1 MANADVGKLTASIAL
16 DVSNLTKGVAKADQQ
31 LEQLS
36 TSFQKSQKKVNSSL
50 NSIDTKVAITAKN
63 VVASIRAQTNQINA
77 QMATQR
83 NLLTKS
89 LGAQT
94 KTLETAIQGQ
104 IKVTHKLYDATRSN
118 TYLVT
123 ESMHTMSNNFI
134 KAMSA
139 MSANAETSAKNITSA
154 LNKISTTLDRIAPKP
169 KKVSAEMKGSTAE
182 MITNLLA
189 LQKQAEAT
197 QAKVSR
203 VGSISSI
210 KMPKASTKS
219 TIDFDTG
226 AFNQVTKASSYTA
239 GLNAGLKQ
247 ATQQSD
253 TLFSSLSKGW
263 QMFSKLSFQVF
274 ILESGLQQ
282 IAGALASMVSPGWQ
296 FAQQMET
303 EQVGMSGILSS
314 MTQLNGKNLEWNQ
327 AMGISKSIIA
337 DLNVEAAKTAAT
349 SEELVTT
356 FRALL
361 GPGLGAGMNIDE
373 IKQFTV
379 TGVNAVKSMGLD
391 GRQLVQELRDLVQ
404 GGIQAASSTLA
415 TALGLT
421 DKDIKAAKQSSEG
434 LFKFLMKRLEGFK
447 QSSTEY
453 GNTLEGMFAQVREG
467 YTLAQAEG
475 LKSLREEAKNILS
488 SVREYLFTDD
498 FKIKPEFIEM
508 WKTVGDYALIFWE
521 QLKKIYEVVEPIGEL
536 FLNLLVPALKF
547 VIENFSQVVTIWATW
562 NLTKRILELTA
573 FSSSL
578 VGVAQGELKV
588 SNELKNVTSEYER
601 AKVAAMEYNKAA
613 IDRYNVK
620 VDTKNTQSRTSS
632 LIDQVE
638 SSGRKHLNPDTIL
651 WARELRTVEER
662 YKALGASAQEAAKMA
677 NAAAEL
683 AAKGQIQMSKEVVT
697 TTEKL
702 LAQKTQ
708 AEGNKIAFEKFAG
721 TTSKV
726 INGMGMLGD
735 GLTSVGLLIGMT
747 TNESD
752 GLVHELGDMAE
763 KAGIAL
769 TVLGNIGSLLEGTL
783 IPKIYDA
790 VKACSALG
798 TALTVLGGIA
808 GAIGIGLSVG
818 ELTTWIYQKVN
829 DISDAEMQRRKESA
843 WDGNVAK
850 REGDYLKDI
859 QAIKDKYAD
868 DEDTQKRMVER
879 YKKMF
884 GIHEGERAKN
894 LIAPSEEDWFNKV
907 AEEKNKQASTLKP
920 KNFGWGN
927 IEDTKAKN
935 AADRAARNQAKN
947 AYKVLESALKAE
959 KEAIKQ
965 QQTQLESAYK
975 FDLTSTQDYMQTKFK
990 YDSDIIEAE
999 IKNYEK
1005 RREIAKSLG
1014 QDSDVES
1021 FTNKIDELKESAI
1034 TKYIEY
1040 VNELKDKYKELYDR
1054 LDDIKGKYEDIV
1066 GVSEEAFKNNL
1077 VKEYAAD
1084 FSRVYAELTTA
1095 QKGLAK
1101 AQEEGNASDIKAW
1114 NTLIDKM
1121 STAKQQLEQ
1130 IVYLKKLE
1138 RDAQEAT
1145 AKAQNVG
1152 LQAQSENLDY
1162 QLSTGVHS
1170 DFQKESDLWIR
1181 SHSDM
1186 QSVIDQY
1193 RTAIANYTA
1202 ELKAANDE
1210 ETKSK
1215 MLQNIVDAKQAIK
1228 DLMDEVHPLESL
1240 IRDNL
1245 VSGLSDAFQ
1254 SIYWGEKSAK
1264 EALQDFANTFLQT
1277 FTKKMFDTAFDELF
1291 GNIFDSISGRNTLD
1305 TDVVTNVE
1313 SRVTVDMTKF
1323 QQDVTDAGL
1332 TLQQELNGQ
1341 IIPSFQALNSV
1352 IQEILAKAGVTGI
1365 GVGDVTGIS
1374 GVVGSVVGQ
1383 HSTEST
1389 SFGMGSSVLSGV
1401 AMPDLSSSVK
1411 SLERFD
1417 KGVISATGAI
1427 TADTAA
1433 TKISTN
1439 VTDDLSTVTKSTG
1452 NSAMPALMAAVTA
1465 VSGSLGKFGIV
1476 LQTVMMIMQIGK
1488 AAKLWAFADGGAV
1501 SGAGTGTSDSIPA
1514 RLSNGEYVIKASSAK
1529 ALGTNFLDRL
1539 NSVGDGRTIRSG
1551 RLPRFKYAGGG
1562 EVRTE
1567 DSQLENTTPMQQ
1579 ANELPSTVG
1588 VTMNM
1593 TFQSLDPET
1602 NMKLFNK
1609 QYENFKSKL
1618 INDIQKNTS
1627 MRTAI
1632 RGVT

>member
-50 NSIDTKVAITAKN
+50 NSIDTKVAMTAKN
-63 VVASIRAQTNQINA
+63 VVATIRAQTNQINA

-89 LGAQT
+89 LNAQT
-94 KTLETAIQGQ
+94 KTLESSMQQQIRATQKLSTAVGVNTSLVSASIMSMNKNVSEALSQL
-104 IKVTHKLYDATRSN
+104 TSAFERMSTRSGQSMTNARKTLSQQAVQMAGDLEKLKVKAEQTQVTLNNRQTQKLNYKATKTDTAKLDSKLSRMDTVSFTPTMN
-118 TYLVT
+118 TSGTVSQVNGL
-123 ESMHTMSNNFI
+123 E
-134 KAMSA
+134 
-139 MSANAETSAKNITSA
+139 SA
-154 LNKISTTLDRIAPKP
+154 LAKAN
-169 KKVSAEMKGSTAE
+169 
-182 MITNLLA
+182 
-189 LQKQAEAT
+189 T
-197 QAKVSR
+197 QA
-203 VGSISSI
+203 
-210 KMPKASTKS
+210 
-219 TIDFDTG
+219 
-226 AFNQVTKASSYTA
+226 VTLS
-239 GLNAGLKQ
+239 G
-247 ATQQSD
+247 
-253 TLFSSLSKGW
+253 SLSKAW
-263 QMFSKLSFQVF
+263 EIYETISFSAFKLVYGIDAIGQAVT
-274 ILESGLQQ
+274 
-282 IAGALASMVSPGWQ
+282 ALVSPGWQ
-296 FAQQMET
+296 LANLLET
-303 EQVGMSGILSS
+303 EQIGMAGILSS
-314 MTQLNGKNLEWNQ
+314 MTSLHGESLKWND
-327 AMGISKSIIA
+327 AMAMSKVIMK
-337 DLNVEAAKTAAT
+337 DLTIEAAKTAAT
-349 SEELVTT
+349 SEELITT

-361 GPGLGAGMNIDE
+361 GPGLGAGMSVEE
-373 IKQFTV
+373 IKQATV

-404 GGIQAASSTLA
+404 GGIQSASSTLA

-421 DKDIKAAKQSSEG
+421 DSDIKAAKQSSEG
-434 LFKFLMKRLEGFK
+434 LFKFLMKRLAGFK
-447 QSSTEY
+447 QASTEY
-453 GNTLEGMFAQVREG
+453 GETLSGMLAQVKEG
-467 YTLAQAEG
+467 YALAQAQAVEPLRDVAKGILKDIRDVLYTKDMQINPAFVEG
-475 LKSLREEAKNILS
+475 FKEVGNYVLKIWEALKEVGSSFMPAIEAALNIAVPLVKLIVDNLKELTIMFLTWNIAKKVNTLFQIKEATDSVTSSQIAQNKAIDEAEAKYKKAQNAA
-488 SVREYLFTDD
+488 
-498 FKIKPEFIEM
+498 M
-508 WKTVGDYALIFWE
+508 DYA
-521 QLKKIYEVVEPIGEL
+521 
-536 FLNLLVPALKF
+536 NSSALKF
-547 VIENFSQVVTIWATW
+547 NAHVEANNQRINTNAIAGQVKMLGSMSNDKSLQLWGEE
-562 NLTKRILELTA
+562 LTKLE
-573 FSSSL
+573 
-578 VGVAQGELKV
+578 GKYQK
-588 SNELKNVTSEYER
+588 
-601 AKVAAMEYNKAA
+601 
-613 IDRYNVK
+613 
-620 VDTKNTQSRTSS
+620 
-632 LIDQVE
+632 
-638 SSGRKHLNPDTIL
+638 
-651 WARELRTVEER
+651 
-662 YKALGASAQEAAKMA
+662 LGASANEAAKYA
-677 NAAAEL
+677 NLVAEITIKGSKESAKELDREIEKRLEVARAAEKEYQ
-683 AAKGQIQMSKEVVT
+683 AQIKLEGEKKKNLESTNKLMGKFSVFANVTGGVGDALMS
-697 TTEKL
+697 
-702 LAQKTQ
+702 
-708 AEGNKIAFEKFAG
+708 
-721 TTSKV
+721 
-726 INGMGMLGD
+726 LGLIL
-735 GLTSVGLLIGMT
+735 GLTADKNDESAKQTAANIEQFGFLMVMAGNLASTL
-747 TNESD
+747 TN
-752 GLVHELGDMAE
+752 
-763 KAGIAL
+763 
-769 TVLGNIGSLLEGTL
+769 TL
-783 IPKIYDA
+783 IPAIMSA
-790 VKACSALG
+790 VEWFAKLKLVAAMGGVGAALG
-798 TALTVLGGIA
+798 KGALVLSPALAAA
-808 GAIGIGLSVG
+808 GAANYFKKDDDPTKIKFDSFESVG
-818 ELTTWIYQKVN
+818 AGLWRNYIYNPK
-829 DISDAEMQRRKESA
+829 AEKEKLEA
-843 WDGNVAK
+843 AAK
-850 REGDYLKDI
+850 
-859 QAIKDKYAD
+859 AAADKKAAD
-868 DEDTQKRMVER
+868 EKEMKEQ
-879 YKKMF
+879 
-884 GIHEGERAKN
+884 
-894 LIAPSEEDWFNKV
+894 
-907 AEEKNKQASTLKP
+907 EEKIRQQLAGLEP
-920 KNFGWGN
+920 KFPKTPTGG
-927 IEDTKAKN
+927 TKGSAAAGR
-935 AADRAARNQAKN
+935 AADKAARNQAKN
-947 AYKVLESALKAE
+947 AYKVLETALKAE

-965 QQTQLESAYK
+965 QQLQLESAYK

-1021 FTNKIDELKESAI
+1021 FTNKIGELKESAI

-1040 VNELKDKYKELYDR
+1040 VNDLKDKYKELYDR

-1066 GVSEEAFKNNL
+1066 GVSEEAFKTNL

-1084 FSRVYAELTTA
+1084 FSRVYAELETA

-1101 AQEEGNASDIKAW
+1101 AQEEGNTSDIKAW
-1114 NTLIDKM
+1114 NTLISKM
-1121 STAKQQLEQ
+1121 QVAKQQLEQ
-1130 IVYLKKLE
+1130 IVYLRKLE
-1138 RDAQEAT
+1138 RDAQESIAR
-1145 AKAQNVG
+1145 AQNVG
-1152 LQAQSENLDY
+1152 LQAQSANLDY

-1215 MLQNIVDAKQAIK
+1215 MLQNIIDAKQAIK

-1240 IRDNL
+1240 IKDNL

-1305 TDVVTNVE
+1305 ADVVTNVE

-1341 IIPSFQALNSV
+1341 LIPSFQALNSV
-1352 IQEILAKAGVTGI
+1352 IQEILTKAGVTSV
-1365 GVGDVTGIS
+1365 GVSGATGIS
-1374 GVVGSVVGQ
+1374 GVVGSVAGSAVGQ
-1383 HSTEST
+1383 HNTEST
-1389 SFGMGSSVLSGV
+1389 TIGSGI

-1411 SLERFD
+1411 GLERFD

-1433 TKISTN
+1433 TKISTGA
-1439 VTDDLSTVTKSTG
+1439 TDDLSTVTKSTG

-1465 VSGSLGKFGIV
+1465 VSGSLGKFGTV
-1476 LQTVMMIMQIGK
+1476 LQTVMMILQIAQATHILG
-1488 AAKLWAFADGGAV
+1488 FAGGGAV

-1551 RLPRFKYAGGG
+1551 RLPRFKYADGG

-1567 DSQLENTTPMQQ
+1567 DSQLENTMPMQQ
-1579 ANELPSTVG
+1579 ANELPPTVG

-1593 TFQSLDPET
+1593 TFQSLDPEA

>member
-50 NSIDTKVAITAKN
+50 NSIDTKVAMTAKN
-63 VVASIRAQTNQINA
+63 VVATIRAQTNQINA

-89 LGAQT
+89 LNAQT
-94 KTLETAIQGQ
+94 KTLESSMQQQIRATQKLSTAVGVNTSLVSASIMSMNKNVSEALSQL
-104 IKVTHKLYDATRSN
+104 TSAFERMSTRSGQSMTNARKTLSQQAVQMAGDLEKLKVKAEQTQLNSGVQTLKMSYKPVKTDTSKIDKQLNKLSYTPTIN
-118 TYLVT
+118 TDV
-123 ESMHTMSNNFI
+123 
-134 KAMSA
+134 AMSQ
-139 MSANAETSAKNITSA
+139 
-154 LNKISTTLDRIAPKP
+154 
-169 KKVSAEMKGSTAE
+169 VKG
-182 MITNLLA
+182 
-189 LQKQAEAT
+189 
-197 QAKVSR
+197 
-203 VGSISSI
+203 
-210 KMPKASTKS
+210 
-219 TIDFDTG
+219 
-226 AFNQVTKASSYTA
+226 
-239 GLNAGLKQ
+239 
-247 ATQQSD
+247 
-253 TLFSSLSKGW
+253 
-263 QMFSKLSFQVF
+263 
-274 ILESGLQQ
+274 LESGL
-282 IAGALASMVSPGWQ
+282 AGATLQSNTLYGSLSKNWKMFSDISFKVFVLQSGIQGIVSLMQSIVSPGWQ

-314 MTQLNGKNLEWNQ
+314 MTKLNDKSLDWNT

-337 DLNVEAAKTAAT
+337 DLNIEAAKTSAT

-404 GGIQAASSTLA
+404 GGIQASSSTLA

-421 DKDIKAAKQSSEG
+421 DSDIKAAKQSSEG
-434 LFKFLMKRLEGFK
+434 LFKFLMNRIEGFK
-447 QSSTEY
+447 GASLET
-453 GNTLEGMFAQVREG
+453 GNTLKGMFDQVKEG
-467 YTLAQAEG
+467 YTLAQAAG
-475 LKSLREEAKNILS
+475 MDSLQNVAKSILMD
-488 SVREYLFTDD
+488 VRKVLFTDD
-498 FKIKPEFIEM
+498 FQLKPEIILAWEEF
-508 WKTVGDYALIFWE
+508 GDDVVKLWEGIKNVASALAP
-521 QLKKIYEVVEPIGEL
+521 VVEVIGGT
-536 FLNLLVPALKF
+536 LVKAFEYLAN
-547 VIENFSQVVTIWATW
+547 NFEQVVIMWATW
-562 NLTKRILELTA
+562 NIASKA
-573 FSSSL
+573 KDVWSL
-578 VGVAQGELKV
+578 K
-588 SNELKNVTSEYER
+588 
-601 AKVAAMEYNKAA
+601 
-613 IDRYNVK
+613 
-620 VDTKNTQSRTSS
+620 
-632 LIDQVE
+632 
-638 SSGRKHLNPDTIL
+638 SGT
-651 WARELRTVEER
+651 
-662 YKALGASAQEAAKMA
+662 
-677 NAAAEL
+677 
-683 AAKGQIQMSKEVVT
+683 
-697 TTEKL
+697 
-702 LAQKTQ
+702 
-708 AEGNKIAFEKFAG
+708 
-721 TTSKV
+721 
-726 INGMGMLGD
+726 D
-735 GLTSVGLLIGMT
+735 GLTTSQGLL
-747 TNESD
+747 NK
-752 GLVHELGDMAE
+752 ELE
-763 KAGIAL
+763 QSK
-769 TVLGNIGSLLEGTL
+769 
-783 IPKIYDA
+783 
-790 VKACSALG
+790 
-798 TALTVLGGIA
+798 
-808 GAIGIGLSVG
+808 LSY
-818 ELTTWIYQKVN
+818 E
-829 DISDAEMQRRKESA
+829 
-843 WDGNVAK
+843 
-850 REGDYLKDI
+850 
-859 QAIKDKYAD
+859 
-868 DEDTQKRMVER
+868 
-879 YKKMF
+879 
-884 GIHEGERAKN
+884 
-894 LIAPSEEDWFNKV
+894 
-907 AEEKNKQASTLKP
+907 
-920 KNFGWGN
+920 
-927 IEDTKAKN
+927 KAKN
-935 AADRAARNQAKN
+935 AATDYVNSVVKQHNEKAETSKLTKSTATYAGQSKMLGESSGNKELVEWSSKLTLLQKQYEKLGATAYEAATYANAVAELASQGLVKESKAVDNTVQDLIRKAQAEKQHYEQVSKNKENTDELTGKVDIATKALSGMGDVFTSVGLIIGLTTDDSDGFIHSLGQGIETAGVIMSSLASLATSFKDLVPNIMKAVQAMNLFNIAKAGGIIAAITLGVGAATYEANQLWGKNPVKDFDDLWGRYFDSAEDKAKKNYGAQIQLDAQKVLKGNDSIIPDFDLQNYKEAQKKLQLKNPKIPTDNGTGAKGKAAADKAARNQAKN
-947 AYKVLESALKAE
+947 AYKVLETALKAE

-965 QQTQLESAYK
+965 QQLQLESAYK

-1021 FTNKIDELKESAI
+1021 FTNKIGELKESAI

-1040 VNELKDKYKELYDR
+1040 VNDLKDKYKELYDR
-1054 LDDIKGKYEDIV
+1054 LDDVKGKYEDIV
-1066 GVSEEAFKNNL
+1066 GVSEEAFKTNL

-1084 FSRVYAELTTA
+1084 FSRVYAELATA

-1101 AQEEGNASDIKAW
+1101 AQEDGNTSDIKAW
-1114 NTLIDKM
+1114 STLISKM
-1121 STAKQQLEQ
+1121 QVAKQQLEQ
-1130 IVYLKKLE
+1130 IVYLRKLE
-1138 RDAQEAT
+1138 RDAQESIAR
-1145 AKAQNVG
+1145 AQNVG
-1152 LQAQSENLDY
+1152 LQAQSANLDY

-1202 ELKAANDE
+1202 QLSMANSE
-1210 ETKSK
+1210 ERKSQI
-1215 MLQNIVDAKQAIK
+1215 LQNIIDAKQAIK

-1240 IRDNL
+1240 IKDNL

-1264 EALQDFANTFLQT
+1264 DALQDFANTFLQT

-1341 IIPSFQALNSV
+1341 LIPSFQALNSV
-1352 IQEILAKAGVTGI
+1352 IQEILTKAGVTSV
-1365 GVGDVTGIS
+1365 GVSGATGIS
-1374 GVVGSVVGQ
+1374 GVVGSVAGSVAGQ
-1383 HSTEST
+1383 HNTEST
-1389 SFGMGSSVLSGV
+1389 TIGSGI

-1411 SLERFD
+1411 GLERFD

-1465 VSGSLGKFGIV
+1465 VSGSLGKFGTV

-1539 NSVGDGRTIRSG
+1539 NSVGDGKTIHSG
-1551 RLPRFKYAGGG
+1551 RLPRFKYADGG

-1567 DSQLENTTPMQQ
+1567 NSQLGNTMPTEQS
-1579 ANELPSTVG
+1579 NELPSTVG
-1588 VTMNM
+1588 VTLNM
-1593 TFQSLDPET
+1593 TFQSLDPEA
-1602 NMKLFNK
+1602 NMKLFSK

>member
-50 NSIDTKVAITAKN
+50 NSIDTKVAMTAKN
-63 VVASIRAQTNQINA
+63 VVATIRAQTNQINA

-89 LGAQT
+89 LNAQT
-94 KTLETAIQGQ
+94 KTLESSMQQQIRATQKLSTAVGVNTSLVSASIMSMNKNVSEALSQL
-104 IKVTHKLYDATRSN
+104 TSAFERMSTRSGQSMTNARKTLSQQAVQMAGDLEKLKVKAEQTQVTLNNRQTQKLNYKATKTDTAKLDSKLSRMDTVSFTPTMN
-118 TYLVT
+118 TSGAVSQVNGL
-123 ESMHTMSNNFI
+123 E
-134 KAMSA
+134 
-139 MSANAETSAKNITSA
+139 SA
-154 LNKISTTLDRIAPKP
+154 LAKAN
-169 KKVSAEMKGSTAE
+169 
-182 MITNLLA
+182 
-189 LQKQAEAT
+189 T
-197 QAKVSR
+197 QA
-203 VGSISSI
+203 
-210 KMPKASTKS
+210 
-219 TIDFDTG
+219 
-226 AFNQVTKASSYTA
+226 VTLS
-239 GLNAGLKQ
+239 G
-247 ATQQSD
+247 
-253 TLFSSLSKGW
+253 SLSKAW
-263 QMFSKLSFQVF
+263 EIYETISFSAFKLVYGIDAIGQAVT
-274 ILESGLQQ
+274 
-282 IAGALASMVSPGWQ
+282 ALVSPGWQ
-296 FAQQMET
+296 LANLLET
-303 EQVGMSGILSS
+303 EQIGMAGILSS
-314 MTQLNGKNLEWNQ
+314 MTSLHGESLKWND
-327 AMGISKSIIA
+327 AMSMSKSIMK
-337 DLNVEAAKTAAT
+337 DLTVEAAKTAAT
-349 SEELVTT
+349 SEELITT

-361 GPGLGAGMNIDE
+361 GPGLGAGMSVEE
-373 IKQFTV
+373 IKQATV

-404 GGIQAASSTLA
+404 GGIQASSSTLA

-453 GNTLEGMFAQVREG
+453 GNTLSGMLAQVKEG
-467 YTLAQAEG
+467 YALAQAQAVEPLRDAAKGILKDIRDVLYTKDMQINPAFVEG
-475 LKSLREEAKNILS
+475 FKEVGNYVLKIWEALKEVGSSFMPAIEAALNIAVPLVKLIVDNLKELTIMFLTWNIAKKVNTLFQIKEATDSVTSSQIAQNKAIDEAEAKYRKAQNAA
-488 SVREYLFTDD
+488 
-498 FKIKPEFIEM
+498 M
-508 WKTVGDYALIFWE
+508 DYA
-521 QLKKIYEVVEPIGEL
+521 
-536 FLNLLVPALKF
+536 NSSALKF
-547 VIENFSQVVTIWATW
+547 NAHVEANNQRINTNAIAGQVKMLGSMSNDKSLQLWGEE
-562 NLTKRILELTA
+562 LTKLE
-573 FSSSL
+573 
-578 VGVAQGELKV
+578 GKYQK
-588 SNELKNVTSEYER
+588 
-601 AKVAAMEYNKAA
+601 
-613 IDRYNVK
+613 
-620 VDTKNTQSRTSS
+620 
-632 LIDQVE
+632 
-638 SSGRKHLNPDTIL
+638 
-651 WARELRTVEER
+651 
-662 YKALGASAQEAAKMA
+662 LGASANEAAKYA
-677 NAAAEL
+677 NLVAEVTI
-683 AAKGQIQMSKEVVT
+683 KGS
-697 TTEKL
+697 
-702 LAQKTQ
+702 
-708 AEGNKIAFEKFAG
+708 
-721 TTSKV
+721 
-726 INGMGMLGD
+726 
-735 GLTSVGLLIGMT
+735 
-747 TNESD
+747 
-752 GLVHELGDMAE
+752 
-763 KAGIAL
+763 
-769 TVLGNIGSLLEGTL
+769 
-783 IPKIYDA
+783 
-790 VKACSALG
+790 
-798 TALTVLGGIA
+798 
-808 GAIGIGLSVG
+808 
-818 ELTTWIYQKVN
+818 
-829 DISDAEMQRRKESA
+829 KESA
-843 WDGNVAK
+843 KELDREIEKRLEVARAAEK
-850 REGDYLKDI
+850 EYQG
-859 QAIKDKYAD
+859 QIKL
-868 DEDTQKRMVER
+868 
-879 YKKMF
+879 
-884 GIHEGERAKN
+884 EGEKKKN
-894 LIAPSEEDWFNKV
+894 LESTNKLMGKFSAFASVTSGVGDALMSLGLILGLTADKNDESAKQTAANIEQFGFLMVMAGNLATTLTDTLVPAIMKAVEWFAKLKLVAAMGGVGAALGAGAKILSPALIAAGAANYFKKDDDPTKIKFDSFESVGAGLWRNYIYNPKAEKEKLEAAAKAAADKK
-907 AEEKNKQASTLKP
+907 AADEKEMKEQEEKIRQQLAGLELKFP
-920 KNFGWGN
+920 KSPTGGG
-927 IEDTKAKN
+927 TKGSAAAGR
-935 AADRAARNQAKN
+935 AADKAARNQAKN
-947 AYKVLESALKAE
+947 AYKVLETALKAE

-965 QQTQLESAYK
+965 QQLQLESAYK

-1021 FTNKIDELKESAI
+1021 FTNKIGELKESAI

-1040 VNELKDKYKELYDR
+1040 VNDLKDKYKELYDR

-1066 GVSEEAFKNNL
+1066 GVSEEAFKTNL

-1084 FSRVYAELTTA
+1084 FSRVYAELETA

-1101 AQEEGNASDIKAW
+1101 AQEEGNTSDIKAW
-1114 NTLIDKM
+1114 DTLISKM
-1121 STAKQQLEQ
+1121 QVAKQQLEQ
-1130 IVYLKKLE
+1130 IVYLRKLE
-1138 RDAQEAT
+1138 RDAQESIAR
-1145 AKAQNVG
+1145 AQNVG
-1152 LQAQSENLDY
+1152 LQAQSANLDY
-1162 QLSTGVHS
+1162 QLSTGVYS

-1240 IRDNL
+1240 IKDNL

-1291 GNIFDSISGRNTLD
+1291 GNLFDSITGRNTLD

-1341 IIPSFQALNSV
+1341 LIPSFQALNSV
-1352 IQEILAKAGVTGI
+1352 IQEILAKAGVTSV
-1365 GVGDVTGIS
+1365 GVSGTTGIS
-1374 GVVGSVVGQ
+1374 GAVGNVVGSAIGQ
-1383 HSTEST
+1383 HNTEST
-1389 SFGMGSSVLSGV
+1389 TIGSGI

-1411 SLERFD
+1411 GLERFD

-1433 TKISTN
+1433 TKMSTS
-1439 VTDDLSTVTKSTG
+1439 VTDDLSSVTKSTG

-1465 VSGSLGKFGIV
+1465 VSGSLGKFGTV

-1488 AAKLWAFADGGAV
+1488 AAKLWAFADGGVV

-1539 NSVGDGRTIRSG
+1539 NSVGDGKAVHSG
-1551 RLPRFKYAGGG
+1551 RLPRFKYADGG

-1567 DSQLENTTPMQQ
+1567 DSQLGNTMPMQQ

-1593 TFQSLDPET
+1593 TFQSLDPEA

>member
-50 NSIDTKVAITAKN
+50 NSIDTKVAMTAKN
-63 VVASIRAQTNQINA
+63 VIATIRAQTNQINA

-89 LGAQT
+89 LNAQT
-94 KTLETAIQGQ
+94 KTLESSMQQQIRATQKLSTAVGVNTSLVSASIMSMNKNVSEALSQL
-104 IKVTHKLYDATRSN
+104 TSAFERMSTRSGQSMTNARKTLSQQAVQMAGDLEKLKVKAEQTQVTLNNRQTQKLNYKATKTDTAKLDSKLSRMDTVSFTPTMN
-118 TYLVT
+118 TSGTVSQVNGL
-123 ESMHTMSNNFI
+123 E
-134 KAMSA
+134 
-139 MSANAETSAKNITSA
+139 SA
-154 LNKISTTLDRIAPKP
+154 LAKAN
-169 KKVSAEMKGSTAE
+169 
-182 MITNLLA
+182 
-189 LQKQAEAT
+189 T
-197 QAKVSR
+197 QA
-203 VGSISSI
+203 
-210 KMPKASTKS
+210 
-219 TIDFDTG
+219 
-226 AFNQVTKASSYTA
+226 VTLS
-239 GLNAGLKQ
+239 G
-247 ATQQSD
+247 
-253 TLFSSLSKGW
+253 SLSKAW
-263 QMFSKLSFQVF
+263 EIYETISFSAFKLVYGIDAIGQAVT
-274 ILESGLQQ
+274 
-282 IAGALASMVSPGWQ
+282 ALVSPGWQ
-296 FAQQMET
+296 LANLLET
-303 EQVGMSGILSS
+303 EQIGMAGILSS
-314 MTQLNGKNLEWNQ
+314 MTSLHGESLKWND
-327 AMGISKSIIA
+327 AMAMSKVIMK
-337 DLNVEAAKTAAT
+337 DLTIEAAKTAAT
-349 SEELVTT
+349 SEELITT

-361 GPGLGAGMNIDE
+361 GPGLGAGMSVEE
-373 IKQFTV
+373 IKQATV

-404 GGIQAASSTLA
+404 GGIQSASSTLA

-421 DKDIKAAKQSSEG
+421 DSDIKAAKQSSEG
-434 LFKFLMKRLEGFK
+434 LFKFLMKRLAGFK
-447 QSSTEY
+447 QASTEY
-453 GNTLEGMFAQVREG
+453 GETLSGMLAQVKEG
-467 YTLAQAEG
+467 YALAQAQAVEPLRDVAKGILKDIRDVLYTKDMQINPAFVEG
-475 LKSLREEAKNILS
+475 FKEVGNYVLKIWEALKEVGSSFMPAIEAALNIAVPLVKLIVDNLKELTIMFLTWNIAKKVNTLFQIKEATDSVTSSQIAQNKAIDEAEAKYKKAQNAA
-488 SVREYLFTDD
+488 
-498 FKIKPEFIEM
+498 M
-508 WKTVGDYALIFWE
+508 DYA
-521 QLKKIYEVVEPIGEL
+521 
-536 FLNLLVPALKF
+536 NSSALKF
-547 VIENFSQVVTIWATW
+547 NAHVEANNQRINTNAIAGQVKMLGSMSNDKSLQLWGEE
-562 NLTKRILELTA
+562 LTKLE
-573 FSSSL
+573 
-578 VGVAQGELKV
+578 GKYQK
-588 SNELKNVTSEYER
+588 
-601 AKVAAMEYNKAA
+601 
-613 IDRYNVK
+613 
-620 VDTKNTQSRTSS
+620 
-632 LIDQVE
+632 
-638 SSGRKHLNPDTIL
+638 
-651 WARELRTVEER
+651 
-662 YKALGASAQEAAKMA
+662 LGASANEAAKYA
-677 NAAAEL
+677 NLVAEITIKGSKESAKELDREIEKRLEVARAAEKEYQ
-683 AAKGQIQMSKEVVT
+683 AQIKLEGEKKKNLESTNKLMGKFSVFANVTGGVGDALMS
-697 TTEKL
+697 
-702 LAQKTQ
+702 
-708 AEGNKIAFEKFAG
+708 
-721 TTSKV
+721 
-726 INGMGMLGD
+726 LGLIL
-735 GLTSVGLLIGMT
+735 GLTADKNDESAKQTAANIEQFGFLMVMAGNLASTL
-747 TNESD
+747 TN
-752 GLVHELGDMAE
+752 
-763 KAGIAL
+763 
-769 TVLGNIGSLLEGTL
+769 TL
-783 IPKIYDA
+783 IPAIMSA
-790 VKACSALG
+790 VEWFAKLKLVAAMGGVGAALG
-798 TALTVLGGIA
+798 KGALVLSPALAAA
-808 GAIGIGLSVG
+808 GAANYFKKDDDPTKIKFDSFESVG
-818 ELTTWIYQKVN
+818 AGLWRNYIYNPK
-829 DISDAEMQRRKESA
+829 AEKEKLEA
-843 WDGNVAK
+843 AAK
-850 REGDYLKDI
+850 
-859 QAIKDKYAD
+859 AAADKKAAD
-868 DEDTQKRMVER
+868 EKEMKEQ
-879 YKKMF
+879 
-884 GIHEGERAKN
+884 
-894 LIAPSEEDWFNKV
+894 
-907 AEEKNKQASTLKP
+907 EEKIRQQLAGLEP
-920 KNFGWGN
+920 KFPKTPTGG
-927 IEDTKAKN
+927 TKGSAAAGR
-935 AADRAARNQAKN
+935 AADKAARNQAKN
-947 AYKVLESALKAE
+947 AYKVLETALKAE

-965 QQTQLESAYK
+965 QQLQLESAYK

-1021 FTNKIDELKESAI
+1021 FTNKIGELKESAI

-1040 VNELKDKYKELYDR
+1040 VNDLKDKYKELYDR

-1066 GVSEEAFKNNL
+1066 GVSEEAFKTNL

-1084 FSRVYAELTTA
+1084 FSRVYAELATA

-1101 AQEEGNASDIKAW
+1101 AQEEGNTSDIKAW
-1114 NTLIDKM
+1114 NTLISKM
-1121 STAKQQLEQ
+1121 QVAKQQLEQ
-1130 IVYLKKLE
+1130 IVYLRKLE
-1138 RDAQEAT
+1138 RDAQESIAR
-1145 AKAQNVG
+1145 AQNVG
-1152 LQAQSENLDY
+1152 LQAQSANLDY

-1215 MLQNIVDAKQAIK
+1215 MLQNIIDAKQAIK

-1240 IRDNL
+1240 IKDNL

-1305 TDVVTNVE
+1305 ADVVTNVE

-1341 IIPSFQALNSV
+1341 LIPSFQALNSV
-1352 IQEILAKAGVTGI
+1352 IQEILTKAGVTSV
-1365 GVGDVTGIS
+1365 GVSGATGIS
-1374 GVVGSVVGQ
+1374 GVVGSVAGSAVGQ
-1383 HSTEST
+1383 HNTEST
-1389 SFGMGSSVLSGV
+1389 TIGSGI

-1411 SLERFD
+1411 GLERFD

-1433 TKISTN
+1433 TKISTGA
-1439 VTDDLSTVTKSTG
+1439 TDDLSTVTKSTG

-1465 VSGSLGKFGIV
+1465 VSGSLGKFGTV
-1476 LQTVMMIMQIGK
+1476 LQTVMMILQIAQATHILG
-1488 AAKLWAFADGGAV
+1488 FAGGGAV

-1551 RLPRFKYAGGG
+1551 RLPRFKYADGG

-1567 DSQLENTTPMQQ
+1567 DSQLENTMPMQQ
-1579 ANELPSTVG
+1579 ANELPPTVG

-1593 TFQSLDPET
+1593 TFQSLDPEA

>member
-50 NSIDTKVAITAKN
+50 NSIDTKVAMTAKN
-63 VVASIRAQTNQINA
+63 VIATIRAQTNQINA

-89 LGAQT
+89 LNAQT
-94 KTLETAIQGQ
+94 KTLESSMQQQIRATQKLSTAVGVNTSLVSASIMSMNKNVSEALSQL
-104 IKVTHKLYDATRSN
+104 TSAFERMSTRSGQSMTNARKTLSQQAVQMAGDLEKLKVKAEQTQVTLNNRQTQKLNYKATKTDTAKLDSKLSRMDTVSFTPTMN
-118 TYLVT
+118 TSGTVSQVNGL
-123 ESMHTMSNNFI
+123 E
-134 KAMSA
+134 
-139 MSANAETSAKNITSA
+139 SA
-154 LNKISTTLDRIAPKP
+154 LAKAN
-169 KKVSAEMKGSTAE
+169 
-182 MITNLLA
+182 
-189 LQKQAEAT
+189 T
-197 QAKVSR
+197 QA
-203 VGSISSI
+203 
-210 KMPKASTKS
+210 
-219 TIDFDTG
+219 
-226 AFNQVTKASSYTA
+226 VTLS
-239 GLNAGLKQ
+239 G
-247 ATQQSD
+247 
-253 TLFSSLSKGW
+253 SLSKAW
-263 QMFSKLSFQVF
+263 EIYETISFSAFKLVYGIDAIGQAVT
-274 ILESGLQQ
+274 
-282 IAGALASMVSPGWQ
+282 ALVSPGWQ
-296 FAQQMET
+296 LANLLET
-303 EQVGMSGILSS
+303 EQIGMAGILSS
-314 MTQLNGKNLEWNQ
+314 MTSLHGESLKWND
-327 AMGISKSIIA
+327 AMAMSKVIMK
-337 DLNVEAAKTAAT
+337 DLTIEAAKTAAT
-349 SEELVTT
+349 SEELITT

-361 GPGLGAGMNIDE
+361 GPGLGAGMSVEE
-373 IKQFTV
+373 IKQATV

-404 GGIQAASSTLA
+404 GGIQSASSTLA

-421 DKDIKAAKQSSEG
+421 DSDIKAAKQSSEG
-434 LFKFLMKRLEGFK
+434 LFKFLMKRLAGFK
-447 QSSTEY
+447 QASTEY
-453 GNTLEGMFAQVREG
+453 GETLSGMLAQVKEG
-467 YTLAQAEG
+467 YALAQAQAVEPLRDVAKGILKDIRDVLYTKDMQINPAFVEG
-475 LKSLREEAKNILS
+475 FKEVGNYVLKIWEALKEVGSSFMPAIEAALNIAVPLVKLIVDNLKELTIMFLTWNIAKKVNTLFQIKEATDSVTSSQIAQNKAIDEAEAKYKKAQNAA
-488 SVREYLFTDD
+488 
-498 FKIKPEFIEM
+498 M
-508 WKTVGDYALIFWE
+508 DYA
-521 QLKKIYEVVEPIGEL
+521 
-536 FLNLLVPALKF
+536 NSSALKF
-547 VIENFSQVVTIWATW
+547 NAHVEANNQRINTNAIAGQVKMLGSMSNDKSLQLWGEE
-562 NLTKRILELTA
+562 LTKLE
-573 FSSSL
+573 
-578 VGVAQGELKV
+578 GKYQK
-588 SNELKNVTSEYER
+588 
-601 AKVAAMEYNKAA
+601 
-613 IDRYNVK
+613 
-620 VDTKNTQSRTSS
+620 
-632 LIDQVE
+632 
-638 SSGRKHLNPDTIL
+638 
-651 WARELRTVEER
+651 
-662 YKALGASAQEAAKMA
+662 LGASANEAAKYA
-677 NAAAEL
+677 NLVAEITIKGSKESAKELDREIEKRLEVARAAEKEYQ
-683 AAKGQIQMSKEVVT
+683 AQIKLEGEKKKNLESTNKLMGKFSVFANVTGGVGDALMS
-697 TTEKL
+697 
-702 LAQKTQ
+702 
-708 AEGNKIAFEKFAG
+708 
-721 TTSKV
+721 
-726 INGMGMLGD
+726 LGLIL
-735 GLTSVGLLIGMT
+735 GLTADKNDESAKQTAANIEQFGFLMVMAGNLASTL
-747 TNESD
+747 TN
-752 GLVHELGDMAE
+752 
-763 KAGIAL
+763 
-769 TVLGNIGSLLEGTL
+769 TL
-783 IPKIYDA
+783 IPAIMSA
-790 VKACSALG
+790 VEWFAKLKLVAAMGGVGAALG
-798 TALTVLGGIA
+798 KGALVLSPALAAA
-808 GAIGIGLSVG
+808 GAANYFKKDDDPTKIKFDSLESVG
-818 ELTTWIYQKVN
+818 AGLWRNYIYNPK
-829 DISDAEMQRRKESA
+829 AEKEKLEA
-843 WDGNVAK
+843 AAK
-850 REGDYLKDI
+850 
-859 QAIKDKYAD
+859 AAADKKAAD
-868 DEDTQKRMVER
+868 EKEMKEQ
-879 YKKMF
+879 
-884 GIHEGERAKN
+884 
-894 LIAPSEEDWFNKV
+894 
-907 AEEKNKQASTLKP
+907 EEKIRQQLAGLELKFP
-920 KNFGWGN
+920 KTPTGG
-927 IEDTKAKN
+927 TKGSAAAGR
-935 AADRAARNQAKN
+935 AADKAARNQAKN
-947 AYKVLESALKAE
+947 AYKVLETALKAE

-965 QQTQLESAYK
+965 QQLQLESAYK

-1021 FTNKIDELKESAI
+1021 FTNKIGELKESAI

-1040 VNELKDKYKELYDR
+1040 VNDLKDKYKELYDR

-1066 GVSEEAFKNNL
+1066 GVSEEAFKTNL

-1084 FSRVYAELTTA
+1084 FSRVYAELATA

-1101 AQEEGNASDIKAW
+1101 AQEEGNTSDIKAW
-1114 NTLIDKM
+1114 NTLISKM
-1121 STAKQQLEQ
+1121 QVAKQQLEQ
-1130 IVYLKKLE
+1130 IVYLRKLE
-1138 RDAQEAT
+1138 RDAQESIAR
-1145 AKAQNVG
+1145 AQNVG
-1152 LQAQSENLDY
+1152 LQAQSANLDY

-1215 MLQNIVDAKQAIK
+1215 MLQNIIDAKQAIK

-1240 IRDNL
+1240 IKDNL

-1305 TDVVTNVE
+1305 ADVVTNVE

-1341 IIPSFQALNSV
+1341 LIPSFQALNSV
-1352 IQEILAKAGVTGI
+1352 IQEILTKAGVTSV
-1365 GVGDVTGIS
+1365 GVSGATGIS
-1374 GVVGSVVGQ
+1374 GVVGSVAGSAVGQ
-1383 HSTEST
+1383 HNTEST
-1389 SFGMGSSVLSGV
+1389 TIGSGI

-1411 SLERFD
+1411 GLERFD

-1433 TKISTN
+1433 TKISTGA
-1439 VTDDLSTVTKSTG
+1439 TDDLSTVTKSTG

-1465 VSGSLGKFGIV
+1465 VSGSLGKFGTV
-1476 LQTVMMIMQIGK
+1476 LQTVMMILQIAQATHILG
-1488 AAKLWAFADGGAV
+1488 FAGGGAV

-1551 RLPRFKYAGGG
+1551 RLPRFKYADGG

-1567 DSQLENTTPMQQ
+1567 DSQLENTMPMQQ
-1579 ANELPSTVG
+1579 ANELPPTVG

-1593 TFQSLDPET
+1593 TFQSLDPEA

>member
-50 NSIDTKVAITAKN
+50 NSIDTKVAMTAKN
-63 VVASIRAQTNQINA
+63 VIATIRAQTNQINA

-83 NLLTKS
+83 SLLTKS
-89 LGAQT
+89 LNAQT
-94 KTLETAIQGQ
+94 KTLESSMQQQIRATQKLSTAVGVNTSLVSASIMSMNKNVSEALSQL
-104 IKVTHKLYDATRSN
+104 TSAFERMSTRSGQSMTNARKTLSQQAVQMAGDLEKLKVKAEQTQVTLNNRQTQKLNYKATKTDTAKLDSKLSRMDTVSFTPTMN
-118 TYLVT
+118 TSGAVSQVNGL
-123 ESMHTMSNNFI
+123 ENALA
-134 KAMSA
+134 KA
-139 MSANAETSAKNITSA
+139 N
-154 LNKISTTLDRIAPKP
+154 
-169 KKVSAEMKGSTAE
+169 
-182 MITNLLA
+182 
-189 LQKQAEAT
+189 T
-197 QAKVSR
+197 QA
-203 VGSISSI
+203 
-210 KMPKASTKS
+210 
-219 TIDFDTG
+219 
-226 AFNQVTKASSYTA
+226 VTLS
-239 GLNAGLKQ
+239 G
-247 ATQQSD
+247 
-253 TLFSSLSKGW
+253 SLSKAW
-263 QMFSKLSFQVF
+263 EIYETISFSAFKLVYGIDAIGQAVT
-274 ILESGLQQ
+274 
-282 IAGALASMVSPGWQ
+282 ALVSPGWQ
-296 FAQQMET
+296 LANLLET
-303 EQVGMSGILSS
+303 EQIGMAGILSS
-314 MTQLNGKNLEWNQ
+314 MTSLHGESLKWND
-327 AMGISKSIIA
+327 AMAMSKVIMK
-337 DLNVEAAKTAAT
+337 DLTVEAAKTAAT
-349 SEELVTT
+349 SEELITT

-361 GPGLGAGMNIDE
+361 GPGLGAGMSVEE
-373 IKQFTV
+373 IKQATV
-379 TGVNAVKSMGLD
+379 VGVNAVKSMGLD

-404 GGIQAASSTLA
+404 GGIQASSSTLA
-415 TALGLT
+415 TSLGLT

-434 LFKFLMKRLEGFK
+434 LFKFLMERLAGFK
-447 QSSTEY
+447 QSSKEY
-453 GNTLEGMFAQVREG
+453 GETLSGMLAQVKEG
-467 YTLAQAEG
+467 YALAQVQAV
-475 LKSLREEAKNILS
+475 KSLRDTAKGILKDIRDVLYTKDMQINPAFVEGFKEVGNYVLKIWEALKEVGSSFMPAIEAALNIAVPLVKLIVDNLKELTIMFLTWNIAKKVTTLFQIKEATDSVTSSQIAQNKAIEEAEAKYKKAQNAA
-488 SVREYLFTDD
+488 
-498 FKIKPEFIEM
+498 M
-508 WKTVGDYALIFWE
+508 DYANSYASKFNAHVEANNQRINTNAIAGQVKMLGSMSNDKSL
-521 QLKKIYEVVEPIGEL
+521 QLWGE
-536 FLNLLVPALKF
+536 
-547 VIENFSQVVTIWATW
+547 E
-562 NLTKRILELTA
+562 LTKLE
-573 FSSSL
+573 
-578 VGVAQGELKV
+578 GK
-588 SNELKNVTSEYER
+588 
-601 AKVAAMEYNKAA
+601 
-613 IDRYNVK
+613 
-620 VDTKNTQSRTSS
+620 
-632 LIDQVE
+632 
-638 SSGRKHLNPDTIL
+638 
-651 WARELRTVEER
+651 
-662 YKALGASAQEAAKMA
+662 YKELGASANEAAKYA
-677 NAAAEL
+677 NLVAEVTI
-683 AAKGQIQMSKEVVT
+683 KGS
-697 TTEKL
+697 
-702 LAQKTQ
+702 
-708 AEGNKIAFEKFAG
+708 
-721 TTSKV
+721 
-726 INGMGMLGD
+726 
-735 GLTSVGLLIGMT
+735 
-747 TNESD
+747 
-752 GLVHELGDMAE
+752 
-763 KAGIAL
+763 
-769 TVLGNIGSLLEGTL
+769 
-783 IPKIYDA
+783 
-790 VKACSALG
+790 
-798 TALTVLGGIA
+798 
-808 GAIGIGLSVG
+808 
-818 ELTTWIYQKVN
+818 
-829 DISDAEMQRRKESA
+829 KESA
-843 WDGNVAK
+843 KELD
-850 REGDYLKDI
+850 REI
-859 QAIKDKYAD
+859 
-868 DEDTQKRMVER
+868 QKRLEAARAAEKGYQTQLKKTLESIDKLRGKFSVFGTVTSGVGDALMSLGLILGLTADKNDESARQTAANIEQFGFLMV
-879 YKKMF
+879 MA
-884 GIHEGERAKN
+884 GN
-894 LIAPSEEDWFNKV
+894 L
-907 AEEKNKQASTLKP
+907 ASTLTNTLVPAIMKAVEWFAKLKLVAAMGGVGAALGAGAKILSPALIAVGAANYFKKDDDPTKIKFDSFESVGAGLWRNYIYNP
-920 KNFGWGN
+920 KA
-927 IEDTKAKN
+927 EKEKLEAAAKA
-935 AADRAARNQAKN
+935 AADKKAADEKEMKEQEEKIRQQLAGLELKFPKPPTGGTKGSAAAGRAADKAARNQAKN
-947 AYKVLESALKAE
+947 AYKVLETALKAE

-965 QQTQLESAYK
+965 QQLQLESAYK

-1021 FTNKIDELKESAI
+1021 FTNKIGELKESAI

-1084 FSRVYAELTTA
+1084 FSRVYAELETA

-1101 AQEEGNASDIKAW
+1101 AQEEGSASDIKAW
-1114 NTLIDKM
+1114 DTLISKM
-1121 STAKQQLEQ
+1121 QVAKQQLEQ
-1130 IVYLKKLE
+1130 IVYLRKLE
-1138 RDAQEAT
+1138 RDAQESIAR
-1145 AKAQNVG
+1145 AQNVG
-1152 LQAQSENLDY
+1152 LQAQSANLDY
-1162 QLSTGVHS
+1162 QLSTGIHS

-1215 MLQNIVDAKQAIK
+1215 MLQNIIDAKQAIK

-1240 IRDNL
+1240 IKDNL

-1341 IIPSFQALNSV
+1341 LIPSFQALNSV
-1352 IQEILAKAGVTGI
+1352 IQEILAKAGVTSV
-1365 GVGDVTGIS
+1365 GVSGATGIS
-1374 GVVGSVVGQ
+1374 GVVGSVAGSVAGQ
-1383 HSTEST
+1383 HNTEST
-1389 SFGMGSSVLSGV
+1389 TIGSGI

-1411 SLERFD
+1411 GLERFD

-1433 TKISTN
+1433 TKMSTGA
-1439 VTDDLSTVTKSTG
+1439 TDDLSTVTKSTG

-1465 VSGSLGKFGIV
+1465 VSGSLGKFGTV

-1488 AAKLWAFADGGAV
+1488 AAKLWQFADGGAV

-1551 RLPRFKYAGGG
+1551 RLPRFKYADGG

-1567 DSQLENTTPMQQ
+1567 NSQLENTMPMQQ

-1593 TFQSLDPET
+1593 TFQSLDPEA

>member
-36 TSFQKSQKKVNSSL
+36 TSFQKSQKKINSSL
-50 NSIDTKVAITAKN
+50 NSIDTKVAMTAKN
-63 VVASIRAQTNQINA
+63 VVATIRAQTNQINA
-77 QMATQR
+77 QMAPQR

-89 LGAQT
+89 LNAQT
-94 KTLETAIQGQ
+94 KTLESSMQQQIRATQKLSTAVGVNTSLVSASIMSMNKNVSEALSQL
-104 IKVTHKLYDATRSN
+104 TSAFERMSTRSGQSMTNARKTLSQQAVQMAGDLEKLKVKAEQTQLNSGVQTLKMSYKPVKTDTSKIDKQLNKLSYTPTIN
-118 TYLVT
+118 TDV
-123 ESMHTMSNNFI
+123 
-134 KAMSA
+134 AMSQ
-139 MSANAETSAKNITSA
+139 
-154 LNKISTTLDRIAPKP
+154 
-169 KKVSAEMKGSTAE
+169 VKG
-182 MITNLLA
+182 
-189 LQKQAEAT
+189 
-197 QAKVSR
+197 
-203 VGSISSI
+203 
-210 KMPKASTKS
+210 
-219 TIDFDTG
+219 
-226 AFNQVTKASSYTA
+226 
-239 GLNAGLKQ
+239 
-247 ATQQSD
+247 
-253 TLFSSLSKGW
+253 
-263 QMFSKLSFQVF
+263 
-274 ILESGLQQ
+274 LESGL
-282 IAGALASMVSPGWQ
+282 AGATLQSNTLYGSLSKNWKMFSDISFKVFVLQSGIQGIVSLMQSIVSPGWQ

-314 MTQLNGKNLEWNQ
+314 MTKLNDKSLDWNT

-337 DLNVEAAKTAAT
+337 DLNIEAAKTSAT

-379 TGVNAVKSMGLD
+379 TGVNAVKSIGLD

-404 GGIQAASSTLA
+404 GGIQASSSTLA

-421 DKDIKAAKQSSEG
+421 DSDIKAAKQSSEG
-434 LFKFLMKRLEGFK
+434 LFKFLMNRIEGFK
-447 QSSTEY
+447 DASLET
-453 GNTLEGMFAQVREG
+453 GNTLKGMFDQVKEG
-467 YTLAQAEG
+467 YTLAQAAG
-475 LKSLREEAKNILS
+475 MDSLQNVAKSILMDMRK
-488 SVREYLFTDD
+488 VLFTDD
-498 FKIKPEFIEM
+498 FQLKPEIILAWEEF
-508 WKTVGDYALIFWE
+508 GDDVVKLWEGIKNVASALAP
-521 QLKKIYEVVEPIGEL
+521 VVEVIGGT
-536 FLNLLVPALKF
+536 LVKAFEYLAN
-547 VIENFSQVVTIWATW
+547 NFEQVVIMWATW
-562 NLTKRILELTA
+562 NIASKAKDVWSLKSGTDGLTTSQGLLNKELEQSRLSYEKAKNAATDYVNSIIKQHNEKAETSKLTKSTA
-573 FSSSL
+573 TYA
-578 VGVAQGELKV
+578 G
-588 SNELKNVTSEYER
+588 
-601 AKVAAMEYNKAA
+601 
-613 IDRYNVK
+613 
-620 VDTKNTQSRTSS
+620 QSKM
-632 LIDQVE
+632 LGE
-638 SSGRKHLNPDTIL
+638 SSGNK
-651 WARELRTVEER
+651 ELVEWSSKLTLLQKQYE
-662 YKALGASAQEAAKMA
+662 KLGATAYEAATYA

-683 AAKGQIQMSKEVVT
+683 ASQGLVKESKAVDNTVQGLIR
-697 TTEKL
+697 K
-702 LAQKTQ
+702 AQ
-708 AEGNKIAFEKFAG
+708 AEKQHYEQVSKNKENTDELTGKVDIATKAL
-721 TTSKV
+721 S
-726 INGMGMLGD
+726 GMGDVFTSIGLII
-735 GLTSVGLLIGMT
+735 GLTT
-747 TNESD
+747 DESD
-752 GLVHELGDMAE
+752 GFIHSLGQGIETAGVIMSSLASLATSFKDLVPNIMKAVQAMNLFNIA
-763 KAGIAL
+763 KAGGIIAAI
-769 TVLGNIGSLLEGTL
+769 TLGVGAATYEANQLWGKN
-783 IPKIYDA
+783 P
-790 VKACSALG
+790 VKDFDDLWGRYFDSAEDK
-798 TALTVLGGIA
+798 AKKNY
-808 GAIGIGLSVG
+808 GA
-818 ELTTWIYQKVN
+818 Q
-829 DISDAEMQRRKESA
+829 
-843 WDGNVAK
+843 
-850 REGDYLKDI
+850 I
-859 QAIKDKYAD
+859 QL
-868 DEDTQKRMVER
+868 DTQKVLKGNDSIIPDFDLQN
-879 YKKMF
+879 YKEAQKKLQLKNPKF
-884 GIHEGERAKN
+884 PTDNGTGAKG
-894 LIAPSEEDWFNKV
+894 K
-907 AEEKNKQASTLKP
+907 AS
-920 KNFGWGN
+920 
-927 IEDTKAKN
+927 
-935 AADRAARNQAKN
+935 ADRAARNKAKN
-947 AYKVLESALKAE
+947 AYKVLETALKAE

-965 QQTQLESAYK
+965 QQLQLESAYK

-1040 VNELKDKYKELYDR
+1040 VNDLKDKYKELYDR

-1084 FSRVYAELTTA
+1084 FSRVYAELATA

-1101 AQEEGNASDIKAW
+1101 AQEEGSASDIKAW
-1114 NTLIDKM
+1114 STLISKM
-1121 STAKQQLEQ
+1121 QVAKQQLEQ
-1130 IVYLKKLE
+1130 IVYLRKLE
-1138 RDAQEAT
+1138 RDAQESIAR
-1145 AKAQNVG
+1145 AQNVG
-1152 LQAQSENLDY
+1152 LQAQSANLDY

-1240 IRDNL
+1240 IKDNL

-1264 EALQDFANTFLQT
+1264 DALQDFANTFLQT

-1305 TDVVTNVE
+1305 ADVVTNVE

-1341 IIPSFQALNSV
+1341 LIPSFQALNSV
-1352 IQEILAKAGVTGI
+1352 IQEILTKAGVTSV
-1365 GVGDVTGIS
+1365 GVGDTSSIS
-1374 GVVGSVVGQ
+1374 GVVGSVAGSAIGQ
-1383 HSTEST
+1383 HNTEST
-1389 SFGMGSSVLSGV
+1389 TIGSGI
-1401 AMPDLSSSVK
+1401 AIPDLSSSVK
-1411 SLERFD
+1411 GLERFD

-1433 TKISTN
+1433 TKISTGA
-1439 VTDDLSTVTKSTG
+1439 TDDLSSVTKSTG

-1551 RLPRFKYAGGG
+1551 RLPRFKYADGG

-1567 DSQLENTTPMQQ
+1567 NSQLGNTMPTEQS
-1579 ANELPSTVG
+1579 NELPSTVG
-1588 VTMNM
+1588 VTLNM
-1593 TFQSLDPET
+1593 TFQSLDPEA

>member
-50 NSIDTKVAITAKN
+50 NSIDTKVAMTAKN
-63 VVASIRAQTNQINA
+63 VVATIRAQTNQINA

-89 LGAQT
+89 LNAQT
-94 KTLETAIQGQ
+94 KTLESSMQQQIRATQKLSTAVGVNTSLVSASIMSMNKNVSEALSQL
-104 IKVTHKLYDATRSN
+104 TSAFERMSTRSGQSMTN
-118 TYLVT
+118 ARKTLSQQAVQMAGDLEKLKVKAEQTQVT
-123 ESMHTMSNNFI
+123 LNNRQTQKLNYKATKTDTAKLDSKLSRMDTVSFTPTMSTSGAVSQVNGLENALA
-134 KAMSA
+134 KA
-139 MSANAETSAKNITSA
+139 N
-154 LNKISTTLDRIAPKP
+154 
-169 KKVSAEMKGSTAE
+169 
-182 MITNLLA
+182 
-189 LQKQAEAT
+189 T
-197 QAKVSR
+197 QA
-203 VGSISSI
+203 
-210 KMPKASTKS
+210 
-219 TIDFDTG
+219 
-226 AFNQVTKASSYTA
+226 VTLS
-239 GLNAGLKQ
+239 G
-247 ATQQSD
+247 
-253 TLFSSLSKGW
+253 SLSKAW
-263 QMFSKLSFQVF
+263 EIYETISFSAFKLVYGIDAIGQAVT
-274 ILESGLQQ
+274 
-282 IAGALASMVSPGWQ
+282 ALVSPGWQ
-296 FAQQMET
+296 LANLLET
-303 EQVGMSGILSS
+303 EQIGMAGILSS
-314 MTQLNGKNLEWNQ
+314 MTSLHGESLKWND
-327 AMGISKSIIA
+327 AMAMSKVIMK
-337 DLNVEAAKTAAT
+337 DLTIEAAKTAAT
-349 SEELVTT
+349 SEELITT

-361 GPGLGAGMNIDE
+361 GPGLGAGMSVEE
-373 IKQFTV
+373 IKQATV

-404 GGIQAASSTLA
+404 GGIQSASSTLA

-421 DKDIKAAKQSSEG
+421 DSDIKAAKQSSEG
-434 LFKFLMKRLEGFK
+434 LFKFLMKRLAGFK
-447 QSSTEY
+447 QASTEY
-453 GNTLEGMFAQVREG
+453 GETLSGMLAQVKEG
-467 YTLAQAEG
+467 YALAQAQAVEPLRDVAKGILKDIRDVLYTKDMQINPAFVEG
-475 LKSLREEAKNILS
+475 FKEVGNYVLKIWEALKEVGSSFMPAIEAALNIAVPLVKLIVDNLKELTIMFLTWNIAKKVNTLFQIKEATDSVTSSQIAQNKAIDEAEAKYKKAQNAA
-488 SVREYLFTDD
+488 
-498 FKIKPEFIEM
+498 M
-508 WKTVGDYALIFWE
+508 DYA
-521 QLKKIYEVVEPIGEL
+521 
-536 FLNLLVPALKF
+536 NSSALKF
-547 VIENFSQVVTIWATW
+547 NAHVEANNQRINTNAIAGQVKMLGSMSNDKSLQLWGEE
-562 NLTKRILELTA
+562 LTKLE
-573 FSSSL
+573 
-578 VGVAQGELKV
+578 GKYQK
-588 SNELKNVTSEYER
+588 
-601 AKVAAMEYNKAA
+601 
-613 IDRYNVK
+613 
-620 VDTKNTQSRTSS
+620 
-632 LIDQVE
+632 
-638 SSGRKHLNPDTIL
+638 
-651 WARELRTVEER
+651 
-662 YKALGASAQEAAKMA
+662 LGASANEAAKYA
-677 NAAAEL
+677 NLVAEITIKGSKESAKELDREIEKRLEVARAAEKEYQ
-683 AAKGQIQMSKEVVT
+683 AQIKLEGEKKKNLESTNKLMGKFSVFANVTGGVGDALMS
-697 TTEKL
+697 
-702 LAQKTQ
+702 
-708 AEGNKIAFEKFAG
+708 
-721 TTSKV
+721 
-726 INGMGMLGD
+726 LGLIL
-735 GLTSVGLLIGMT
+735 GLTADKNDESAKQTAANIEQFGFLMVMAGNLASTL
-747 TNESD
+747 TN
-752 GLVHELGDMAE
+752 
-763 KAGIAL
+763 
-769 TVLGNIGSLLEGTL
+769 TL
-783 IPKIYDA
+783 IPAIMSA
-790 VKACSALG
+790 VEWFAKLKLVAAMGGVGAALG
-798 TALTVLGGIA
+798 KGALVLSPALAAA
-808 GAIGIGLSVG
+808 GAANYFKKDDDPTKIKFDSFESVG
-818 ELTTWIYQKVN
+818 AGLWRNYIYNPK
-829 DISDAEMQRRKESA
+829 AEKEKLEA
-843 WDGNVAK
+843 AAK
-850 REGDYLKDI
+850 
-859 QAIKDKYAD
+859 AAADKKAAD
-868 DEDTQKRMVER
+868 EKEMKEQ
-879 YKKMF
+879 
-884 GIHEGERAKN
+884 
-894 LIAPSEEDWFNKV
+894 
-907 AEEKNKQASTLKP
+907 EEKIRQQLAGLEP
-920 KNFGWGN
+920 KFPKTPTGG
-927 IEDTKAKN
+927 TKGSAAAGR
-935 AADRAARNQAKN
+935 AADKAARNQAKN
-947 AYKVLESALKAE
+947 AYKVLETALKAE

-965 QQTQLESAYK
+965 QQLQLESAYK

-1021 FTNKIDELKESAI
+1021 FTNKIGELKESAI

-1040 VNELKDKYKELYDR
+1040 VNDLKDKYKELYDR

-1066 GVSEEAFKNNL
+1066 GVSEEAFKTNL

-1084 FSRVYAELTTA
+1084 FSRVYAELETA

-1101 AQEEGNASDIKAW
+1101 AQEEGNTSDIKAW
-1114 NTLIDKM
+1114 NTLISKM
-1121 STAKQQLEQ
+1121 QVAKQQLEQ
-1130 IVYLKKLE
+1130 IVYLRKLE
-1138 RDAQEAT
+1138 RDAQESIAR
-1145 AKAQNVG
+1145 AQNVG
-1152 LQAQSENLDY
+1152 LQAQSANLDY

-1215 MLQNIVDAKQAIK
+1215 MLQNIIDAKQAIK

-1240 IRDNL
+1240 IKDNL

-1305 TDVVTNVE
+1305 ADVVTNVE

-1341 IIPSFQALNSV
+1341 LIPSFQALNSV
-1352 IQEILAKAGVTGI
+1352 IQEILTKAGVTSV
-1365 GVGDVTGIS
+1365 GVSGATGIS
-1374 GVVGSVVGQ
+1374 GVAGSAVGQ
-1383 HSTEST
+1383 HNTEST
-1389 SFGMGSSVLSGV
+1389 TIGSGI

-1411 SLERFD
+1411 GLERFD

-1433 TKISTN
+1433 TKISTGA
-1439 VTDDLSTVTKSTG
+1439 TDDLSTVTKSTG

-1465 VSGSLGKFGIV
+1465 VSGSLGKFGTV
-1476 LQTVMMIMQIGK
+1476 LQTVMMILQIAQATHILG
-1488 AAKLWAFADGGAV
+1488 FAGGGAV

-1551 RLPRFKYAGGG
+1551 RLPRFKYADGG

-1567 DSQLENTTPMQQ
+1567 DSQLENTMPMQQ
-1579 ANELPSTVG
+1579 ANELPPTVG

-1593 TFQSLDPET
+1593 TFQSLDPEA

>member
-50 NSIDTKVAITAKN
+50 NSIDTKVAMTAKN
-63 VVASIRAQTNQINA
+63 VVATIRAQTNQINA

-89 LGAQT
+89 LNAQT
-94 KTLETAIQGQ
+94 KTLESSMQQQIRATQKLSTAVGVNTSLVSASIMSMNKNVSEALSQL
-104 IKVTHKLYDATRSN
+104 TSAFERMSTRSGQSMTNARKTLSQQAVQMAGDLEKLKVKAEQTQVTLNNRQTQKLNYKATKTDTAKLDSKLSRMDTVSFTPTMN
-118 TYLVT
+118 TSGAVSQVNGL
-123 ESMHTMSNNFI
+123 E
-134 KAMSA
+134 
-139 MSANAETSAKNITSA
+139 SA
-154 LNKISTTLDRIAPKP
+154 LAKAN
-169 KKVSAEMKGSTAE
+169 
-182 MITNLLA
+182 
-189 LQKQAEAT
+189 T
-197 QAKVSR
+197 QA
-203 VGSISSI
+203 
-210 KMPKASTKS
+210 
-219 TIDFDTG
+219 
-226 AFNQVTKASSYTA
+226 VTLS
-239 GLNAGLKQ
+239 G
-247 ATQQSD
+247 
-253 TLFSSLSKGW
+253 SLSKAW
-263 QMFSKLSFQVF
+263 EIYETISFSAFKLVYGIDAIGQAVT
-274 ILESGLQQ
+274 
-282 IAGALASMVSPGWQ
+282 ALVSPGWQ
-296 FAQQMET
+296 LANLLET
-303 EQVGMSGILSS
+303 EQIGMAGILSS
-314 MTQLNGKNLEWNQ
+314 MTSLHGESLKWND
-327 AMGISKSIIA
+327 AMAMSKVIMK
-337 DLNVEAAKTAAT
+337 DLTIEAAKTAAT
-349 SEELVTT
+349 SEELITT

-361 GPGLGAGMNIDE
+361 GPGLGAGMSVEE
-373 IKQFTV
+373 IKQATV

-404 GGIQAASSTLA
+404 GGIQASSSTLA

-453 GNTLEGMFAQVREG
+453 GNTLSGMLAQVKEG
-467 YTLAQAEG
+467 YALAQAQAVEPLRDAAKGILKDIRDVLYTKDMQINPAFVEG
-475 LKSLREEAKNILS
+475 FKEVGNYVLKIWEALKEVGSSFMPAIEAALNIAVPLVKLIVDNLKELTIMFLTWNIAKKVNTLFQIKEATDSVTSSQIAQNKAIEEAEAKYKRAQNAA
-488 SVREYLFTDD
+488 
-498 FKIKPEFIEM
+498 M
-508 WKTVGDYALIFWE
+508 DYA
-521 QLKKIYEVVEPIGEL
+521 
-536 FLNLLVPALKF
+536 NSSALKF
-547 VIENFSQVVTIWATW
+547 NAHVEANNQRINTNAIAGQVKMLGSMSNDKSLQLWGEE
-562 NLTKRILELTA
+562 LTKLE
-573 FSSSL
+573 
-578 VGVAQGELKV
+578 GKYQK
-588 SNELKNVTSEYER
+588 
-601 AKVAAMEYNKAA
+601 
-613 IDRYNVK
+613 
-620 VDTKNTQSRTSS
+620 
-632 LIDQVE
+632 
-638 SSGRKHLNPDTIL
+638 
-651 WARELRTVEER
+651 
-662 YKALGASAQEAAKMA
+662 LGASANEAAKYA
-677 NAAAEL
+677 NLVAEVTIKGSKESAKELDREIEKRLEVARAAE
-683 AAKGQIQMSKEVVT
+683 KEYQGQIKLEGEKKKNLESTNKLMGKFSAFASVTSGVGDALMS
-697 TTEKL
+697 
-702 LAQKTQ
+702 
-708 AEGNKIAFEKFAG
+708 
-721 TTSKV
+721 
-726 INGMGMLGD
+726 LGLIL
-735 GLTSVGLLIGMT
+735 GLTADKNDESAKQTAANIEQFGFLMVMAGNLASTL
-747 TNESD
+747 TN
-752 GLVHELGDMAE
+752 
-763 KAGIAL
+763 
-769 TVLGNIGSLLEGTL
+769 TL
-783 IPKIYDA
+783 IPAIISA
-790 VKACSALG
+790 VEWFAKLKLVAAMGGVGAALG
-798 TALTVLGGIA
+798 A
-808 GAIGIGLSVG
+808 GAKILSPALIAAGAANYFKKDDDPTKIKFDSFESVG
-818 ELTTWIYQKVN
+818 AGLWRNYIYNPK
-829 DISDAEMQRRKESA
+829 AEKEKLEA
-843 WDGNVAK
+843 AAK
-850 REGDYLKDI
+850 
-859 QAIKDKYAD
+859 A
-868 DEDTQKRMVER
+868 
-879 YKKMF
+879 
-884 GIHEGERAKN
+884 
-894 LIAPSEEDWFNKV
+894 
-907 AEEKNKQASTLKP
+907 
-920 KNFGWGN
+920 
-927 IEDTKAKN
+927 
-935 AADRAARNQAKN
+935 AADKKAADEKEVQEQAEKIRQQLAGLELKFPKSPTGGGTKGSAAAGRAADKAARNQAKN
-947 AYKVLESALKAE
+947 AYKVLETALKAE

-965 QQTQLESAYK
+965 QQLQLESAYK

-1021 FTNKIDELKESAI
+1021 FTNKIGELKESAI

-1066 GVSEEAFKNNL
+1066 GVSEEAFKTNL

-1084 FSRVYAELTTA
+1084 FSRVYAELETA

-1101 AQEEGNASDIKAW
+1101 AQEEGSASDIKAW
-1114 NTLIDKM
+1114 STLISKM
-1121 STAKQQLEQ
+1121 QVAKQQLEQ
-1130 IVYLKKLE
+1130 IVYLRKLE
-1138 RDAQEAT
+1138 RDAQESIAR
-1145 AKAQNVG
+1145 AQNVG
-1152 LQAQSENLDY
+1152 LQAQSANLDY

-1215 MLQNIVDAKQAIK
+1215 MLQNIIDAKQAIK

-1240 IRDNL
+1240 IKDNL

-1264 EALQDFANTFLQT
+1264 DALQDFANTFLQT

-1341 IIPSFQALNSV
+1341 LIPSFQALNSV
-1352 IQEILAKAGVTGI
+1352 IQEILTKAGVTSV
-1365 GVGDVTGIS
+1365 GVSGATGIS
-1374 GVVGSVVGQ
+1374 GVVGSVAGSAVGQ
-1383 HSTEST
+1383 HNTEST
-1389 SFGMGSSVLSGV
+1389 TIGSGI

-1411 SLERFD
+1411 GLERFD

-1439 VTDDLSTVTKSTG
+1439 ATDDLSNVTKSTG
-1452 NSAMPALMAAVTA
+1452 NSAMPALMAAITA
-1465 VSGSLGKFGIV
+1465 VSGSLGKFGTV

-1488 AAKLWAFADGGAV
+1488 AAKLWQYADGGAV

-1539 NSVGDGRTIRSG
+1539 NSVGDGRAIHSG
-1551 RLPRFKYAGGG
+1551 RLPRFKYADGG

-1567 DSQLENTTPMQQ
+1567 GSQLENTMPMQQ

-1593 TFQSLDPET
+1593 TFQSLDPEA

>member
-50 NSIDTKVAITAKN
+50 NSIDTKVAMTAKN
-63 VVASIRAQTNQINA
+63 VIATIRAQTNQINA

-94 KTLETAIQGQ
+94 KTLESSMQQQIRATQKLSTAVGVNTSLVSASIMSMNKNVSEALSQL
-104 IKVTHKLYDATRSN
+104 TSAFERMSTRSGQSMTNARKTLSQQAVQMAGDLEKLKVKAEQTQVTLNNRQTQKLNYKATKTDTAKLDSKLSRMDTVSFTPTMN
-118 TYLVT
+118 TSGAVSQVNGL
-123 ESMHTMSNNFI
+123 ENALA
-134 KAMSA
+134 K
-139 MSANAETSAKNITSA
+139 ANAQAITLS
-154 LNKISTTLDRIAPKP
+154 
-169 KKVSAEMKGSTAE
+169 G
-182 MITNLLA
+182 
-189 LQKQAEAT
+189 
-197 QAKVSR
+197 
-203 VGSISSI
+203 
-210 KMPKASTKS
+210 
-219 TIDFDTG
+219 
-226 AFNQVTKASSYTA
+226 
-239 GLNAGLKQ
+239 
-247 ATQQSD
+247 
-253 TLFSSLSKGW
+253 SLSKAW
-263 QMFSKLSFQVF
+263 EIYETISFSAFKLVYGIDAIGQAVT
-274 ILESGLQQ
+274 
-282 IAGALASMVSPGWQ
+282 ALVSPGWQ
-296 FAQQMET
+296 LANLLET
-303 EQVGMSGILSS
+303 EQIGMAGILSS
-314 MTQLNGKNLEWNQ
+314 MTSLNGESLKWND
-327 AMGISKSIIA
+327 AMAMSKVIMK
-337 DLNVEAAKTAAT
+337 DLTIEAAKTAAT
-349 SEELVTT
+349 SEELITT

-361 GPGLGAGMNIDE
+361 GPGLGAGMSVEE
-373 IKQFTV
+373 IKQATV

-404 GGIQAASSTLA
+404 GGIQTASSTLA

-434 LFKFLMKRLEGFK
+434 LFKFLMKRLAGFK
-447 QSSTEY
+447 QASTEY
-453 GNTLEGMFAQVREG
+453 GETLSGMLAQVKEG
-467 YTLAQAEG
+467 FALAQVQAV
-475 LKSLREEAKNILS
+475 KSLRDTAKGILKDIRDVLYTKDMQINPAFVEGFKEVGNYVLKIWEALKEVGSSFMPAIEAALNIAVPLVKLIVDNLKELTIMFLTWNIAKKVNTLFQIKEATDSVTSSQIAQNKAIEEAEAKYKKAQNAA
-488 SVREYLFTDD
+488 
-498 FKIKPEFIEM
+498 M
-508 WKTVGDYALIFWE
+508 DYA
-521 QLKKIYEVVEPIGEL
+521 
-536 FLNLLVPALKF
+536 NSSALKF
-547 VIENFSQVVTIWATW
+547 NAHVEANNQRINTNAMAGQVKMLGSMSNDKSLQLWGEE
-562 NLTKRILELTA
+562 LTKLE
-573 FSSSL
+573 
-578 VGVAQGELKV
+578 GKYQK
-588 SNELKNVTSEYER
+588 
-601 AKVAAMEYNKAA
+601 
-613 IDRYNVK
+613 
-620 VDTKNTQSRTSS
+620 
-632 LIDQVE
+632 
-638 SSGRKHLNPDTIL
+638 
-651 WARELRTVEER
+651 
-662 YKALGASAQEAAKMA
+662 LGASANEAAKYA
-677 NAAAEL
+677 NLVAEVTI
-683 AAKGQIQMSKEVVT
+683 KGSKESAKELDREIEKRLEVARVAEKEYQAQIKLEGEKKKNLESTNKLMGKFSAFASVT
-697 TTEKL
+697 SGVGDAL
-702 LAQKTQ
+702 M
-708 AEGNKIAFEKFAG
+708 
-721 TTSKV
+721 S
-726 INGMGMLGD
+726 LGLIL
-735 GLTSVGLLIGMT
+735 GLTADKNDESARQTAANIEQFGFLMVMAGNLASTLTDTLVPAIMKAVEWFAKLKLVAAMGGVGAALGAGAKILSPALIAAGAANYFKKDDDPTKIKFDSFESVGA
-747 TNESD
+747 
-752 GLVHELGDMAE
+752 GLWRNYIYNPKAE
-763 KAGIAL
+763 KAK
-769 TVLGNIGSLLEGTL
+769 LE
-783 IPKIYDA
+783 A
-790 VKACSALG
+790 AAKAA
-798 TALTVLGGIA
+798 ADKKA
-808 GAIGIGLSVG
+808 AD
-818 ELTTWIYQKVN
+818 EK
-829 DISDAEMQRRKESA
+829 EMKE
-843 WDGNVAK
+843 
-850 REGDYLKDI
+850 
-859 QAIKDKYAD
+859 Q
-868 DEDTQKRMVER
+868 
-879 YKKMF
+879 
-884 GIHEGERAKN
+884 
-894 LIAPSEEDWFNKV
+894 
-907 AEEKNKQASTLKP
+907 EEKIRQQLAALELKFP
-920 KNFGWGN
+920 KSPTGGG
-927 IEDTKAKN
+927 TKGSAATGR
-935 AADRAARNQAKN
+935 AADKAARNQAKN
-947 AYKVLESALKAE
+947 AYKVLETALKAE

-965 QQTQLESAYK
+965 QQLQLESAYK

-1021 FTNKIDELKESAI
+1021 FTNKIGELKESAI

-1040 VNELKDKYKELYDR
+1040 VNDLKDKYKELYDR

-1066 GVSEEAFKNNL
+1066 GVSEEAFKTNL

-1084 FSRVYAELTTA
+1084 FSRVYAELATA

-1101 AQEEGNASDIKAW
+1101 AQKDGSANDIKAW
-1114 NTLIDKM
+1114 STLISKM
-1121 STAKQQLEQ
+1121 QVAKQQLEQ
-1130 IVYLKKLE
+1130 IVYLRKLE
-1138 RDAQEAT
+1138 RDAQESIAR
-1145 AKAQNVG
+1145 AQNVG
-1152 LQAQSENLDY
+1152 LQAQSANLDY

-1210 ETKSK
+1210 EAKSK
-1215 MLQNIVDAKQAIK
+1215 MLQNIIDAKQAIK

-1240 IRDNL
+1240 IKDNL

-1264 EALQDFANTFLQT
+1264 DALQDFANTFLQT

-1341 IIPSFQALNSV
+1341 LIPSFQALNSV
-1352 IQEILAKAGVTGI
+1352 IQEILAKAGVTSV
-1365 GVGDVTGIS
+1365 GVSGATGIS
-1374 GVVGSVVGQ
+1374 GVVGSVAGQ
-1383 HSTEST
+1383 YNTEST
-1389 SFGMGSSVLSGV
+1389 TIGSGI

-1411 SLERFD
+1411 GLERFD

-1433 TKISTN
+1433 TKMSTSA
-1439 VTDDLSTVTKSTG
+1439 TDDLSTVTKSTG

-1465 VSGSLGKFGIV
+1465 VSGSLGKFGTV
-1476 LQTVMMIMQIGK
+1476 LQTVMMILQIAQATHILG
-1488 AAKLWAFADGGAV
+1488 FADGGAV

-1551 RLPRFKYAGGG
+1551 RLPRFKYADGG

-1567 DSQLENTTPMQQ
+1567 NSQLENTMPMQQ

-1593 TFQSLDPET
+1593 TFQSLDPEA

>member
-50 NSIDTKVAITAKN
+50 NSIDTKVAMTAKN
-63 VVASIRAQTNQINA
+63 VVATIRAQTNQINA

-89 LGAQT
+89 LNAQT
-94 KTLETAIQGQ
+94 KALESSMQQQIRATQKLSTAVGVNTSLVSASIMSMNKNVSEALSQL
-104 IKVTHKLYDATRSN
+104 TSAFERMSTRSGQSMTNARKTLSQQAVQMAGDLEKLKVKAEQTQVTLNNRQTQKLNYKATKTDTAKLDSKLSRMDTVSFTPTMN
-118 TYLVT
+118 TSGAVSQVNGL
-123 ESMHTMSNNFI
+123 ENALA
-134 KAMSA
+134 KA
-139 MSANAETSAKNITSA
+139 N
-154 LNKISTTLDRIAPKP
+154 
-169 KKVSAEMKGSTAE
+169 
-182 MITNLLA
+182 
-189 LQKQAEAT
+189 T
-197 QAKVSR
+197 QA
-203 VGSISSI
+203 
-210 KMPKASTKS
+210 
-219 TIDFDTG
+219 
-226 AFNQVTKASSYTA
+226 VTLS
-239 GLNAGLKQ
+239 G
-247 ATQQSD
+247 
-253 TLFSSLSKGW
+253 SLSKAW
-263 QMFSKLSFQVF
+263 EIYETISFSAFKLVYGIDAIGQAVT
-274 ILESGLQQ
+274 
-282 IAGALASMVSPGWQ
+282 ALVSPGWQ
-296 FAQQMET
+296 LANLLET
-303 EQVGMSGILSS
+303 EQIGMAGILSS
-314 MTQLNGKNLEWNQ
+314 MTSLHGESLKWND
-327 AMGISKSIIA
+327 AMAMSKVIMK
-337 DLNVEAAKTAAT
+337 DLTIEAAKTAAT
-349 SEELVTT
+349 SEELITT

-361 GPGLGAGMNIDE
+361 GPGLGAGMSVEE
-373 IKQFTV
+373 IKQATV

-404 GGIQAASSTLA
+404 GGIQPASSTLA

-421 DKDIKAAKQSSEG
+421 DSDIKAAKQSSEG
-434 LFKFLMKRLEGFK
+434 LFKFLMERLAGFK

-453 GNTLEGMFAQVREG
+453 GNTLSGMLAQVKEG
-467 YTLAQAEG
+467 YALAQVQAVESLRDTAKGILKDIRDVLYTKDMQINPAFVEGFKEVGNYVLKIWEALKEVGSSFMPAIEAALNIAVPLVKLIVDNLKELTIMFLTWNIAKKVTTLFQIKEATDSVTSSQIAQNKAIEEAEAKYKKAQNAAMDYANSYASKFNAHVEANNQRINTNAMAG
-475 LKSLREEAKNILS
+475 QVKMLGSMSNDKSLQLWGEE
-488 SVREYLFTDD
+488 
-498 FKIKPEFIEM
+498 
-508 WKTVGDYALIFWE
+508 
-521 QLKKIYEVVEPIGEL
+521 
-536 FLNLLVPALKF
+536 
-547 VIENFSQVVTIWATW
+547 
-562 NLTKRILELTA
+562 LTKLE
-573 FSSSL
+573 
-578 VGVAQGELKV
+578 GKYQK
-588 SNELKNVTSEYER
+588 
-601 AKVAAMEYNKAA
+601 
-613 IDRYNVK
+613 
-620 VDTKNTQSRTSS
+620 
-632 LIDQVE
+632 
-638 SSGRKHLNPDTIL
+638 
-651 WARELRTVEER
+651 
-662 YKALGASAQEAAKMA
+662 LGASANEAAKYA
-677 NAAAEL
+677 NLVAEVTI
-683 AAKGQIQMSKEVVT
+683 KGS
-697 TTEKL
+697 
-702 LAQKTQ
+702 
-708 AEGNKIAFEKFAG
+708 
-721 TTSKV
+721 
-726 INGMGMLGD
+726 
-735 GLTSVGLLIGMT
+735 
-747 TNESD
+747 
-752 GLVHELGDMAE
+752 
-763 KAGIAL
+763 
-769 TVLGNIGSLLEGTL
+769 
-783 IPKIYDA
+783 
-790 VKACSALG
+790 
-798 TALTVLGGIA
+798 
-808 GAIGIGLSVG
+808 
-818 ELTTWIYQKVN
+818 
-829 DISDAEMQRRKESA
+829 KESA
-843 WDGNVAK
+843 KELDREIEKRLEVARAAEK
-850 REGDYLKDI
+850 EYQAQLK
-859 QAIKDKYAD
+859 
-868 DEDTQKRMVER
+868 
-879 YKKMF
+879 
-884 GIHEGERAKN
+884 KN
-894 LIAPSEEDWFNKV
+894 LESIDKLRGKFSVFGTVTSGVGDALMSLGLILGLTADKNDESAKQTAANIEQFGFLMVMAGNLATTLTNTLVPAIMKAVEWFAKLKLV
-907 AEEKNKQASTLKP
+907 AAMGGVGAALGAGAKILSPALVAAGAANYFKKDDDPTKIKFDSLESVGAGLWRNYIYNPKAEKEKLEAAAKAAADKKAADEKEMKEQEEKIRQQLAGLELKFP
-920 KNFGWGN
+920 KPPTGGTNGSAAAGR
-927 IEDTKAKN
+927 
-935 AADRAARNQAKN
+935 AADKAARNQAKN
-947 AYKVLESALKAE
+947 AYKVLETALKAE

-965 QQTQLESAYK
+965 QQLQLESAYK

-1021 FTNKIDELKESAI
+1021 FTNKIGELKESAI

-1040 VNELKDKYKELYDR
+1040 VNDLKDKYKELYDR

-1084 FSRVYAELTTA
+1084 FSRVYAELETA

-1101 AQEEGNASDIKAW
+1101 AQKEGSASDIKAW
-1114 NTLIDKM
+1114 STLISKM
-1121 STAKQQLEQ
+1121 QVAKQQLEQ
-1130 IVYLKKLE
+1130 IVYLRKLE
-1138 RDAQEAT
+1138 RDAQESIAR
-1145 AKAQNVG
+1145 AQNVG
-1152 LQAQSENLDY
+1152 LQAQSANLDY

-1202 ELKAANDE
+1202 QLSMANSE
-1210 ETKSK
+1210 ERKSQI
-1215 MLQNIVDAKQAIK
+1215 LQNIVDAKQAIK

-1240 IRDNL
+1240 IKDNL

-1264 EALQDFANTFLQT
+1264 DALQDFANTFLQT

-1305 TDVVTNVE
+1305 ADVVTNVE

-1332 TLQQELNGQ
+1332 TLQRELNGQ
-1341 IIPSFQALNSV
+1341 LIPSFQALNSV
-1352 IQEILAKAGVTGI
+1352 IQEILAKAGVTSI
-1365 GVGDVTGIS
+1365 GVGDTSSIS
-1374 GVVGSVVGQ
+1374 GVVGSVAASAVGQ
-1383 HSTEST
+1383 HNTEST
-1389 SFGMGSSVLSGV
+1389 SIGSGI

-1411 SLERFD
+1411 GLERFD

-1433 TKISTN
+1433 TKISTGA
-1439 VTDDLSTVTKSTG
+1439 TDDLSSVTKSTG

-1551 RLPRFKYAGGG
+1551 RLPRFKYADGG

-1588 VTMNM
+1588 VTLNM
-1593 TFQSLDPET
+1593 TFQSLDPEA

>member
-50 NSIDTKVAITAKN
+50 NSIDTKVAMTAKN
-63 VVASIRAQTNQINA
+63 VVATIRAQTNQINA

-89 LGAQT
+89 LNAQT
-94 KTLETAIQGQ
+94 KTLESSMQQQIRATQKLSTAVGVNTSLVSASIMTMN
-104 IKVTHKLYDATRSN
+104 KNVTEALSQMTSAFERMSTRSSQSMTNARKTLSQQAVQMAGDLEKLKVKAEQTQVTLNNRQTQKLDYKATKTDTAKLDSKLSKMN
-118 TYLVT
+118 TVSFTPTMNTSGAAAQVNGL
-123 ESMHTMSNNFI
+123 ESALA
-134 KAMSA
+134 K
-139 MSANAETSAKNITSA
+139 ANAQAV
-154 LNKISTTLDRIAPKP
+154 TL
-169 KKVSAEMKGSTAE
+169 SG
-182 MITNLLA
+182 
-189 LQKQAEAT
+189 
-197 QAKVSR
+197 
-203 VGSISSI
+203 
-210 KMPKASTKS
+210 
-219 TIDFDTG
+219 
-226 AFNQVTKASSYTA
+226 
-239 GLNAGLKQ
+239 
-247 ATQQSD
+247 
-253 TLFSSLSKGW
+253 SLSKAW
-263 QMFSKLSFQVF
+263 EIYETISFSAFKLVYGIDAIGQAVT
-274 ILESGLQQ
+274 
-282 IAGALASMVSPGWQ
+282 ALVSPGWQ
-296 FAQQMET
+296 LANLLET
-303 EQVGMSGILSS
+303 EQIGMAGILSS
-314 MTQLNGKNLEWNQ
+314 MTTLHGESLKWND
-327 AMGISKSIIA
+327 AMAMSKSIMK
-337 DLNVEAAKTAAT
+337 DLTIEAAKTAAT
-349 SEELVTT
+349 SEELIST

-379 TGVNAVKSMGLD
+379 TGVNAVKSMGLE

-421 DKDIKAAKQSSEG
+421 DSDIKAAKQSSEG

-453 GNTLEGMFAQVREG
+453 GNTLSGMLAQVKEG
-467 YTLAQAEG
+467 YALAQVQAVE
-475 LKSLREEAKNILS
+475 SLRDTAKGILKDIRD
-488 SVREYLFTDD
+488 VLYTKDMQINPAFVEGF
-498 FKIKPEFIEM
+498 
-508 WKTVGDYALIFWE
+508 KTVGDYTLKIWEALKEVGSSFMPAIE
-521 QLKKIYEVVEPIGEL
+521 TALNIAVPLVKLIVDNLKEL
-536 FLNLLVPALKF
+536 TIMFLTWNIAKKVNTLFQIKEATDSVTSSQIAQNKAIEEAEAKYRKAQNAAMDYANSSALKF
-547 VIENFSQVVTIWATW
+547 NAHVEANNQRINTNAIAGQVKMLGSMSNDKSLQLWGEEI
-562 NLTKRILELTA
+562 TKLE
-573 FSSSL
+573 
-578 VGVAQGELKV
+578 GKYQK
-588 SNELKNVTSEYER
+588 
-601 AKVAAMEYNKAA
+601 
-613 IDRYNVK
+613 
-620 VDTKNTQSRTSS
+620 
-632 LIDQVE
+632 
-638 SSGRKHLNPDTIL
+638 
-651 WARELRTVEER
+651 
-662 YKALGASAQEAAKMA
+662 LGASANEAAKYA
-677 NAAAEL
+677 NLVAEVTIKGSEESAKKLDREIEKRLELARAAEKEYQEQVKLEGKKKENSESTNKLLGKFSALASVTSGVGDALMSLGLILGLTADKNDESAKQVAANLEQFGFLMVIAGNLASTLTNTLIPAIISAVEWFAKLKLVAAMGGVGAALGAGAKILSPALIAAGAANYFKKDDDPTKIKFDSLESVGAGLWRNYLYNPEAERKKAEAAAKAAAEKK
-683 AAKGQIQMSKEVVT
+683 AAAEREKQEQEARIRQM
-697 TTEKL
+697 
-702 LAQKTQ
+702 
-708 AEGNKIAFEKFAG
+708 
-721 TTSKV
+721 
-726 INGMGMLGD
+726 
-735 GLTSVGLLIGMT
+735 
-747 TNESD
+747 
-752 GLVHELGDMAE
+752 
-763 KAGIAL
+763 
-769 TVLGNIGSLLEGTL
+769 LEGL
-783 IPKIYDA
+783 MPKFPKSPPGGGSGGGTKG
-790 VKACSALG
+790 KAS
-798 TALTVLGGIA
+798 
-808 GAIGIGLSVG
+808 
-818 ELTTWIYQKVN
+818 
-829 DISDAEMQRRKESA
+829 
-843 WDGNVAK
+843 
-850 REGDYLKDI
+850 
-859 QAIKDKYAD
+859 
-868 DEDTQKRMVER
+868 
-879 YKKMF
+879 
-884 GIHEGERAKN
+884 
-894 LIAPSEEDWFNKV
+894 
-907 AEEKNKQASTLKP
+907 
-920 KNFGWGN
+920 
-927 IEDTKAKN
+927 
-935 AADRAARNQAKN
+935 ADRAARNQAKN
-947 AYKVLESALKAE
+947 AYKVLETALKAE

-965 QQTQLESAYK
+965 QQLQLESAYK

-1040 VNELKDKYKELYDR
+1040 VNDLKDKYKELYDR

-1084 FSRVYAELTTA
+1084 FSRVYAELETA

-1101 AQEEGNASDIKAW
+1101 AQKDGSASDIKAW
-1114 NTLIDKM
+1114 STLISKM
-1121 STAKQQLEQ
+1121 QVAKQQLEQ
-1130 IVYLKKLE
+1130 IVYLRKLE
-1138 RDAQEAT
+1138 RDAQESIAR
-1145 AKAQNVG
+1145 AQNVG
-1152 LQAQSENLDY
+1152 LQAQSANLDY

-1240 IRDNL
+1240 IKDNL

-1264 EALQDFANTFLQT
+1264 DALQDFANTFLQT

-1341 IIPSFQALNSV
+1341 LIPSFQALNSV
-1352 IQEILAKAGVTGI
+1352 IQEILTKAGVTSV
-1365 GVGDVTGIS
+1365 GVSGATGIS
-1374 GVVGSVVGQ
+1374 GVVGNVVGSAIGQ
-1383 HSTEST
+1383 HNTEST
-1389 SFGMGSSVLSGV
+1389 TIGSGI

-1411 SLERFD
+1411 GLERFD

-1427 TADTAA
+1427 TEDTAA
-1433 TKISTN
+1433 TRISTGA
-1439 VTDDLSTVTKSTG
+1439 TDDLSSVTKSTG

-1465 VSGSLGKFGIV
+1465 VSGSLGKFGTV

-1551 RLPRFKYAGGG
+1551 RLPRFKYADGG

-1579 ANELPSTVG
+1579 ADELPPTVG
-1588 VTMNM
+1588 VNMYM

>member
-50 NSIDTKVAITAKN
+50 NSIDTKVAMTAKN
-63 VVASIRAQTNQINA
+63 VVATIRAQTNQINA

-89 LGAQT
+89 LNAQT
-94 KTLETAIQGQ
+94 KTLESSMQQQIRATQKLSTAVGVNTSLVSASIMSMNKNVSEALSQL
-104 IKVTHKLYDATRSN
+104 TSAFERMSTRSGQSMTN
-118 TYLVT
+118 ARKTLSQQAVQMAGDLEKLKVKAEQTQVT
-123 ESMHTMSNNFI
+123 LNNRQTQKLNYKATKTDTAKLDSKLSRMDTVSFTPTMSTSGAVSQVNGLENALA
-134 KAMSA
+134 KA
-139 MSANAETSAKNITSA
+139 N
-154 LNKISTTLDRIAPKP
+154 
-169 KKVSAEMKGSTAE
+169 
-182 MITNLLA
+182 
-189 LQKQAEAT
+189 T
-197 QAKVSR
+197 QA
-203 VGSISSI
+203 
-210 KMPKASTKS
+210 
-219 TIDFDTG
+219 
-226 AFNQVTKASSYTA
+226 VTLS
-239 GLNAGLKQ
+239 G
-247 ATQQSD
+247 
-253 TLFSSLSKGW
+253 SLSKAW
-263 QMFSKLSFQVF
+263 EIYETISFSAFKLVYGIDAIGQAVT
-274 ILESGLQQ
+274 
-282 IAGALASMVSPGWQ
+282 ALVSPGWQ
-296 FAQQMET
+296 LANLLET
-303 EQVGMSGILSS
+303 EQIGMAGILSS
-314 MTQLNGKNLEWNQ
+314 MTSLHGESLKWND
-327 AMGISKSIIA
+327 AMAMSKVIMK
-337 DLNVEAAKTAAT
+337 DLTIEAAKTAAT
-349 SEELVTT
+349 SEELITT

-361 GPGLGAGMNIDE
+361 GPGLGAGMSVEE
-373 IKQFTV
+373 IKQATV

-404 GGIQAASSTLA
+404 GGIQSASSTLA

-421 DKDIKAAKQSSEG
+421 DSDIKAAKQSSEG
-434 LFKFLMKRLEGFK
+434 LFKFLMKRLAGFK
-447 QSSTEY
+447 QASTEY
-453 GNTLEGMFAQVREG
+453 GETLSGMLAQVKEG
-467 YTLAQAEG
+467 YALAQAQAVEPLRDVAKGILKDIRDVLYTKDMQINPAFVEG
-475 LKSLREEAKNILS
+475 FKEVGNYVLKIWEALKEVGSSFMPAIEAALNIAVPLVKLIVDNLKELTIMFLTWNIAKKVNTLFQIKEATDSVTSSQIAQNKAIDEAEAKYKKAQNAA
-488 SVREYLFTDD
+488 
-498 FKIKPEFIEM
+498 M
-508 WKTVGDYALIFWE
+508 DYA
-521 QLKKIYEVVEPIGEL
+521 
-536 FLNLLVPALKF
+536 NSSALKF
-547 VIENFSQVVTIWATW
+547 NAHVEANNQRINTNAIAGQVKMLGSMSNDKSLQLWGEE
-562 NLTKRILELTA
+562 LTKLE
-573 FSSSL
+573 
-578 VGVAQGELKV
+578 GKYQK
-588 SNELKNVTSEYER
+588 
-601 AKVAAMEYNKAA
+601 
-613 IDRYNVK
+613 
-620 VDTKNTQSRTSS
+620 
-632 LIDQVE
+632 
-638 SSGRKHLNPDTIL
+638 
-651 WARELRTVEER
+651 
-662 YKALGASAQEAAKMA
+662 LGASANEAAKYA
-677 NAAAEL
+677 NLVAEITIKGSKESAKELDREIEKRLEVARAAEKEYQ
-683 AAKGQIQMSKEVVT
+683 AQIKLEGEKKKNLESTNKLMGKFSVFANVTGGVGDALMS
-697 TTEKL
+697 
-702 LAQKTQ
+702 
-708 AEGNKIAFEKFAG
+708 
-721 TTSKV
+721 
-726 INGMGMLGD
+726 LGLIL
-735 GLTSVGLLIGMT
+735 GLTADKNDESAKQTAANIEQFGFLMVMAGNLASTL
-747 TNESD
+747 TN
-752 GLVHELGDMAE
+752 
-763 KAGIAL
+763 
-769 TVLGNIGSLLEGTL
+769 TL
-783 IPKIYDA
+783 IPAIMSA
-790 VKACSALG
+790 VEWFAKLKLVAAMGGVGAALG
-798 TALTVLGGIA
+798 KGALVLSPALAAA
-808 GAIGIGLSVG
+808 GAANYFKKDDDPTKIKFDSLESVG
-818 ELTTWIYQKVN
+818 AGLWRNYIYNPK
-829 DISDAEMQRRKESA
+829 AEKEKLEA
-843 WDGNVAK
+843 AAK
-850 REGDYLKDI
+850 
-859 QAIKDKYAD
+859 AAADKKAAD
-868 DEDTQKRMVER
+868 EKEMKEQ
-879 YKKMF
+879 
-884 GIHEGERAKN
+884 
-894 LIAPSEEDWFNKV
+894 
-907 AEEKNKQASTLKP
+907 EEKIRQQLAGLELKFP
-920 KNFGWGN
+920 KTPTGG
-927 IEDTKAKN
+927 TKGSAAAGR
-935 AADRAARNQAKN
+935 AADKAARNQAKN
-947 AYKVLESALKAE
+947 AYKVLETALKAE

-965 QQTQLESAYK
+965 QQLQLESAYK

-1021 FTNKIDELKESAI
+1021 FTNKIGELKESAI

-1040 VNELKDKYKELYDR
+1040 VNDLKDKYKELYDR

-1066 GVSEEAFKNNL
+1066 GVSEEAFKTNL

-1084 FSRVYAELTTA
+1084 FSRVYAELETA

-1101 AQEEGNASDIKAW
+1101 AQEEGNTSDIKAW
-1114 NTLIDKM
+1114 NTLISKM
-1121 STAKQQLEQ
+1121 QVAKQQLEQ
-1130 IVYLKKLE
+1130 IVYLRKLE
-1138 RDAQEAT
+1138 RDAQESIAR
-1145 AKAQNVG
+1145 AQNVG
-1152 LQAQSENLDY
+1152 LQAQSANLDY

-1215 MLQNIVDAKQAIK
+1215 MLQNIIDAKQAIK

-1305 TDVVTNVE
+1305 ADVVTNVE

-1341 IIPSFQALNSV
+1341 LIPSFQALNSV
-1352 IQEILAKAGVTGI
+1352 IQEILTKAGVTSV
-1365 GVGDVTGIS
+1365 GVSGATGIS
-1374 GVVGSVVGQ
+1374 GVAGSAVGQ
-1383 HSTEST
+1383 HNTEST
-1389 SFGMGSSVLSGV
+1389 TIGSGI

-1411 SLERFD
+1411 GLERFD

-1433 TKISTN
+1433 TKISTGA
-1439 VTDDLSTVTKSTG
+1439 TDDLSTVTKSTG

-1465 VSGSLGKFGIV
+1465 VSGSLGKFGTV
-1476 LQTVMMIMQIGK
+1476 LQTVMMILQIAQATHILG
-1488 AAKLWAFADGGAV
+1488 FAGGGAV

-1551 RLPRFKYAGGG
+1551 RLPRFKYADGG

-1567 DSQLENTTPMQQ
+1567 DSQLENTMPMQQ
-1579 ANELPSTVG
+1579 ANELPPTVG

-1593 TFQSLDPET
+1593 TFQSLDPEA

>member
-50 NSIDTKVAITAKN
+50 NSIDTKVAMTAKN
-63 VVASIRAQTNQINA
+63 VVATIRAQTNQINA

-89 LGAQT
+89 LNAQT
-94 KTLETAIQGQ
+94 KTLESSMQQQIRATQKLSTAVGVNTSLVSASIMSMNKNVSEALSQL
-104 IKVTHKLYDATRSN
+104 TSAFERMSTRSRQSMTNARKTLSQQAVQMAGDLEKLKVKAEQTQVTLNNRQTQKLNYKATKTDTAKLDSKLSRMDTVSFTPTMN
-118 TYLVT
+118 TSGAVSQVNGL
-123 ESMHTMSNNFI
+123 E
-134 KAMSA
+134 
-139 MSANAETSAKNITSA
+139 SA
-154 LNKISTTLDRIAPKP
+154 LAKAN
-169 KKVSAEMKGSTAE
+169 
-182 MITNLLA
+182 
-189 LQKQAEAT
+189 T
-197 QAKVSR
+197 QA
-203 VGSISSI
+203 
-210 KMPKASTKS
+210 
-219 TIDFDTG
+219 
-226 AFNQVTKASSYTA
+226 VTLS
-239 GLNAGLKQ
+239 G
-247 ATQQSD
+247 
-253 TLFSSLSKGW
+253 SLSKAW
-263 QMFSKLSFQVF
+263 EIYETISFSAFKLVYGIDAIGQAVT
-274 ILESGLQQ
+274 
-282 IAGALASMVSPGWQ
+282 ALVSPGWQ
-296 FAQQMET
+296 LANLLET
-303 EQVGMSGILSS
+303 EQIGMAGILSS
-314 MTQLNGKNLEWNQ
+314 MTSLHGESLKWND
-327 AMGISKSIIA
+327 AMAMSKVIMK
-337 DLNVEAAKTAAT
+337 DLTIEAAKTAAT
-349 SEELVTT
+349 SEELITT

-361 GPGLGAGMNIDE
+361 GPGLGAGMSVEE
-373 IKQFTV
+373 IKQATV

-404 GGIQAASSTLA
+404 GGIQPASSTLA

-421 DKDIKAAKQSSEG
+421 DSDIKAAKQSSEG
-434 LFKFLMKRLEGFK
+434 LFKFLMERLAGFK

-453 GNTLEGMFAQVREG
+453 GNTLSGMLAQVKEG
-467 YTLAQAEG
+467 YALAQVQAVESLRDTAKGILKDIRDVLYTKDMQINPAFVEGFKEVGNYVLKIWEALKEVGSSFMPAIEAALNIAVPLVKLIVDNLKELTIMFLTWNIAKKVTTLFQIKEATDSVTSSQIAQNKAIEEAEAKYKKAQNAAMDYANSYASKFNAHVEANNQRINTNAMAG
-475 LKSLREEAKNILS
+475 QVKMLGSMSNDKSLQLWGEE
-488 SVREYLFTDD
+488 
-498 FKIKPEFIEM
+498 
-508 WKTVGDYALIFWE
+508 
-521 QLKKIYEVVEPIGEL
+521 
-536 FLNLLVPALKF
+536 
-547 VIENFSQVVTIWATW
+547 
-562 NLTKRILELTA
+562 LTKLE
-573 FSSSL
+573 
-578 VGVAQGELKV
+578 GKYQK
-588 SNELKNVTSEYER
+588 
-601 AKVAAMEYNKAA
+601 
-613 IDRYNVK
+613 
-620 VDTKNTQSRTSS
+620 
-632 LIDQVE
+632 
-638 SSGRKHLNPDTIL
+638 
-651 WARELRTVEER
+651 
-662 YKALGASAQEAAKMA
+662 LGASANEAAKYANLVAEVTIKGSKESAKELDREIQKRLEAARAAEKEYQTQLKKNLESIDKLRGKFSVFGTVTSGVGDALMSLGLILGLTADKNDESAKQTAANIEQFGFLMVMA
-677 NAAAEL
+677 GNLATTLTDTLVPAIMKAVEWFAKLKLVAAMGGVGAALGAGAKILSPALIAAGAANYFKKDDDPTKIKFDSLESVGAGLWRNYLYNPEAERKKAEAAAKAAAEKK
-683 AAKGQIQMSKEVVT
+683 AADEREKQEQEARIRQMLE
-697 TTEKL
+697 
-702 LAQKTQ
+702 
-708 AEGNKIAFEKFAG
+708 
-721 TTSKV
+721 
-726 INGMGMLGD
+726 
-735 GLTSVGLLIGMT
+735 GLTPKFPKTPTGG
-747 TNESD
+747 TNGS
-752 GLVHELGDMAE
+752 AA
-763 KAGIAL
+763 AG
-769 TVLGNIGSLLEGTL
+769 
-783 IPKIYDA
+783 
-790 VKACSALG
+790 
-798 TALTVLGGIA
+798 
-808 GAIGIGLSVG
+808 
-818 ELTTWIYQKVN
+818 
-829 DISDAEMQRRKESA
+829 R
-843 WDGNVAK
+843 
-850 REGDYLKDI
+850 
-859 QAIKDKYAD
+859 
-868 DEDTQKRMVER
+868 
-879 YKKMF
+879 
-884 GIHEGERAKN
+884 
-894 LIAPSEEDWFNKV
+894 
-907 AEEKNKQASTLKP
+907 
-920 KNFGWGN
+920 
-927 IEDTKAKN
+927 
-935 AADRAARNQAKN
+935 AADKAARNQAKN
-947 AYKVLESALKAE
+947 AYKVLETALKAE

-965 QQTQLESAYK
+965 QQLQLESAYK

-1021 FTNKIDELKESAI
+1021 FTNKIGELKESAI

-1066 GVSEEAFKNNL
+1066 GVSEGAFKNNL

-1084 FSRVYAELTTA
+1084 FSRVYAELETA

-1101 AQEEGNASDIKAW
+1101 AQKDGNTSDIKAW
-1114 NTLIDKM
+1114 STLISKM
-1121 STAKQQLEQ
+1121 QVGKQQLEQ
-1130 IVYLKKLE
+1130 IVYLRKLE
-1138 RDAQEAT
+1138 RDAQESIAR
-1145 AKAQNVG
+1145 AQNVG
-1152 LQAQSENLDY
+1152 LQAQSANLDY

-1264 EALQDFANTFLQT
+1264 DALQDFANTFLQT

-1291 GNIFDSISGRNTLD
+1291 GNIFDSISGRNTLGA
-1305 TDVVTNVE
+1305 DVVTNVE

-1341 IIPSFQALNSV
+1341 LIPSFQALNSV
-1352 IQEILAKAGVTGI
+1352 IQEILAKAGVTSV
-1365 GVGDVTGIS
+1365 GVGDTAGIG
-1374 GVVGSVVGQ
+1374 GVVGSVAGSAIGQ
-1383 HSTEST
+1383 HNTEST
-1389 SFGMGSSVLSGV
+1389 TIGSGI

-1411 SLERFD
+1411 GLERFD

-1433 TKISTN
+1433 TKISTS

-1465 VSGSLGKFGIV
+1465 VSGSLGKFGTV

-1539 NSVGDGRTIRSG
+1539 NSVGDGKTIHSG
-1551 RLPRFKYAGGG
+1551 RLPRFKYADGG

-1567 DSQLENTTPMQQ
+1567 NSQLGNTMPTEQS
-1579 ANELPSTVG
+1579 NELPSTVG

-1593 TFQSLDPET
+1593 TFQSLDPEA

>member
-50 NSIDTKVAITAKN
+50 NSIDTKVAMTAKN

-94 KTLETAIQGQ
+94 KTLETSMQQQ
-104 IKVTHKLYDATRSN
+104 IRATQKLSTAVGVN
-118 TYLVT
+118 TSLVSASIMAMNKNVT
-123 ESMHTMSNNFI
+123 E
-134 KAMSA
+134 
-139 MSANAETSAKNITSA
+139 A
-154 LNKISTTLDRIAPKP
+154 LNQ
-169 KKVSAEMKGSTAE
+169 M
-182 MITNLLA
+182 
-189 LQKQAEAT
+189 
-197 QAKVSR
+197 
-203 VGSISSI
+203 
-210 KMPKASTKS
+210 
-219 TIDFDTG
+219 TG
-226 AFNQVTKASSYTA
+226 AFERMSASSGRSMVSARKTLSQQAVQMA
-239 GLNAGLKQ
+239 GDLERLKVQAEQTQ
-247 ATQQSD
+247 ATLNNRPTQKLNYKATKTD
-253 TLFSSLSKGW
+253 TAKLDSKFSKMNTVSFTPIMNTSGTVAQVNGLEDALAKANAQAVTLSGSLSKAWGIYETIS
-263 QMFSKLSFQVF
+263 FNAFKLVYGIDAIGQAVT
-274 ILESGLQQ
+274 
-282 IAGALASMVSPGWQ
+282 ALVSPGWQ
-296 FAQQMET
+296 LANLLET
-303 EQVGMSGILSS
+303 EQIGMAGILSS
-314 MTQLNGKNLEWNQ
+314 MTTLHGESLKWND
-327 AMGISKSIIA
+327 AMAMSKVIMK
-337 DLNVEAAKTAAT
+337 DLTIEAAKTAAT
-349 SEELVTT
+349 SEELIST

-379 TGVNAVKSMGLD
+379 TGVNAVKSMGLE

-421 DKDIKAAKQSSEG
+421 DSDIKAAKQSSEG
-434 LFKFLMKRLEGFK
+434 LFKFLMKRLDGFK

-453 GNTLEGMFAQVREG
+453 GETLDGMFAQVKEG
-467 YTLAQAEG
+467 YALAQVQAVE
-475 LKSLREEAKNILS
+475 SLRDTAKSILKDIRD
-488 SVREYLFTDD
+488 VLYTKDMQINPAFVEGF
-498 FKIKPEFIEM
+498 
-508 WKTVGDYALIFWE
+508 KTVGDYALKIWE
-521 QLKKIYEVVEPIGEL
+521 ALKDVGSSFMPAIEAALNIAVPLVKLIVDNLKEL
-536 FLNLLVPALKF
+536 TIMFLTWNIAKKVNTLFQIKEATDSVTTSQIEQNKAIDEAEAKYKKAQNAAMDYANSSALKF
-547 VIENFSQVVTIWATW
+547 NAHVEANNQRVNTNAIAGQVKMLGSMSNDKSLQLWGEEI
-562 NLTKRILELTA
+562 TKLE
-573 FSSSL
+573 
-578 VGVAQGELKV
+578 GKYQK
-588 SNELKNVTSEYER
+588 
-601 AKVAAMEYNKAA
+601 
-613 IDRYNVK
+613 
-620 VDTKNTQSRTSS
+620 
-632 LIDQVE
+632 
-638 SSGRKHLNPDTIL
+638 
-651 WARELRTVEER
+651 
-662 YKALGASAQEAAKMA
+662 LGASANEAAKYANLVAEVTIKGSKESAKELDIEIEKRLELARAAEKEYQEQVKLEGKKKENSESTNKLMGKFSALASVTSGVGDALMSLGLILGLTADKNDESAKQTAANIEQFGFLMVMA
-677 NAAAEL
+677 GNLATTLTDTLVPAIMKAVEWFGKLKLVAAMGGVGAALGAGAKILSPALIAAGAANYFKKDDDPTKIKFDSLESVGAGLWRNYIYNPEAERKKAEAAAKAAAEKK
-683 AAKGQIQMSKEVVT
+683 AADEREKQEQEARIRQMLE
-697 TTEKL
+697 
-702 LAQKTQ
+702 
-708 AEGNKIAFEKFAG
+708 
-721 TTSKV
+721 
-726 INGMGMLGD
+726 
-735 GLTSVGLLIGMT
+735 GLTPKFPKTPTGGGSGGT
-747 TNESD
+747 K
-752 GLVHELGDMAE
+752 G
-763 KAGIAL
+763 KA
-769 TVLGNIGSLLEGTL
+769 
-783 IPKIYDA
+783 
-790 VKACSALG
+790 SA
-798 TALTVLGGIA
+798 
-808 GAIGIGLSVG
+808 
-818 ELTTWIYQKVN
+818 
-829 DISDAEMQRRKESA
+829 
-843 WDGNVAK
+843 
-850 REGDYLKDI
+850 
-859 QAIKDKYAD
+859 DK
-868 DEDTQKRMVER
+868 
-879 YKKMF
+879 
-884 GIHEGERAKN
+884 
-894 LIAPSEEDWFNKV
+894 
-907 AEEKNKQASTLKP
+907 
-920 KNFGWGN
+920 
-927 IEDTKAKN
+927 
-935 AADRAARNQAKN
+935 AARNQAKN
-947 AYKVLESALKAE
+947 AYKVLETALKAE

-965 QQTQLESAYK
+965 QQVQLESAYK

-1021 FTNKIDELKESAI
+1021 FTNKISELKESAI

-1084 FSRVYAELTTA
+1084 FSRVYAELATA

-1101 AQEEGNASDIKAW
+1101 AQEDGSASDIKAW
-1114 NTLIDKM
+1114 STLISKM
-1121 STAKQQLEQ
+1121 QVAKQQLEQ
-1130 IVYLKKLE
+1130 IVYLRKLE
-1138 RDAQEAT
+1138 QDAQESIAR
-1145 AKAQNVG
+1145 AQNVG
-1152 LQAQSENLDY
+1152 LQAQSANLDY

-1202 ELKAANDE
+1202 ALKSANDE

-1240 IRDNL
+1240 IKDNL

-1264 EALQDFANTFLQT
+1264 DALQDFANTFLQT

-1341 IIPSFQALNSV
+1341 LIPSFQALNSV
-1352 IQEILAKAGVTGI
+1352 IQEILTKAGVTSV
-1365 GVGDVTGIS
+1365 GVSGATGIS
-1374 GVVGSVVGQ
+1374 GVVGNVVGSAIGQ
-1383 HSTEST
+1383 HNTEST
-1389 SFGMGSSVLSGV
+1389 TIGSGI

-1411 SLERFD
+1411 GLERFD

-1433 TKISTN
+1433 TKISTGA
-1439 VTDDLSTVTKSTG
+1439 TDDLSTVTKSTG

-1465 VSGSLGKFGIV
+1465 VSGSLGKFGTV

-1551 RLPRFKYAGGG
+1551 RLPRFKYADGG

-1579 ANELPSTVG
+1579 ANELPLTVG
-1588 VTMNM
+1588 VTLNM
-1593 TFQSLDPET
+1593 TFQSLDPEA

-1618 INDIQKNTS
+1618 INDIQKSTS

>member
-16 DVSNLTKGVAKADQQ
+16 DVSNLTKGVTKADQQ

-94 KTLETAIQGQ
+94 KTLEASMQQQIRATQKLSTAVGVNTSLVSASIMAMN
-104 IKVTHKLYDATRSN
+104 KNVTEALSQMTSAFERMSTRSSQ
-118 TYLVT
+118 
-123 ESMHTMSNNFI
+123 SMTNARKTLSQQAVQMAGDLEKLKVKAEQTQLNSGVQTLKMSY
-134 KAMSA
+134 KPVKTD
-139 MSANAETSAKNITSA
+139 TS
-154 LNKISTTLDRIAPKP
+154 KID
-169 KKVSAEMKGSTAE
+169 
-182 MITNLLA
+182 
-189 LQKQAEAT
+189 KQLS
-197 QAKVSR
+197 KL
-203 VGSISSI
+203 
-210 KMPKASTKS
+210 
-219 TIDFDTG
+219 
-226 AFNQVTKASSYTA
+226 SYTPIINTDSVMTQVKGIENGLA
-239 GLNAGLKQ
+239 G
-247 ATQQSD
+247 ATLQSN
-253 TLFSSLSKGW
+253 TLYGSLSKNW
-263 QMFSKLSFQVF
+263 KMFSDISFKVF
-274 ILESGLQQ
+274 VLQSGIQGIVSLMQS
-282 IAGALASMVSPGWQ
+282 IVSPGWQ

-314 MTQLNGKNLEWNQ
+314 MTKLNDKSLDWNT

-337 DLNVEAAKTAAT
+337 DLNVEAAKTSAT

-404 GGIQAASSTLA
+404 GGIQASSSTLA

-421 DKDIKAAKQSSEG
+421 DSDIKAAKQSSEG
-434 LFKFLMKRLEGFK
+434 LFKFLMNRIEGFK
-447 QSSTEY
+447 NASLET
-453 GNTLEGMFAQVREG
+453 GNTLKGMFDQVKEG
-467 YTLAQAEG
+467 YTLAQAAG
-475 LKSLREEAKNILS
+475 MDSLQNVAKSILMD
-488 SVREYLFTDD
+488 VRKVLFTDD
-498 FKIKPEFIEM
+498 FQLKPEIILAWEEF
-508 WKTVGDYALIFWE
+508 GDDVVKLWEGIKNVASALAP
-521 QLKKIYEVVEPIGEL
+521 VVEVIGGT
-536 FLNLLVPALKF
+536 LVKAFEYLAN
-547 VIENFSQVVTIWATW
+547 NFEQVVIMWATW
-562 NLTKRILELTA
+562 NIASKAKDVWSLKSGTDGLTTSQGLLNKELEQSRLSYEKAKNAATDYVNSVVKQHNEKAETSKLTKSTA
-573 FSSSL
+573 TYA
-578 VGVAQGELKV
+578 G
-588 SNELKNVTSEYER
+588 
-601 AKVAAMEYNKAA
+601 
-613 IDRYNVK
+613 
-620 VDTKNTQSRTSS
+620 QSKM
-632 LIDQVE
+632 LGE
-638 SSGRKHLNPDTIL
+638 SSGNK
-651 WARELRTVEER
+651 ELVEWSSKLTLLQKQYE
-662 YKALGASAQEAAKMA
+662 KLGATAFEAASYA

-683 AAKGQIQMSKEVVT
+683 ASQGLVKESKAVDNTVQDLIR
-697 TTEKL
+697 K
-702 LAQKTQ
+702 AQ
-708 AEGNKIAFEKFAG
+708 AEKQHYEQVSKNKENTDELTGKVDIATKAL
-721 TTSKV
+721 S
-726 INGMGMLGD
+726 GMGDVFTSIGLII
-735 GLTSVGLLIGMT
+735 GLTT
-747 TNESD
+747 DESD
-752 GLVHELGDMAE
+752 GFIHSLGQGIETAGVIMSSLASLATSFKDLVPNIM
-763 KAGIAL
+763 KAVQALNLFNIVKGGGIVATGIL
-769 TVLGNIGSLLEGTL
+769 AVLGATYEANQAFGKNPVKDFDDLWGRYFDSAEDKAKKNYGAQIRL
-783 IPKIYDA
+783 DA
-790 VKACSALG
+790 
-798 TALTVLGGIA
+798 
-808 GAIGIGLSVG
+808 
-818 ELTTWIYQKVN
+818 QKVLKGNSSIIPDFDLQNYN
-829 DISDAEMQRRKESA
+829 DAQKKLE
-843 WDGNVAK
+843 
-850 REGDYLKDI
+850 LKNPRVPND
-859 QAIKDKYAD
+859 
-868 DEDTQKRMVER
+868 
-879 YKKMF
+879 
-884 GIHEGERAKN
+884 
-894 LIAPSEEDWFNKV
+894 NK
-907 AEEKNKQASTLKP
+907 
-920 KNFGWGN
+920 G
-927 IEDTKAKN
+927 TKGTS
-935 AADRAARNQAKN
+935 AADKAARNQAKN
-947 AYKVLESALKAE
+947 AYKVLETALKAE

-965 QQTQLESAYK
+965 QQLQLESAYK

-1021 FTNKIDELKESAI
+1021 FTNKISELKESAI

-1084 FSRVYAELTTA
+1084 FSRVYAELATA

-1101 AQEEGNASDIKAW
+1101 AQEEGNTSDIKAW
-1114 NTLIDKM
+1114 STLIDKM
-1121 STAKQQLEQ
+1121 QVAKQQLEQ

-1291 GNIFDSISGRNTLD
+1291 SNIFDGISGRNTLD

-1341 IIPSFQALNSV
+1341 LIPSFQALNSV
-1352 IQEILAKAGVTGI
+1352 IQEILAKAGVTSV
-1365 GVGDVTGIS
+1365 GVGDTAGIG
-1374 GVVGSVVGQ
+1374 GVVGSVAGSVVGQ
-1383 HSTEST
+1383 HNTEST
-1389 SFGMGSSVLSGV
+1389 TIGSGI
-1401 AMPDLSSSVK
+1401 AMPDFSSSVK
-1411 SLERFD
+1411 GLERFD

-1465 VSGSLGKFGIV
+1465 VSGSLGKFGTV

-1539 NSVGDGRTIRSG
+1539 NSVGDGKTIRSG
-1551 RLPRFKYAGGG
+1551 RLPRFKYADGG

-1579 ANELPSTVG
+1579 ANELPSAVG
-1588 VTMNM
+1588 VTLNM
-1593 TFQSLDPET
+1593 TFQSLDPEA

-1618 INDIQKNTS
+1618 INDIQKSTS

>member
-50 NSIDTKVAITAKN
+50 NSIDTKVAMTAKN
-63 VVASIRAQTNQINA
+63 VVATIRAQTNQINA

-89 LGAQT
+89 LNAQT
-94 KTLETAIQGQ
+94 KTLESSMQQQIRATQKLSTAVGVNTSLVSASIMSMNKNVSEALSQL
-104 IKVTHKLYDATRSN
+104 TSAFERMSTRSGQSMTN
-118 TYLVT
+118 ARKTLSQQAVQMAGDLEKLKVKAEQTQVT
-123 ESMHTMSNNFI
+123 LNNRQTQKLNYKATKTDTAKLDSKLSRMDTVSFTPTMSTSGAVSQVNGLENALA
-134 KAMSA
+134 KA
-139 MSANAETSAKNITSA
+139 N
-154 LNKISTTLDRIAPKP
+154 
-169 KKVSAEMKGSTAE
+169 
-182 MITNLLA
+182 
-189 LQKQAEAT
+189 T
-197 QAKVSR
+197 QA
-203 VGSISSI
+203 
-210 KMPKASTKS
+210 
-219 TIDFDTG
+219 
-226 AFNQVTKASSYTA
+226 VTLS
-239 GLNAGLKQ
+239 G
-247 ATQQSD
+247 
-253 TLFSSLSKGW
+253 SLSKAW
-263 QMFSKLSFQVF
+263 EIYETISFSAFKLVYGIDAIGQAVT
-274 ILESGLQQ
+274 
-282 IAGALASMVSPGWQ
+282 ALVSPGWQ
-296 FAQQMET
+296 LANLLET
-303 EQVGMSGILSS
+303 EQIGMAGILSS
-314 MTQLNGKNLEWNQ
+314 MTSLHGESLKWND
-327 AMGISKSIIA
+327 AMAMSKVIMK
-337 DLNVEAAKTAAT
+337 DLTIEAAKTAAT
-349 SEELVTT
+349 SEELITT

-361 GPGLGAGMNIDE
+361 GPGLGAGMSVEE
-373 IKQFTV
+373 IKQATV

-404 GGIQAASSTLA
+404 GGIQSASSTLA

-421 DKDIKAAKQSSEG
+421 DSDIKAAKQSSEG
-434 LFKFLMKRLEGFK
+434 LFKFLMKRLAGFK
-447 QSSTEY
+447 QASTEY
-453 GNTLEGMFAQVREG
+453 GETLSGMLAQVKEG
-467 YTLAQAEG
+467 YALAQAQAVEPLRDVAKGILKDIRDVLYTKDMQINPAFVEG
-475 LKSLREEAKNILS
+475 FKEVGNYVLKIWEALKEVGSSFMPAIEAALNIAVPLVKLIVDNLKELTIMFLTWNIAKKVNTLFQIKEATDSVTSSQIAQNKAIDEAEAKYKKAQNAA
-488 SVREYLFTDD
+488 
-498 FKIKPEFIEM
+498 M
-508 WKTVGDYALIFWE
+508 DYA
-521 QLKKIYEVVEPIGEL
+521 
-536 FLNLLVPALKF
+536 NSSALKF
-547 VIENFSQVVTIWATW
+547 NAHVEANNQRINTNAIAGQVKMLGSMSNDKSLQLWGEE
-562 NLTKRILELTA
+562 LTKLE
-573 FSSSL
+573 
-578 VGVAQGELKV
+578 GKYQK
-588 SNELKNVTSEYER
+588 
-601 AKVAAMEYNKAA
+601 
-613 IDRYNVK
+613 
-620 VDTKNTQSRTSS
+620 
-632 LIDQVE
+632 
-638 SSGRKHLNPDTIL
+638 
-651 WARELRTVEER
+651 
-662 YKALGASAQEAAKMA
+662 LGASANEAAKYA
-677 NAAAEL
+677 NLVAEITIKGSKESAKELDREIEKRLEVARAAEKEYQ
-683 AAKGQIQMSKEVVT
+683 AQIKLEGEKKKNLESTNKLMGKFSVFANVTGGVGDALMS
-697 TTEKL
+697 
-702 LAQKTQ
+702 
-708 AEGNKIAFEKFAG
+708 
-721 TTSKV
+721 
-726 INGMGMLGD
+726 LGLIL
-735 GLTSVGLLIGMT
+735 GLTADKNDESAKQTAANIEQFGFLMVMAGNLASTL
-747 TNESD
+747 TN
-752 GLVHELGDMAE
+752 
-763 KAGIAL
+763 
-769 TVLGNIGSLLEGTL
+769 TL
-783 IPKIYDA
+783 IPAIMSA
-790 VKACSALG
+790 VEWFAKLKLVAAMGGVGAALG
-798 TALTVLGGIA
+798 KGALVLSPALAAA
-808 GAIGIGLSVG
+808 GAANYFKKDDDPTKIKFDSFESVG
-818 ELTTWIYQKVN
+818 AGLWRNYIYNPK
-829 DISDAEMQRRKESA
+829 AEKEKLEA
-843 WDGNVAK
+843 AAK
-850 REGDYLKDI
+850 
-859 QAIKDKYAD
+859 AAADKKAAD
-868 DEDTQKRMVER
+868 EKEMKEQ
-879 YKKMF
+879 
-884 GIHEGERAKN
+884 
-894 LIAPSEEDWFNKV
+894 
-907 AEEKNKQASTLKP
+907 EEKIRQQLAGLELKFP
-920 KNFGWGN
+920 KTPTGG
-927 IEDTKAKN
+927 TKGSAAAGR
-935 AADRAARNQAKN
+935 AADKAARNQAKN
-947 AYKVLESALKAE
+947 AYKVLETALKAE

-965 QQTQLESAYK
+965 QQLQLESAYK

-1021 FTNKIDELKESAI
+1021 FTNKIGELKESAI

-1040 VNELKDKYKELYDR
+1040 VNDLKDKYKELYDR

-1084 FSRVYAELTTA
+1084 FSRVYAELATA

-1101 AQEEGNASDIKAW
+1101 AQEEGNTSDIKAW
-1114 NTLIDKM
+1114 DTLISKM
-1121 STAKQQLEQ
+1121 QVAKQQLEQ
-1130 IVYLKKLE
+1130 IVYLRKLE
-1138 RDAQEAT
+1138 RDAQESIAR
-1145 AKAQNVG
+1145 AQNVG
-1152 LQAQSENLDY
+1152 LQAQSANLDY

-1215 MLQNIVDAKQAIK
+1215 MLQNIIDAKQAIK

-1305 TDVVTNVE
+1305 ADVVTNVE

-1341 IIPSFQALNSV
+1341 LIPSFQALNSV
-1352 IQEILAKAGVTGI
+1352 IQEILTKAGVTSV
-1365 GVGDVTGIS
+1365 GVSGATGIS
-1374 GVVGSVVGQ
+1374 GVAGSAVGQ
-1383 HSTEST
+1383 HNTEST
-1389 SFGMGSSVLSGV
+1389 TIGSGI

-1411 SLERFD
+1411 GLERFD

-1433 TKISTN
+1433 TKISTGA
-1439 VTDDLSTVTKSTG
+1439 TDDLSTVTKSTG

-1465 VSGSLGKFGIV
+1465 VSGSLGKFGTV
-1476 LQTVMMIMQIGK
+1476 LQTVMMILQIAQATHILG
-1488 AAKLWAFADGGAV
+1488 FAGGGAV

-1551 RLPRFKYAGGG
+1551 RLPRFKYADGG

-1567 DSQLENTTPMQQ
+1567 DSQLENTMPMQQ
-1579 ANELPSTVG
+1579 VNELPPTVG

-1593 TFQSLDPET
+1593 TFQSLDPEV

>member
-50 NSIDTKVAITAKN
+50 NSIDTKVAMTAKN
-63 VVASIRAQTNQINA
+63 VVASIRAQTSQINA

-94 KTLETAIQGQ
+94 KTLETSMQQQ
-104 IKVTHKLYDATRSN
+104 IRATQKLSTAVGVN
-118 TYLVT
+118 TSLVSASIMAMNKNVT
-123 ESMHTMSNNFI
+123 E
-134 KAMSA
+134 
-139 MSANAETSAKNITSA
+139 A
-154 LNKISTTLDRIAPKP
+154 LNQ
-169 KKVSAEMKGSTAE
+169 M
-182 MITNLLA
+182 
-189 LQKQAEAT
+189 
-197 QAKVSR
+197 
-203 VGSISSI
+203 
-210 KMPKASTKS
+210 
-219 TIDFDTG
+219 TG
-226 AFNQVTKASSYTA
+226 AFERMSASSGRSMVNARKTLSQQAVQMAGDLEKLKVKAEQTQLNSGVQTLKMSYKPVKTDTSKIDKQLSKLSYTPIINTDSVMTQVKGIENGLA
-239 GLNAGLKQ
+239 G
-247 ATQQSD
+247 ATLQSN
-253 TLFSSLSKGW
+253 TLYGSLSKNW
-263 QMFSKLSFQVF
+263 KMFSDISFKVF
-274 ILESGLQQ
+274 VLQSGIQGIVSLMQS
-282 IAGALASMVSPGWQ
+282 IVSPGWQ

-314 MTQLNGKNLEWNQ
+314 MTKLNDKSLDWNT

-337 DLNVEAAKTAAT
+337 DLNVEAAKTSAT

-373 IKQFTV
+373 IKKFTV
-379 TGVNAVKSMGLD
+379 VGVNAVKSMGLD

-434 LFKFLMKRLEGFK
+434 LFKFLMKRIEGFK
-447 QSSTEY
+447 DASLET
-453 GNTLEGMFAQVREG
+453 GNTLKGMFDQVKEG
-467 YTLAQAEG
+467 YTLAQAAG
-475 LKSLREEAKNILS
+475 MDSLQNVAKSILMD
-488 SVREYLFTDD
+488 VRKVLFTDD
-498 FKIKPEFIEM
+498 FQLKPEIILAWDEFGNDVVKLWEGI
-508 WKTVGDYALIFWE
+508 KNVASALAP
-521 QLKKIYEVVEPIGEL
+521 VVEIIGGT
-536 FLNLLVPALKF
+536 LVKAF
-547 VIENFSQVVTIWATW
+547 EYFANNFEQVVIMWATW
-562 NLTKRILELTA
+562 NIA
-573 FSSSL
+573 
-578 VGVAQGELKV
+578 
-588 SNELKNVTSEYER
+588 
-601 AKVAAMEYNKAA
+601 NKAKD
-613 IDRYNVK
+613 IWSLKSGTDGLTTSQGLLNK
-620 VDTKNTQSRTSS
+620 ELEQSRLSYEKAKNAATDYVNSVVKQHNEKAETSKITKS
-632 LIDQVE
+632 TATYAGQSKMLGE
-638 SSGRKHLNPDTIL
+638 SSGNK
-651 WARELRTVEER
+651 ELVEWSSKLTLLQKQYE
-662 YKALGASAQEAAKMA
+662 KLGATAYEAATYA

-683 AAKGQIQMSKEVVT
+683 ASQGLVKESKAVDNTVQDLIR
-697 TTEKL
+697 K
-702 LAQKTQ
+702 AQ
-708 AEGNKIAFEKFAG
+708 AEKQHYEQVSKNKENTDELTGKVDIATKAL
-721 TTSKV
+721 S
-726 INGMGMLGD
+726 GMGD
-735 GLTSVGLLIGMT
+735 VFTSVGLIIGLT
-747 TNESD
+747 TDESD
-752 GLVHELGDMAE
+752 GFIHSLGQGIETAGVIMSALASLATSFKDLVP
-763 KAGIAL
+763 
-769 TVLGNIGSLLEGTL
+769 NIMN
-783 IPKIYDA
+783 A
-790 VKACSALG
+790 VKALNLFNIAKK
-798 TALTVLGGIA
+798 GGIVA
-808 GAIGIGLSVG
+808 TGILAIGAATYEANQLWGKNPVKDFDDLWGRYFDSAEDKAKKNYGAQIQLDA
-818 ELTTWIYQKVN
+818 QKVLKGN
-829 DISDAEMQRRKESA
+829 DSIIPDFDLQNYKDAQKKLE
-843 WDGNVAK
+843 
-850 REGDYLKDI
+850 LKNP
-859 QAIKDKYAD
+859 KDPND
-868 DEDTQKRMVER
+868 
-879 YKKMF
+879 
-884 GIHEGERAKN
+884 
-894 LIAPSEEDWFNKV
+894 NK
-907 AEEKNKQASTLKP
+907 KNKGK
-920 KNFGWGN
+920 G
-927 IEDTKAKN
+927 
-935 AADRAARNQAKN
+935 AADKAARNQAKN
-947 AYKVLESALKAE
+947 AYKVLETALKAE

-965 QQTQLESAYK
+965 QQVQLESAYK

-1021 FTNKIDELKESAI
+1021 FTNKISELKESAI

-1084 FSRVYAELTTA
+1084 FSRVYAELATA

-1101 AQEEGNASDIKAW
+1101 AQEEGSASDIKAW
-1114 NTLIDKM
+1114 STLISKM
-1121 STAKQQLEQ
+1121 QVAKQQLEQ
-1130 IVYLKKLE
+1130 IVYLRKLE
-1138 RDAQEAT
+1138 QDAQESIAR
-1145 AKAQNVG
+1145 AQNVG
-1152 LQAQSENLDY
+1152 LQAQSANLDY

-1264 EALQDFANTFLQT
+1264 DALQDFANTFLQT

-1341 IIPSFQALNSV
+1341 LIPSFQALNSV
-1352 IQEILAKAGVTGI
+1352 IQEILAKAGVTNV
-1365 GVGDVTGIS
+1365 GVGDVTSIS
-1374 GVVGSVVGQ
+1374 GVVGNVVGQ

-1433 TKISTN
+1433 TKISTGA
-1439 VTDDLSTVTKSTG
+1439 TDDLSSVTKSTG

-1551 RLPRFKYAGGG
+1551 RLPRFKYADGG

-1579 ANELPSTVG
+1579 ANELPPTVG

>member
-50 NSIDTKVAITAKN
+50 NSIDTKVAMTAKN
-63 VVASIRAQTNQINA
+63 VIATIRAQTNQINA

-94 KTLETAIQGQ
+94 KTLESSMQQQIRATQKLSTAVG
-104 IKVTHKLYDATRSN
+104 VN
-118 TYLVT
+118 TSLVSASIM
-123 ESMHTMSNNFI
+123 SMNKNVSEALSQLTSAFER
-134 KAMSA
+134 MSA
-139 MSANAETSAKNITSA
+139 RSGQSMTNARKTLSQQAVQMAGDLEKLKVKAEQTQVTLNNRQTQKLNYKATKTDTAKLDSKLSRMNTVSFTPTMNTSGAVSQVNGLENALAKAN
-154 LNKISTTLDRIAPKP
+154 
-169 KKVSAEMKGSTAE
+169 
-182 MITNLLA
+182 
-189 LQKQAEAT
+189 T
-197 QAKVSR
+197 QA
-203 VGSISSI
+203 
-210 KMPKASTKS
+210 
-219 TIDFDTG
+219 
-226 AFNQVTKASSYTA
+226 VTLS
-239 GLNAGLKQ
+239 G
-247 ATQQSD
+247 
-253 TLFSSLSKGW
+253 SLSKAW
-263 QMFSKLSFQVF
+263 EIYETISFSAFKLVYGIDAIGQAVT
-274 ILESGLQQ
+274 
-282 IAGALASMVSPGWQ
+282 ALVSPGWQ
-296 FAQQMET
+296 LANLLET
-303 EQVGMSGILSS
+303 EQIGMAGILSS
-314 MTQLNGKNLEWNQ
+314 MTSLHGENLKWND
-327 AMGISKSIIA
+327 AMSMSKSIMK
-337 DLNVEAAKTAAT
+337 DLTVEAAKTAAT
-349 SEELVTT
+349 SEELITT

-373 IKQFTV
+373 IKQLTV

-404 GGIQAASSTLA
+404 GGIQASSSTLA

-421 DKDIKAAKQSSEG
+421 DSDIKAAKQSSEG
-434 LFKFLMKRLEGFK
+434 LFKFLMKRLAGFK
-447 QSSTEY
+447 QASTEY
-453 GNTLEGMFAQVREG
+453 GETLSGMLAQVKEG
-467 YTLAQAEG
+467 YALAQAQAVEPLRDVAKSILKDIRDVLYTKDMQINPAFVEG
-475 LKSLREEAKNILS
+475 FKEVGNYVLKIWEALKEVGSSFMPAIEAALNIAVPLVKLIVDNLKELTIMFLTWNIAKKVNTLFQIKDATDSVTSSQIAQNKAIEEAEAKYKKAQNAA
-488 SVREYLFTDD
+488 
-498 FKIKPEFIEM
+498 M
-508 WKTVGDYALIFWE
+508 DYA
-521 QLKKIYEVVEPIGEL
+521 
-536 FLNLLVPALKF
+536 NSSALKF
-547 VIENFSQVVTIWATW
+547 NAHVEANNQRINTNAIAGQVKMLGSMSNDKSLQLWGEE
-562 NLTKRILELTA
+562 LTKLE
-573 FSSSL
+573 
-578 VGVAQGELKV
+578 GKYQK
-588 SNELKNVTSEYER
+588 
-601 AKVAAMEYNKAA
+601 
-613 IDRYNVK
+613 
-620 VDTKNTQSRTSS
+620 
-632 LIDQVE
+632 
-638 SSGRKHLNPDTIL
+638 
-651 WARELRTVEER
+651 
-662 YKALGASAQEAAKMA
+662 LGASANEAAKYA
-677 NAAAEL
+677 NLVAEVTI
-683 AAKGQIQMSKEVVT
+683 KGS
-697 TTEKL
+697 
-702 LAQKTQ
+702 
-708 AEGNKIAFEKFAG
+708 
-721 TTSKV
+721 
-726 INGMGMLGD
+726 
-735 GLTSVGLLIGMT
+735 
-747 TNESD
+747 
-752 GLVHELGDMAE
+752 
-763 KAGIAL
+763 
-769 TVLGNIGSLLEGTL
+769 
-783 IPKIYDA
+783 
-790 VKACSALG
+790 
-798 TALTVLGGIA
+798 
-808 GAIGIGLSVG
+808 
-818 ELTTWIYQKVN
+818 
-829 DISDAEMQRRKESA
+829 KESA
-843 WDGNVAK
+843 KELDREIEKRLEVARAAEK
-850 REGDYLKDI
+850 EY
-859 QAIKDKYAD
+859 QAQIKL
-868 DEDTQKRMVER
+868 
-879 YKKMF
+879 
-884 GIHEGERAKN
+884 EGEKKKN
-894 LIAPSEEDWFNKV
+894 LESTNKLMGKFSAFASV
-907 AEEKNKQASTLKP
+907 TGGVGDALMSLGLILGLTADKNDESARQTAANIEQFGFLMVMAGNLASTLTNTLVPAIMKAVEWFAKLKLVAAMGGVGAALGKGALVLSPALIAAGAANYFKKDDDPTKIKFDSFESVGAGLWRNYIYNP
-920 KNFGWGN
+920 KA
-927 IEDTKAKN
+927 EKEKLEAAAKA
-935 AADRAARNQAKN
+935 AADKKAADEKEMKEQEEKIRQQLAGLELKFPKTPTGGTKGSAATGRAADKAARNQAKN
-947 AYKVLESALKAE
+947 AYKVLETALKAE

-965 QQTQLESAYK
+965 QRLQLESAYK

-1021 FTNKIDELKESAI
+1021 FTNKIGELKESAI

-1040 VNELKDKYKELYDR
+1040 VNDLKDKYKELYDR

-1066 GVSEEAFKNNL
+1066 GVSEEAFKTNL

-1084 FSRVYAELTTA
+1084 FSRVYAELATA
-1095 QKGLAK
+1095 QRGLAK
-1101 AQEEGNASDIKAW
+1101 AQEDGNTSDIKAW
-1114 NTLIDKM
+1114 DTLISKM
-1121 STAKQQLEQ
+1121 QVAKQQLEQ
-1130 IVYLKKLE
+1130 IVYLRKLE
-1138 RDAQEAT
+1138 RDAQESIAR
-1145 AKAQNVG
+1145 AQNVG
-1152 LQAQSENLDY
+1152 LQAQSANLDY
-1162 QLSTGVHS
+1162 QLSTGIHS

-1215 MLQNIVDAKQAIK
+1215 MLQNIIDAKQAIK

-1240 IRDNL
+1240 IKDNL

-1341 IIPSFQALNSV
+1341 LIPSFQALNSV
-1352 IQEILAKAGVTGI
+1352 IQEILAKAGVTSV
-1365 GVGDVTGIS
+1365 GVSGATGIS
-1374 GVVGSVVGQ
+1374 GVVGSVAGSAVGQ
-1383 HSTEST
+1383 HNTEST
-1389 SFGMGSSVLSGV
+1389 TIGSGI

-1411 SLERFD
+1411 GLERFD

-1433 TKISTN
+1433 TKISTGA
-1439 VTDDLSTVTKSTG
+1439 TDDLSTVTKSTG

-1465 VSGSLGKFGIV
+1465 VSGSLGKFGTV
-1476 LQTVMMIMQIGK
+1476 LQTVMMILQIAQATHILG
-1488 AAKLWAFADGGAV
+1488 LADGGAV

-1539 NSVGDGRTIRSG
+1539 NSVGDGRAIRSG
-1551 RLPRFKYAGGG
+1551 RLPRFKYADGG

-1567 DSQLENTTPMQQ
+1567 DSQLGNTMPMRQ

-1593 TFQSLDPET
+1593 TFQSLDPEA

>member
-50 NSIDTKVAITAKN
+50 NSIDTKVAMTAKN

-94 KTLETAIQGQ
+94 KTLEASMQQQIRATQKLSTAVGVNTSLVSASIMAMNKNVSEALSQLTSAFERMSTRSGQSMTNARKTLSQQAIQMAGDLEKL
-104 IKVTHKLYDATRSN
+104 KVKAEQTQVTLNNRQTQKLNYKATKTDTAKLDSKLSRMDTVSFTPTMN
-118 TYLVT
+118 TSGAVSQVNGL
-123 ESMHTMSNNFI
+123 E
-134 KAMSA
+134 
-139 MSANAETSAKNITSA
+139 SA
-154 LNKISTTLDRIAPKP
+154 LAKAN
-169 KKVSAEMKGSTAE
+169 
-182 MITNLLA
+182 
-189 LQKQAEAT
+189 T
-197 QAKVSR
+197 QA
-203 VGSISSI
+203 
-210 KMPKASTKS
+210 
-219 TIDFDTG
+219 
-226 AFNQVTKASSYTA
+226 VTLS
-239 GLNAGLKQ
+239 G
-247 ATQQSD
+247 
-253 TLFSSLSKGW
+253 SLSKAW
-263 QMFSKLSFQVF
+263 EIYETISFSAFKLVYGIDAIGQAVT
-274 ILESGLQQ
+274 
-282 IAGALASMVSPGWQ
+282 ALVSPGWQ
-296 FAQQMET
+296 LANLLET
-303 EQVGMSGILSS
+303 EQIGMAGILSS
-314 MTQLNGKNLEWNQ
+314 MTSLHGESLKWND
-327 AMGISKSIIA
+327 AMAMSKVIMK
-337 DLNVEAAKTAAT
+337 DLTIEAAKTAAT
-349 SEELVTT
+349 SEELITT

-361 GPGLGAGMNIDE
+361 GPGLGAGMSVEE
-373 IKQFTV
+373 IKQATV

-404 GGIQAASSTLA
+404 GGIQPASSALA

-421 DKDIKAAKQSSEG
+421 DSDIKAAKQSSEG
-434 LFKFLMKRLEGFK
+434 LFKFLMERLAGFK

-453 GNTLEGMFAQVREG
+453 GNTLSGILAQVKEG
-467 YTLAQAEG
+467 YALAQVQAVESLRDTAKGILKDVRDVLYTKDMQINPAFVEGFKEVGNYVLKIWEALKEVGSSFMPAIEAALNIAVPLVKLIVDNLKELTIMFLTWNIAKKVTTLFQIKEATDSVTSSQIAQNKAIEEAEAKYKKAQNAAMDYANSYASKFNAHVEANNQRINTSAMAG
-475 LKSLREEAKNILS
+475 QVKMLGSMSNDKSLQLWGEE
-488 SVREYLFTDD
+488 
-498 FKIKPEFIEM
+498 
-508 WKTVGDYALIFWE
+508 
-521 QLKKIYEVVEPIGEL
+521 
-536 FLNLLVPALKF
+536 
-547 VIENFSQVVTIWATW
+547 
-562 NLTKRILELTA
+562 LTKLE
-573 FSSSL
+573 
-578 VGVAQGELKV
+578 GK
-588 SNELKNVTSEYER
+588 
-601 AKVAAMEYNKAA
+601 
-613 IDRYNVK
+613 
-620 VDTKNTQSRTSS
+620 
-632 LIDQVE
+632 
-638 SSGRKHLNPDTIL
+638 
-651 WARELRTVEER
+651 
-662 YKALGASAQEAAKMA
+662 YKELGASANEAAKYA
-677 NAAAEL
+677 NLVAEVTI
-683 AAKGQIQMSKEVVT
+683 KGS
-697 TTEKL
+697 
-702 LAQKTQ
+702 
-708 AEGNKIAFEKFAG
+708 
-721 TTSKV
+721 
-726 INGMGMLGD
+726 
-735 GLTSVGLLIGMT
+735 
-747 TNESD
+747 
-752 GLVHELGDMAE
+752 
-763 KAGIAL
+763 
-769 TVLGNIGSLLEGTL
+769 
-783 IPKIYDA
+783 
-790 VKACSALG
+790 
-798 TALTVLGGIA
+798 
-808 GAIGIGLSVG
+808 
-818 ELTTWIYQKVN
+818 
-829 DISDAEMQRRKESA
+829 KESA
-843 WDGNVAK
+843 KELD
-850 REGDYLKDI
+850 REI
-859 QAIKDKYAD
+859 
-868 DEDTQKRMVER
+868 QKRLEAA
-879 YKKMF
+879 
-884 GIHEGERAKN
+884 RAAEKEYQTQLKKN
-894 LIAPSEEDWFNKV
+894 LESIDKLRGKFSVFGTVTSGVGDALMSLGLILGLTAD
-907 AEEKNKQASTLKP
+907 KNDESAKQTAA
-920 KNFGWGN
+920 N
-927 IEDTKAKN
+927 IEQFGFLMVMAGNLATTLTDTLVPAIMKAVKWFAKLKLVAAMGGVGAALGAGAKILSPALIAAGAAN
-935 AADRAARNQAKN
+935 YFKKDDDPTKIKFDSLESVGAGLWRNYIYNPKAEKEKLEAAAKAAADKKAADEKEKQEQEARIRQMLEGLMPKFPKTPTGGTNGSAAAGRAADKAARNQAKN
-947 AYKVLESALKAE
+947 AYKVLETALKAE

-965 QQTQLESAYK
+965 QQLQLESAYK

-1021 FTNKIDELKESAI
+1021 FTNKIGELKESAI

-1040 VNELKDKYKELYDR
+1040 VNDLKDKYKELYDR
-1054 LDDIKGKYEDIV
+1054 LDDVKGKYEDIV
-1066 GVSEEAFKNNL
+1066 GVSEEAFKTNL

-1084 FSRVYAELTTA
+1084 FSRVYAELATA

-1101 AQEEGNASDIKAW
+1101 AQEDGNTSDIKAW
-1114 NTLIDKM
+1114 STLISKM
-1121 STAKQQLEQ
+1121 QVAKQQLEQ
-1130 IVYLKKLE
+1130 IVYLRKLE
-1138 RDAQEAT
+1138 RDAQESIAR
-1145 AKAQNVG
+1145 AQNVG
-1152 LQAQSENLDY
+1152 LQAQSANLDY

-1202 ELKAANDE
+1202 QLSMANSE
-1210 ETKSK
+1210 ERKSQI
-1215 MLQNIVDAKQAIK
+1215 LQNIIDAKQAIK

-1240 IRDNL
+1240 IKDNL

-1264 EALQDFANTFLQT
+1264 DALQDFANTFLQT

-1341 IIPSFQALNSV
+1341 LIPSFQALNSV
-1352 IQEILAKAGVTGI
+1352 IQEILTKAGVTSV
-1365 GVGDVTGIS
+1365 GVSGATGIS
-1374 GVVGSVVGQ
+1374 GVVGSVAGSVAGQ
-1383 HSTEST
+1383 HNTEST
-1389 SFGMGSSVLSGV
+1389 TIGSGI

-1411 SLERFD
+1411 GLERFD

-1465 VSGSLGKFGIV
+1465 VSGSLGKFGTV

-1539 NSVGDGRTIRSG
+1539 NSVGDGKTIHSG
-1551 RLPRFKYAGGG
+1551 RLPRFKYADGG

-1567 DSQLENTTPMQQ
+1567 NSQLGNTMPTEQS
-1579 ANELPSTVG
+1579 NELPSTVG
-1588 VTMNM
+1588 VTLNM
-1593 TFQSLDPET
+1593 TFQSLDPEA
-1602 NMKLFNK
+1602 NMKLFSK

>member
-50 NSIDTKVAITAKN
+50 NSIDTKVAMTAKN
-63 VVASIRAQTNQINA
+63 VIATIRAQTNQINA

-89 LGAQT
+89 LNAQT
-94 KTLETAIQGQ
+94 KTLESSMQQQIRATQKLSTAVGVNTSLVSASIMSMNKNVSEALSQL
-104 IKVTHKLYDATRSN
+104 TSAFERMSTRSGQSMTN
-118 TYLVT
+118 ARKTLSQQAVQMAGDLEKLKVKAEQTQVT
-123 ESMHTMSNNFI
+123 LNNRQTQKLNYKATKTDTAKLDSKLSRMDTVSFTPTMSTSGAVSQVNGLENALA
-134 KAMSA
+134 KA
-139 MSANAETSAKNITSA
+139 N
-154 LNKISTTLDRIAPKP
+154 
-169 KKVSAEMKGSTAE
+169 
-182 MITNLLA
+182 
-189 LQKQAEAT
+189 T
-197 QAKVSR
+197 QA
-203 VGSISSI
+203 
-210 KMPKASTKS
+210 
-219 TIDFDTG
+219 
-226 AFNQVTKASSYTA
+226 VTLS
-239 GLNAGLKQ
+239 G
-247 ATQQSD
+247 
-253 TLFSSLSKGW
+253 SLSKAW
-263 QMFSKLSFQVF
+263 EIYETISFSAFKLVYGIDAIGQAVT
-274 ILESGLQQ
+274 
-282 IAGALASMVSPGWQ
+282 ALVSPGWQ
-296 FAQQMET
+296 LANLLET
-303 EQVGMSGILSS
+303 EQIGMAGILSS
-314 MTQLNGKNLEWNQ
+314 MTSLHGESLKWND
-327 AMGISKSIIA
+327 AMAMSKVIMK
-337 DLNVEAAKTAAT
+337 DLTIEAAKTAAT
-349 SEELVTT
+349 SEELITT

-361 GPGLGAGMNIDE
+361 GPGLGAGMSVEE
-373 IKQFTV
+373 IKQATV

-404 GGIQAASSTLA
+404 GGIQSASSTLA

-421 DKDIKAAKQSSEG
+421 DSDIKAAKQSSEG
-434 LFKFLMKRLEGFK
+434 LFKFLMKRLAGFK
-447 QSSTEY
+447 QASTEY
-453 GNTLEGMFAQVREG
+453 GETLSGMLAQVKEG
-467 YTLAQAEG
+467 YALAQAQAVEPLRDVAKGILKDIRDVLYTKDMQINPAFVEG
-475 LKSLREEAKNILS
+475 FKEVGNYVLKIWEALKEVGSSFMPAIEAALNIAVPLVKLIVDNLKELTIMFLTWNIAKKVNTLFQIKEATDSVTSSQIAQNKAIDEAEAKYKKAQNAA
-488 SVREYLFTDD
+488 
-498 FKIKPEFIEM
+498 M
-508 WKTVGDYALIFWE
+508 DYA
-521 QLKKIYEVVEPIGEL
+521 
-536 FLNLLVPALKF
+536 NSSALKF
-547 VIENFSQVVTIWATW
+547 NAHVEANNQRINTNAIAGQVKMLGSMSNDKSLQLWGEE
-562 NLTKRILELTA
+562 LTKLE
-573 FSSSL
+573 
-578 VGVAQGELKV
+578 GKYQK
-588 SNELKNVTSEYER
+588 
-601 AKVAAMEYNKAA
+601 
-613 IDRYNVK
+613 
-620 VDTKNTQSRTSS
+620 
-632 LIDQVE
+632 
-638 SSGRKHLNPDTIL
+638 
-651 WARELRTVEER
+651 
-662 YKALGASAQEAAKMA
+662 LGASANEAAKYA
-677 NAAAEL
+677 NLVAEITIKGSKESAKELDREIEKRLEVARAAEKEYQ
-683 AAKGQIQMSKEVVT
+683 AQIKLEGEKKKNLESTNKLMGKFSVFANVTGGVGDALMS
-697 TTEKL
+697 
-702 LAQKTQ
+702 
-708 AEGNKIAFEKFAG
+708 
-721 TTSKV
+721 
-726 INGMGMLGD
+726 LGLIL
-735 GLTSVGLLIGMT
+735 GLTADKNDESAKQTAANIEQFGFLMVMAGNLASTL
-747 TNESD
+747 TN
-752 GLVHELGDMAE
+752 
-763 KAGIAL
+763 
-769 TVLGNIGSLLEGTL
+769 TL
-783 IPKIYDA
+783 IPAIMSA
-790 VKACSALG
+790 VEWFAKLKLVAAMGGVGAALG
-798 TALTVLGGIA
+798 KGALVLSPALAAA
-808 GAIGIGLSVG
+808 GAANYFKKDDDPTKIKFDSFESVG
-818 ELTTWIYQKVN
+818 AGLWRNYIYNPK
-829 DISDAEMQRRKESA
+829 AEKEKLEA
-843 WDGNVAK
+843 AAK
-850 REGDYLKDI
+850 
-859 QAIKDKYAD
+859 AAADKKAAD
-868 DEDTQKRMVER
+868 EKEMKEQ
-879 YKKMF
+879 
-884 GIHEGERAKN
+884 
-894 LIAPSEEDWFNKV
+894 
-907 AEEKNKQASTLKP
+907 EEKIRQQLAGLEP
-920 KNFGWGN
+920 KFPKTPTGG
-927 IEDTKAKN
+927 TKGSAAAGR
-935 AADRAARNQAKN
+935 AADKAARNQAKN
-947 AYKVLESALKAE
+947 AYKVLETALKAE

-965 QQTQLESAYK
+965 QQLQLESAYK

-1021 FTNKIDELKESAI
+1021 FTNKIGELKESAI

-1040 VNELKDKYKELYDR
+1040 VNDLKDKYKELYDR

-1066 GVSEEAFKNNL
+1066 GVSEEAFKTNL

-1084 FSRVYAELTTA
+1084 FSRVYAELETA

-1101 AQEEGNASDIKAW
+1101 AQEEGNTSDIKAW
-1114 NTLIDKM
+1114 DTLISKM
-1121 STAKQQLEQ
+1121 QVAKQQLEQ
-1130 IVYLKKLE
+1130 IVYLRKLE
-1138 RDAQEAT
+1138 RDAQESIAR
-1145 AKAQNVG
+1145 AQNVG
-1152 LQAQSENLDY
+1152 LQAQSANLDY

-1215 MLQNIVDAKQAIK
+1215 MLQNIIDAKQAIK

-1240 IRDNL
+1240 IKDNL

-1305 TDVVTNVE
+1305 ADVVTNVE

-1341 IIPSFQALNSV
+1341 LIPSFQALNSV
-1352 IQEILAKAGVTGI
+1352 IQEILTKAGVTSV
-1365 GVGDVTGIS
+1365 GVSGATGIS
-1374 GVVGSVVGQ
+1374 GVVGSVAGSAVGQ
-1383 HSTEST
+1383 HNTEST
-1389 SFGMGSSVLSGV
+1389 TIGSGI

-1411 SLERFD
+1411 GLERFD

-1433 TKISTN
+1433 TKISTGA
-1439 VTDDLSTVTKSTG
+1439 TDDLSTVTKSTG

-1465 VSGSLGKFGIV
+1465 VSGSLGKFGTV
-1476 LQTVMMIMQIGK
+1476 LQTVMMILQIAQATHILG
-1488 AAKLWAFADGGAV
+1488 FAGGGAV

-1551 RLPRFKYAGGG
+1551 RLPRFKYADGG

-1567 DSQLENTTPMQQ
+1567 DSQLENTMPMQQ
-1579 ANELPSTVG
+1579 ANELPPTVG

-1593 TFQSLDPET
+1593 TFQSLDPEA

>member
-50 NSIDTKVAITAKN
+50 NSIDTKVAMTAKN
-63 VVASIRAQTNQINA
+63 VVATIRAQTNQINA

-89 LGAQT
+89 LNAQT
-94 KTLETAIQGQ
+94 KTLESSMQQQIRATQKLSTAVGVNTSLVSASIMSMNKNVSEALSQL
-104 IKVTHKLYDATRSN
+104 TSAFERMSTRSGQSMTN
-118 TYLVT
+118 ARKTLSQQAVQMAGDLEKLKVKAEQTQVT
-123 ESMHTMSNNFI
+123 LNNRQTQKLNYKATKTDTAKLDSKLSKMDTVSFTPTMSTSGAVSQVNGLENALA
-134 KAMSA
+134 KA
-139 MSANAETSAKNITSA
+139 N
-154 LNKISTTLDRIAPKP
+154 
-169 KKVSAEMKGSTAE
+169 
-182 MITNLLA
+182 
-189 LQKQAEAT
+189 T
-197 QAKVSR
+197 QA
-203 VGSISSI
+203 
-210 KMPKASTKS
+210 
-219 TIDFDTG
+219 
-226 AFNQVTKASSYTA
+226 VTLS
-239 GLNAGLKQ
+239 G
-247 ATQQSD
+247 
-253 TLFSSLSKGW
+253 SLSKAW
-263 QMFSKLSFQVF
+263 EIYETISFSAFKLVYGIDAIGQAVT
-274 ILESGLQQ
+274 
-282 IAGALASMVSPGWQ
+282 ALVSPGWQ
-296 FAQQMET
+296 LANLLET
-303 EQVGMSGILSS
+303 EQIGMAGILSS
-314 MTQLNGKNLEWNQ
+314 MTSLHGESLKWND
-327 AMGISKSIIA
+327 AMAMSKVIMK
-337 DLNVEAAKTAAT
+337 DLTIEAAKTAAT
-349 SEELVTT
+349 SEELITT

-361 GPGLGAGMNIDE
+361 GPGLGAGMSVEE
-373 IKQFTV
+373 IKQATV

-404 GGIQAASSTLA
+404 GGIQSASSTLA

-421 DKDIKAAKQSSEG
+421 DSDIKAAKQSSEG
-434 LFKFLMKRLEGFK
+434 LFKFLMKRLAGFK
-447 QSSTEY
+447 QASTEY
-453 GNTLEGMFAQVREG
+453 GETLSGMLAQVKEG
-467 YTLAQAEG
+467 YALAQAQAVEPLRDVAKGILKDIRDVLYTKDMQINPAFVEG
-475 LKSLREEAKNILS
+475 FKEVGNYVLKIWEALKEVGSSFMPAIEAALNIAVPLVKLIVDNLKELTIMFLTWNIAKKVNTLFQIKEATDSVTSSQIAQNKAIDEAEAKYKKAQNAA
-488 SVREYLFTDD
+488 
-498 FKIKPEFIEM
+498 M
-508 WKTVGDYALIFWE
+508 DYA
-521 QLKKIYEVVEPIGEL
+521 
-536 FLNLLVPALKF
+536 NSSALKF
-547 VIENFSQVVTIWATW
+547 NAHVEANNQRINTNAIAGQVKMLGSMSNDKSLQLWGEE
-562 NLTKRILELTA
+562 LTKLE
-573 FSSSL
+573 
-578 VGVAQGELKV
+578 GKYQK
-588 SNELKNVTSEYER
+588 
-601 AKVAAMEYNKAA
+601 
-613 IDRYNVK
+613 
-620 VDTKNTQSRTSS
+620 
-632 LIDQVE
+632 
-638 SSGRKHLNPDTIL
+638 
-651 WARELRTVEER
+651 
-662 YKALGASAQEAAKMA
+662 LGASANEAAKYA
-677 NAAAEL
+677 NLVAEITIKGSKESAKELDREIEKRLEVARAAEKEYQ
-683 AAKGQIQMSKEVVT
+683 AQIKLEGEKKKNLESTNKLMGKFSVFANVTGGVGDALMS
-697 TTEKL
+697 
-702 LAQKTQ
+702 
-708 AEGNKIAFEKFAG
+708 
-721 TTSKV
+721 
-726 INGMGMLGD
+726 LGLIL
-735 GLTSVGLLIGMT
+735 GLTADKNDESAKQTAANIEQFGFLMVMAGNLASTL
-747 TNESD
+747 TN
-752 GLVHELGDMAE
+752 
-763 KAGIAL
+763 
-769 TVLGNIGSLLEGTL
+769 TL
-783 IPKIYDA
+783 IPAIMSA
-790 VKACSALG
+790 VEWFAKLKLVAAMGGVGAALG
-798 TALTVLGGIA
+798 KGALVLSPALAAA
-808 GAIGIGLSVG
+808 GAANYFKKDDDPTKIKFDSFESVG
-818 ELTTWIYQKVN
+818 AGLWRNYIYNPK
-829 DISDAEMQRRKESA
+829 AEKEKLEA
-843 WDGNVAK
+843 AAK
-850 REGDYLKDI
+850 
-859 QAIKDKYAD
+859 AAADKKAAD
-868 DEDTQKRMVER
+868 EKEMKEQ
-879 YKKMF
+879 
-884 GIHEGERAKN
+884 
-894 LIAPSEEDWFNKV
+894 
-907 AEEKNKQASTLKP
+907 EEKIRQQLAGLEP
-920 KNFGWGN
+920 KFPKTPTGG
-927 IEDTKAKN
+927 TKGSAAAGR
-935 AADRAARNQAKN
+935 AADKAARNQAKN
-947 AYKVLESALKAE
+947 AYKVLETALKAE

-965 QQTQLESAYK
+965 QQLQLESAYK

-1021 FTNKIDELKESAI
+1021 FTNKIGELKESAI

-1066 GVSEEAFKNNL
+1066 GVSEEAFKTNL

-1084 FSRVYAELTTA
+1084 FSRVYAELETA

-1101 AQEEGNASDIKAW
+1101 AQEEGNTSDIKAW
-1114 NTLIDKM
+1114 DTLISKM
-1121 STAKQQLEQ
+1121 QVAKQQLEQ
-1130 IVYLKKLE
+1130 IVYLRKLE
-1138 RDAQEAT
+1138 RDAQESIAR
-1145 AKAQNVG
+1145 AQNVG
-1152 LQAQSENLDY
+1152 LQAQSANLDY

-1215 MLQNIVDAKQAIK
+1215 MLQNIIDAKQAIK

-1305 TDVVTNVE
+1305 ADVVTNVE

-1341 IIPSFQALNSV
+1341 LIPSFQALNSV
-1352 IQEILAKAGVTGI
+1352 IQEILTKAGVTSV
-1365 GVGDVTGIS
+1365 GVSGATGIS
-1374 GVVGSVVGQ
+1374 GVAGSAVGQ
-1383 HSTEST
+1383 HNTEST
-1389 SFGMGSSVLSGV
+1389 TIGSGI

-1411 SLERFD
+1411 GLERFD

-1433 TKISTN
+1433 TKISTS

-1465 VSGSLGKFGIV
+1465 VSGSLGKFGTV
-1476 LQTVMMIMQIGK
+1476 LQTVMMILQIAQATHILG
-1488 AAKLWAFADGGAV
+1488 FAGGGAV

-1551 RLPRFKYAGGG
+1551 RLPRFKYADGG

-1567 DSQLENTTPMQQ
+1567 DSQLENTMPMQQ
-1579 ANELPSTVG
+1579 VNELPPTVG

-1593 TFQSLDPET
+1593 TFQSLDPEA

>member
-50 NSIDTKVAITAKN
+50 NSIDTKVAMTAKN
-63 VVASIRAQTNQINA
+63 VIATIRAQTNQINA

-94 KTLETAIQGQ
+94 KTLESSMQQQIRATQKLSTAVG
-104 IKVTHKLYDATRSN
+104 VN
-118 TYLVT
+118 TSLVSASIM
-123 ESMHTMSNNFI
+123 SMNKNVSEALSQLTSAFER
-134 KAMSA
+134 MSA
-139 MSANAETSAKNITSA
+139 RSGQSMTNARKTLSQQAVQMAGDLEKLKVKAEQTQVTLNNRQTQKLNYKATKTDTAKLDSKLSRMDTVSFTPTMNTSGAVSQVNGLENALAKANAQAV
-154 LNKISTTLDRIAPKP
+154 TL
-169 KKVSAEMKGSTAE
+169 SG
-182 MITNLLA
+182 
-189 LQKQAEAT
+189 
-197 QAKVSR
+197 
-203 VGSISSI
+203 
-210 KMPKASTKS
+210 
-219 TIDFDTG
+219 
-226 AFNQVTKASSYTA
+226 
-239 GLNAGLKQ
+239 
-247 ATQQSD
+247 
-253 TLFSSLSKGW
+253 SLSKAW
-263 QMFSKLSFQVF
+263 EIYEAISFSAFKLVYGIDAIGQAVT
-274 ILESGLQQ
+274 
-282 IAGALASMVSPGWQ
+282 ALVSPGWQ
-296 FAQQMET
+296 LANLLET
-303 EQVGMSGILSS
+303 EQIGMAGILSS
-314 MTQLNGKNLEWNQ
+314 MTSLHGESLKWND
-327 AMGISKSIIA
+327 AMSMSKVIMK
-337 DLNVEAAKTAAT
+337 DLTIEAAKTAAT
-349 SEELVTT
+349 SEELITT

-361 GPGLGAGMNIDE
+361 GSGLGAGMRVEE
-373 IKQFTV
+373 IKQATV

-404 GGIQAASSTLA
+404 GGIQASSSTLA

-453 GNTLEGMFAQVREG
+453 GNTLSGMLAQVKEG
-467 YTLAQAEG
+467 YALAQAQAVEPLRDAAKGILKDIRDVLYTKDMQINPAFVEG
-475 LKSLREEAKNILS
+475 FKEVGNYVLKIWEALKEVGSSFMPAIEAALNIAVPLVKLIVDNLKELTIMFLTWNIAKKVNTLFQIKEATDSVTSSQIAQNKAIEEAEAKYKKAQNAA
-488 SVREYLFTDD
+488 
-498 FKIKPEFIEM
+498 M
-508 WKTVGDYALIFWE
+508 DYA
-521 QLKKIYEVVEPIGEL
+521 
-536 FLNLLVPALKF
+536 NSSALKF
-547 VIENFSQVVTIWATW
+547 NAHVEANNQRINTNAIAGQVKMLGSMSNDKSLQLWGEE
-562 NLTKRILELTA
+562 LTKLE
-573 FSSSL
+573 
-578 VGVAQGELKV
+578 GKYQK
-588 SNELKNVTSEYER
+588 
-601 AKVAAMEYNKAA
+601 
-613 IDRYNVK
+613 
-620 VDTKNTQSRTSS
+620 
-632 LIDQVE
+632 
-638 SSGRKHLNPDTIL
+638 
-651 WARELRTVEER
+651 
-662 YKALGASAQEAAKMA
+662 LGASANEAAKYA
-677 NAAAEL
+677 NLVAEVTI
-683 AAKGQIQMSKEVVT
+683 KGS
-697 TTEKL
+697 
-702 LAQKTQ
+702 
-708 AEGNKIAFEKFAG
+708 
-721 TTSKV
+721 
-726 INGMGMLGD
+726 
-735 GLTSVGLLIGMT
+735 
-747 TNESD
+747 
-752 GLVHELGDMAE
+752 
-763 KAGIAL
+763 
-769 TVLGNIGSLLEGTL
+769 
-783 IPKIYDA
+783 
-790 VKACSALG
+790 
-798 TALTVLGGIA
+798 
-808 GAIGIGLSVG
+808 
-818 ELTTWIYQKVN
+818 
-829 DISDAEMQRRKESA
+829 KESA
-843 WDGNVAK
+843 KELDREIEKRLEVARAAEK
-850 REGDYLKDI
+850 EY
-859 QAIKDKYAD
+859 QAQIKL
-868 DEDTQKRMVER
+868 
-879 YKKMF
+879 
-884 GIHEGERAKN
+884 EGEKKKN
-894 LIAPSEEDWFNKV
+894 LESTNKLMGKFSAFASV
-907 AEEKNKQASTLKP
+907 TGGVGDALMSLGLILGLTADKNDESARQTAANIEQFGFLMVMAGNLASTLTNTLVPAIMKAVEWFAKLKLVAAMGGVGAALGKGALVLSPALIAAGAANYFKKDDDPTKIKFDSFESIGAGLWRNYIYNP
-920 KNFGWGN
+920 KA
-927 IEDTKAKN
+927 EKEKLEAAAKA
-935 AADRAARNQAKN
+935 AADKKAADEKEMKEQEEKIRQQLAGLELKFPKTPTGGTNGSAATGRAADKAARNQAKN
-947 AYKVLESALKAE
+947 AYKVLETALKAE

-965 QQTQLESAYK
+965 QQLQLESAYK

-1021 FTNKIDELKESAI
+1021 FTNKIGELKESAI

-1040 VNELKDKYKELYDR
+1040 VNDLKDKYKELYDR

-1066 GVSEEAFKNNL
+1066 GVSEEAFKTNL

-1084 FSRVYAELTTA
+1084 FSRVYAELATA

-1101 AQEEGNASDIKAW
+1101 AQEDGNTSDIKAW
-1114 NTLIDKM
+1114 NTLISKM
-1121 STAKQQLEQ
+1121 QVAKQQLEQ
-1130 IVYLKKLE
+1130 IVYLRKLE
-1138 RDAQEAT
+1138 RDAQESIAR
-1145 AKAQNVG
+1145 AQNVG
-1152 LQAQSENLDY
+1152 LQAQSANLDY

-1215 MLQNIVDAKQAIK
+1215 MLQNIIDAKQAIK

-1240 IRDNL
+1240 IKDNL

-1341 IIPSFQALNSV
+1341 LIPSFQALNSV
-1352 IQEILAKAGVTGI
+1352 IQEILAKAGVTSV
-1365 GVGDVTGIS
+1365 GVSGATGIS
-1374 GVVGSVVGQ
+1374 GVVGSAVGSAVGQ
-1383 HSTEST
+1383 HNTEST
-1389 SFGMGSSVLSGV
+1389 TIGSGI

-1411 SLERFD
+1411 GLERFD

-1433 TKISTN
+1433 TKMSTSA
-1439 VTDDLSTVTKSTG
+1439 TDDLSTVTKSTG

-1465 VSGSLGKFGIV
+1465 VSGSLGKFGTV
-1476 LQTVMMIMQIGK
+1476 LQTVMMILQIAQATHILG
-1488 AAKLWAFADGGAV
+1488 FAGGGAV

-1551 RLPRFKYAGGG
+1551 RLPRFKYADGG

-1567 DSQLENTTPMQQ
+1567 DSQLENTMPMQQ
-1579 ANELPSTVG
+1579 ANELPPTVG

-1593 TFQSLDPET
+1593 TFQSLDPEA

>member
-16 DVSNLTKGVAKADQQ
+16 DVSNLTKGVTKADQQ

-94 KTLETAIQGQ
+94 KTLEASMQQQIRATQKLSTAVGVNTSLVSASIMAMN
-104 IKVTHKLYDATRSN
+104 KNVTEALSQMTSAFERMSTRSSQSMTNARKTLSQQAVQMAGDLEKLKVKAEQTQVTLNNRQTQKLDYKATKTDTAKLDSKLSKMN
-118 TYLVT
+118 TVSFT
-123 ESMHTMSNNFI
+123 PTMNTSGTVAQVNGLENALA
-134 KAMSA
+134 K
-139 MSANAETSAKNITSA
+139 ANAQAV
-154 LNKISTTLDRIAPKP
+154 TL
-169 KKVSAEMKGSTAE
+169 SG
-182 MITNLLA
+182 
-189 LQKQAEAT
+189 
-197 QAKVSR
+197 
-203 VGSISSI
+203 
-210 KMPKASTKS
+210 
-219 TIDFDTG
+219 
-226 AFNQVTKASSYTA
+226 
-239 GLNAGLKQ
+239 
-247 ATQQSD
+247 
-253 TLFSSLSKGW
+253 SLSKAW
-263 QMFSKLSFQVF
+263 EIYETISFSAFKLVYGIDAIGQAVT
-274 ILESGLQQ
+274 
-282 IAGALASMVSPGWQ
+282 ALVSPGWQ
-296 FAQQMET
+296 LANLLET
-303 EQVGMSGILSS
+303 EQIGMVGILSS
-314 MTQLNGKNLEWNQ
+314 MTSLHGESLKWND
-327 AMGISKSIIA
+327 AMAMSKSIMK
-337 DLNVEAAKTAAT
+337 DLTIEAAKTAAT
-349 SEELVTT
+349 SEELIST

-379 TGVNAVKSMGLD
+379 TGVNAVKSMGLE

-421 DKDIKAAKQSSEG
+421 DSDIKAAKQSSEG

-453 GNTLEGMFAQVREG
+453 GNTLSGMLAQVKEG
-467 YTLAQAEG
+467 YALAQVQAVE
-475 LKSLREEAKNILS
+475 SLRDTAKGILKDIRD
-488 SVREYLFTDD
+488 VLYTKDMQINPAFVEGF
-498 FKIKPEFIEM
+498 
-508 WKTVGDYALIFWE
+508 KTVGDYALKIWE
-521 QLKKIYEVVEPIGEL
+521 
-536 FLNLLVPALKF
+536 ALKDVGSSF
-547 VIENFSQVVTIWATW
+547 MPAIEAALNIAVPLVKLIVDNLKELTIMFLTW
-562 NLTKRILELTA
+562 NIAKKVTTLFQIKEATDSVTSSQIAQNKAIEEAEAKYKKAQNAAMDYANSYASKFNAHVEANNQRINTNAMAGQVKMLGSMSNDKSLQLWGEELTKLE
-573 FSSSL
+573 
-578 VGVAQGELKV
+578 GK
-588 SNELKNVTSEYER
+588 
-601 AKVAAMEYNKAA
+601 
-613 IDRYNVK
+613 
-620 VDTKNTQSRTSS
+620 
-632 LIDQVE
+632 
-638 SSGRKHLNPDTIL
+638 
-651 WARELRTVEER
+651 
-662 YKALGASAQEAAKMA
+662 YKELGASANEAAKYA
-677 NAAAEL
+677 NLVAEVTI
-683 AAKGQIQMSKEVVT
+683 KGS
-697 TTEKL
+697 
-702 LAQKTQ
+702 
-708 AEGNKIAFEKFAG
+708 
-721 TTSKV
+721 
-726 INGMGMLGD
+726 
-735 GLTSVGLLIGMT
+735 
-747 TNESD
+747 
-752 GLVHELGDMAE
+752 
-763 KAGIAL
+763 
-769 TVLGNIGSLLEGTL
+769 
-783 IPKIYDA
+783 
-790 VKACSALG
+790 
-798 TALTVLGGIA
+798 
-808 GAIGIGLSVG
+808 
-818 ELTTWIYQKVN
+818 
-829 DISDAEMQRRKESA
+829 KESA
-843 WDGNVAK
+843 KELD
-850 REGDYLKDI
+850 REI
-859 QAIKDKYAD
+859 
-868 DEDTQKRMVER
+868 QKRLEAA
-879 YKKMF
+879 
-884 GIHEGERAKN
+884 RAAEKEYQTQLKKN
-894 LIAPSEEDWFNKV
+894 LESIDKLRGKFSVFGTVTSGVGDALMSLGLILGLTAD
-907 AEEKNKQASTLKP
+907 KNDESAKQTAA
-920 KNFGWGN
+920 N
-927 IEDTKAKN
+927 IEQFGFLMVMAGNLATTLTDTLVPAIMKAVEWFAKLKLVAAMGGVGAALGAGAKILSPALIAAGAAN
-935 AADRAARNQAKN
+935 YFKKDDDPTKIKFDSLESVGAGLWRNYIYNPKAEKEKLEAAAKAAADKKAADEKKKQEQEARIRQMLEGLTPKFPKTPTGGTNGSAAAGRAADKAARNQAKN
-947 AYKVLESALKAE
+947 AYKVLETALKAE

-965 QQTQLESAYK
+965 QQLQLESAYK

-1021 FTNKIDELKESAI
+1021 FTNKISELKESAI

-1084 FSRVYAELTTA
+1084 FSRVYAELATA

-1101 AQEEGNASDIKAW
+1101 AQEDGNTSDIKAW
-1114 NTLIDKM
+1114 STLIDKM
-1121 STAKQQLEQ
+1121 SVAKQQLEQ

-1138 RDAQEAT
+1138 RDAQEAVT
-1145 AKAQNVG
+1145 KAQNVG

-1202 ELKAANDE
+1202 QLSMANSE
-1210 ETKSK
+1210 ERKSQI
-1215 MLQNIVDAKQAIK
+1215 LQNIVDAKQAIK

-1264 EALQDFANTFLQT
+1264 DALQDFANTFLQT

-1291 GNIFDSISGRNTLD
+1291 SNIFDGISGRNTLD

-1341 IIPSFQALNSV
+1341 LIPSFQALNSV
-1352 IQEILAKAGVTGI
+1352 IQEILTKAGVTSV
-1365 GVGDVTGIS
+1365 GVGDTAGIG
-1374 GVVGSVVGQ
+1374 GVVGSVAGSVGSVVGQ
-1383 HSTEST
+1383 HNTEST
-1389 SFGMGSSVLSGV
+1389 TIGSGI
-1401 AMPDLSSSVK
+1401 AMPDFSSSVK
-1411 SLERFD
+1411 GLERFD

-1465 VSGSLGKFGIV
+1465 VSGSLGKFGTV

-1488 AAKLWAFADGGAV
+1488 AAKLWVFADGGAV

-1539 NSVGDGRTIRSG
+1539 NSVGDGKTIRSG
-1551 RLPRFKYAGGG
+1551 RLPRFKYADGG

-1579 ANELPSTVG
+1579 ANELPSAVG

>member
-50 NSIDTKVAITAKN
+50 NSIDTKVAMTAKN
-63 VVASIRAQTNQINA
+63 VIATIRAQTNQINA

-89 LGAQT
+89 LNAQT
-94 KTLETAIQGQ
+94 KTLESSMQQQIRATQKLSTAVGVNTSLVSASIMSMNKNVSEALSQL
-104 IKVTHKLYDATRSN
+104 TSAFERMSTRSGQSMTN
-118 TYLVT
+118 ARKTLSQQAVQMAGDLEKLKVKAEQTQVT
-123 ESMHTMSNNFI
+123 LNNRQTQKLNYKATKTDTAKLDSKLSRMDTVSFTPTMSTSGAVSQVNGLENALA
-134 KAMSA
+134 KA
-139 MSANAETSAKNITSA
+139 N
-154 LNKISTTLDRIAPKP
+154 
-169 KKVSAEMKGSTAE
+169 
-182 MITNLLA
+182 
-189 LQKQAEAT
+189 T
-197 QAKVSR
+197 QA
-203 VGSISSI
+203 
-210 KMPKASTKS
+210 
-219 TIDFDTG
+219 
-226 AFNQVTKASSYTA
+226 VTLS
-239 GLNAGLKQ
+239 G
-247 ATQQSD
+247 
-253 TLFSSLSKGW
+253 SLSKAW
-263 QMFSKLSFQVF
+263 EIYETISFSAFKLVYGIDAIGQAVT
-274 ILESGLQQ
+274 
-282 IAGALASMVSPGWQ
+282 ALVSPGWQ
-296 FAQQMET
+296 LANLLET
-303 EQVGMSGILSS
+303 EQIGMAGILSS
-314 MTQLNGKNLEWNQ
+314 MTSLHGESLKWND
-327 AMGISKSIIA
+327 AMAMSKVIMK
-337 DLNVEAAKTAAT
+337 DLTIEAAKTAAT
-349 SEELVTT
+349 SEELITT

-361 GPGLGAGMNIDE
+361 GPGLGAGMSVEE
-373 IKQFTV
+373 IKQATV

-404 GGIQAASSTLA
+404 GGIQSASSTLA

-421 DKDIKAAKQSSEG
+421 DSDIKAAKQSSEG
-434 LFKFLMKRLEGFK
+434 LFKFLMKRLAGFK
-447 QSSTEY
+447 QASTEY
-453 GNTLEGMFAQVREG
+453 GETLSGMLAQVKEG
-467 YTLAQAEG
+467 YALAQAQAVEPLRDVAKGILKDIRDVLYTKDMQINPAFVEG
-475 LKSLREEAKNILS
+475 FKEVGNYVLKIWEALKEVGSSFMPAIEAALNIAVPLVKLIVDNLKELTIMFLTWNIAKKVNTLFQIKEATDSVTSSQIAQNKAIDEAEAKYKKAQNAA
-488 SVREYLFTDD
+488 
-498 FKIKPEFIEM
+498 M
-508 WKTVGDYALIFWE
+508 DYA
-521 QLKKIYEVVEPIGEL
+521 
-536 FLNLLVPALKF
+536 NSSALKF
-547 VIENFSQVVTIWATW
+547 NAHVEANNQRINTNAIAGQVKMLGSMSNDKSLQLWGEE
-562 NLTKRILELTA
+562 LTKLE
-573 FSSSL
+573 
-578 VGVAQGELKV
+578 GKYQK
-588 SNELKNVTSEYER
+588 
-601 AKVAAMEYNKAA
+601 
-613 IDRYNVK
+613 
-620 VDTKNTQSRTSS
+620 
-632 LIDQVE
+632 
-638 SSGRKHLNPDTIL
+638 
-651 WARELRTVEER
+651 
-662 YKALGASAQEAAKMA
+662 LGASANEAAKYA
-677 NAAAEL
+677 NLVAEITIKGSKESAKELDREIEKRLEVARAAEKEYQ
-683 AAKGQIQMSKEVVT
+683 AQIKLEGEKKKNLESTNKLMGKFSVFANVTGGVGDALMS
-697 TTEKL
+697 
-702 LAQKTQ
+702 
-708 AEGNKIAFEKFAG
+708 
-721 TTSKV
+721 
-726 INGMGMLGD
+726 LGLIL
-735 GLTSVGLLIGMT
+735 GLTADKNDESAKQTAANIEQFGFLMVMAGNLASTL
-747 TNESD
+747 TN
-752 GLVHELGDMAE
+752 
-763 KAGIAL
+763 
-769 TVLGNIGSLLEGTL
+769 TL
-783 IPKIYDA
+783 IPAIMSA
-790 VKACSALG
+790 VEWFAKLKLVAAMGGVGAALG
-798 TALTVLGGIA
+798 KGALVLSPALAAA
-808 GAIGIGLSVG
+808 GAANYFKKDDDPTKIKFDSLESVG
-818 ELTTWIYQKVN
+818 AGLWRNYIYNPK
-829 DISDAEMQRRKESA
+829 AEKEKLEA
-843 WDGNVAK
+843 AAK
-850 REGDYLKDI
+850 
-859 QAIKDKYAD
+859 AAADKKAAD
-868 DEDTQKRMVER
+868 EKEMKEQ
-879 YKKMF
+879 
-884 GIHEGERAKN
+884 
-894 LIAPSEEDWFNKV
+894 
-907 AEEKNKQASTLKP
+907 EEKIRQQLAGLEP
-920 KNFGWGN
+920 KFPKTPTGG
-927 IEDTKAKN
+927 TKGSAAAGR
-935 AADRAARNQAKN
+935 AADKAARNQAKN
-947 AYKVLESALKAE
+947 AYKVLETALKAE

-965 QQTQLESAYK
+965 QQLQLESAYK

-1021 FTNKIDELKESAI
+1021 FTNKIGELKESAI

-1040 VNELKDKYKELYDR
+1040 VNDLKDKYKELYDR

-1066 GVSEEAFKNNL
+1066 GVSEEAFKTNL

-1084 FSRVYAELTTA
+1084 FSRVYAELETA

-1101 AQEEGNASDIKAW
+1101 AQEEGNTSDIKAW
-1114 NTLIDKM
+1114 NTLISKM
-1121 STAKQQLEQ
+1121 QVAKQQLEQ
-1130 IVYLKKLE
+1130 IVYLRKLE
-1138 RDAQEAT
+1138 RDAQESIAR
-1145 AKAQNVG
+1145 AQNVG
-1152 LQAQSENLDY
+1152 LQAQSANLDY

-1215 MLQNIVDAKQAIK
+1215 MLQNIIDAKQAIK

-1305 TDVVTNVE
+1305 ADVVTNVE

-1341 IIPSFQALNSV
+1341 LIPSFQALNSV
-1352 IQEILAKAGVTGI
+1352 IQEILTKAGVTSV
-1365 GVGDVTGIS
+1365 GVSGATGIS
-1374 GVVGSVVGQ
+1374 GVVGSVAGSAVGQ
-1383 HSTEST
+1383 HNTEST
-1389 SFGMGSSVLSGV
+1389 TIGSGI

-1411 SLERFD
+1411 GLERFD

-1433 TKISTN
+1433 TKISTGA
-1439 VTDDLSTVTKSTG
+1439 TDDLSTVTKSTG

-1465 VSGSLGKFGIV
+1465 VSGSLGKFGTV
-1476 LQTVMMIMQIGK
+1476 LQTVMMILQIAQATHILG
-1488 AAKLWAFADGGAV
+1488 FAGGGAV

-1551 RLPRFKYAGGG
+1551 RLPRFKYADGG

-1567 DSQLENTTPMQQ
+1567 DSQLENTMPMQQ
-1579 ANELPSTVG
+1579 ANELPPTVG

-1593 TFQSLDPET
+1593 TFQSLDPEA

>member
-50 NSIDTKVAITAKN
+50 NSIDTKVAMTAKN
-63 VVASIRAQTNQINA
+63 VVATIRAQTNQINA

-89 LGAQT
+89 LNAQT
-94 KTLETAIQGQ
+94 KTLESSMQQQIRATQKLSTAVGVNTSLVSASIMSMNKNVSEALSQL
-104 IKVTHKLYDATRSN
+104 TSAFERMSTRSGQSMTNARKTLSQQAVQMAGDLEKLKVKAEQTQVTLNNRQTQKLNYKATKTDTAKLDSKLSRMDTVSFTPTMN
-118 TYLVT
+118 TSGAVSQVNGL
-123 ESMHTMSNNFI
+123 E
-134 KAMSA
+134 
-139 MSANAETSAKNITSA
+139 SA
-154 LNKISTTLDRIAPKP
+154 LAKAN
-169 KKVSAEMKGSTAE
+169 
-182 MITNLLA
+182 
-189 LQKQAEAT
+189 T
-197 QAKVSR
+197 QA
-203 VGSISSI
+203 
-210 KMPKASTKS
+210 
-219 TIDFDTG
+219 
-226 AFNQVTKASSYTA
+226 VTLS
-239 GLNAGLKQ
+239 G
-247 ATQQSD
+247 
-253 TLFSSLSKGW
+253 SLSKAW
-263 QMFSKLSFQVF
+263 EIYETISFSAFKLVYGIDAIGQAVT
-274 ILESGLQQ
+274 
-282 IAGALASMVSPGWQ
+282 ALVSPGWQ
-296 FAQQMET
+296 LANLLET
-303 EQVGMSGILSS
+303 EQIGMAGILSS
-314 MTQLNGKNLEWNQ
+314 MTSLHGESLKWND
-327 AMGISKSIIA
+327 AMAMSKVIMK
-337 DLNVEAAKTAAT
+337 DLTIEAAKTAAT
-349 SEELVTT
+349 SEELITT

-361 GPGLGAGMNIDE
+361 GPGLGAGMSVEE
-373 IKQFTV
+373 IKQATV

-404 GGIQAASSTLA
+404 GGIQASSSTLA

-453 GNTLEGMFAQVREG
+453 GNTLSGMLAQVKEG
-467 YTLAQAEG
+467 YALAQAQAVEPLRDAAKGILKDIRDVLYTKDMQINPAFVEG
-475 LKSLREEAKNILS
+475 FKEVGNYVLKIWEALKEVGSSFMPAIEAALNIAVPLVKLIVDNLKELTIMFLTWNIAKKVTTLFQIKEATDSVTSSQIAQNKAIEEAEAKYKKAQNAA
-488 SVREYLFTDD
+488 
-498 FKIKPEFIEM
+498 M
-508 WKTVGDYALIFWE
+508 DYA
-521 QLKKIYEVVEPIGEL
+521 
-536 FLNLLVPALKF
+536 NSSALKF
-547 VIENFSQVVTIWATW
+547 NAHVEANNQRINTNTMAGQVKMLGSMSNDKSLQLWGEE
-562 NLTKRILELTA
+562 LTKLE
-573 FSSSL
+573 
-578 VGVAQGELKV
+578 GKYQK
-588 SNELKNVTSEYER
+588 
-601 AKVAAMEYNKAA
+601 
-613 IDRYNVK
+613 
-620 VDTKNTQSRTSS
+620 
-632 LIDQVE
+632 
-638 SSGRKHLNPDTIL
+638 
-651 WARELRTVEER
+651 
-662 YKALGASAQEAAKMA
+662 LGASANEAAKYA
-677 NAAAEL
+677 NLVAEVTI
-683 AAKGQIQMSKEVVT
+683 KGS
-697 TTEKL
+697 
-702 LAQKTQ
+702 
-708 AEGNKIAFEKFAG
+708 
-721 TTSKV
+721 
-726 INGMGMLGD
+726 
-735 GLTSVGLLIGMT
+735 
-747 TNESD
+747 
-752 GLVHELGDMAE
+752 
-763 KAGIAL
+763 
-769 TVLGNIGSLLEGTL
+769 
-783 IPKIYDA
+783 
-790 VKACSALG
+790 
-798 TALTVLGGIA
+798 
-808 GAIGIGLSVG
+808 
-818 ELTTWIYQKVN
+818 
-829 DISDAEMQRRKESA
+829 KESA
-843 WDGNVAK
+843 KELDREIEKRLEVARVAEK
-850 REGDYLKDI
+850 EY
-859 QAIKDKYAD
+859 QAQIKL
-868 DEDTQKRMVER
+868 
-879 YKKMF
+879 
-884 GIHEGERAKN
+884 EGEKKKN
-894 LIAPSEEDWFNKV
+894 LESTNKLMGKFSAFGTV
-907 AEEKNKQASTLKP
+907 TSGVGDALMSLGLILGLTADKNDESAKQTAANIEQFGFLMVMAGNLASTLTDTLVPAIMKAVEWFAKLKLVAAMGGVGAALGAGAKILSPALIAAGAANYFKKDDDPTKIKFDSFESVGAGLWRNYIYNP
-920 KNFGWGN
+920 KA
-927 IEDTKAKN
+927 EKEKLEAAAKA
-935 AADRAARNQAKN
+935 AADKKAADEKEMQEQAEKIRQQLAALELKFPKSPTGDGTKGSAAAGRAADKAARNQAKN
-947 AYKVLESALKAE
+947 AYKVLETALKAE

-965 QQTQLESAYK
+965 QQLQLESAYK

-1021 FTNKIDELKESAI
+1021 FTNKIGELKESAI

-1066 GVSEEAFKNNL
+1066 GVSEEAFKTNL

-1084 FSRVYAELTTA
+1084 FSRVYAELETA

-1101 AQEEGNASDIKAW
+1101 AQEEGSASDIKAW
-1114 NTLIDKM
+1114 DTLISKM
-1121 STAKQQLEQ
+1121 QVAKQQLEQ
-1130 IVYLKKLE
+1130 IVYLRKLE
-1138 RDAQEAT
+1138 RDAQESIAR
-1145 AKAQNVG
+1145 AQNVG
-1152 LQAQSENLDY
+1152 LQAQSANLDY

-1215 MLQNIVDAKQAIK
+1215 MLQNIIDAKQAIK

-1240 IRDNL
+1240 IKDNL

-1341 IIPSFQALNSV
+1341 LIPSFQALNSV
-1352 IQEILAKAGVTGI
+1352 IQEILTKAGVTSV
-1365 GVGDVTGIS
+1365 GVSGATGIS
-1374 GVVGSVVGQ
+1374 GVVGSVAGSVVGQ
-1383 HSTEST
+1383 HNTEGT
-1389 SFGMGSSVLSGV
+1389 TIGSGI

-1411 SLERFD
+1411 GLERFD

-1439 VTDDLSTVTKSTG
+1439 ATDVLSNVTKSTG

-1465 VSGSLGKFGIV
+1465 VSGSLGKFGTV
-1476 LQTVMMIMQIGK
+1476 LQTVMLIMQIGK
-1488 AAKLWAFADGGAV
+1488 AAKLWQYADGGAV

-1551 RLPRFKYAGGG
+1551 RLPRFKYADGG

-1567 DSQLENTTPMQQ
+1567 DSQLENTMPMQQ

-1593 TFQSLDPET
+1593 TFQSLDPEA

>member
-50 NSIDTKVAITAKN
+50 NSIDTKVAMTAKN
-63 VVASIRAQTNQINA
+63 VVATIRAQTNQINA

-89 LGAQT
+89 LNAQT
-94 KTLETAIQGQ
+94 KTLESSMQQQIRATQKLSTAVGVNTSLVSASIMSMNKNVSEALSQM
-104 IKVTHKLYDATRSN
+104 TSAFERMSTRSGQSMTNARKTLSQQAVQMAGDLEKLKVKAEQTQVTLNNRQTQKLNYKATKTDTAKLDSKLSRMDTVSFTPTMN
-118 TYLVT
+118 TSGAVSQVNGL
-123 ESMHTMSNNFI
+123 ENALA
-134 KAMSA
+134 KA
-139 MSANAETSAKNITSA
+139 N
-154 LNKISTTLDRIAPKP
+154 
-169 KKVSAEMKGSTAE
+169 
-182 MITNLLA
+182 
-189 LQKQAEAT
+189 T
-197 QAKVSR
+197 QA
-203 VGSISSI
+203 
-210 KMPKASTKS
+210 
-219 TIDFDTG
+219 
-226 AFNQVTKASSYTA
+226 VTLS
-239 GLNAGLKQ
+239 G
-247 ATQQSD
+247 
-253 TLFSSLSKGW
+253 SLSKAW
-263 QMFSKLSFQVF
+263 EIYETISFNAFKLVYGIDAIGQAVT
-274 ILESGLQQ
+274 
-282 IAGALASMVSPGWQ
+282 ALVSPGWQ
-296 FAQQMET
+296 LANLLET
-303 EQVGMSGILSS
+303 EQIGMAGILSS
-314 MTQLNGKNLEWNQ
+314 MTSLHGESLKWND
-327 AMGISKSIIA
+327 AMAMSKVIMK
-337 DLNVEAAKTAAT
+337 DLTIEAAKTAAT
-349 SEELVTT
+349 SEELITT

-361 GPGLGAGMNIDE
+361 GPGLGAGMSVEE
-373 IKQFTV
+373 IKQATV

-404 GGIQAASSTLA
+404 GGIQPASSTLA

-421 DKDIKAAKQSSEG
+421 DSDIKAAKQSSEG
-434 LFKFLMKRLEGFK
+434 LFKFLMERLAGFK

-453 GNTLEGMFAQVREG
+453 GNTLSGMLAQVKEG
-467 YTLAQAEG
+467 YALAQVQAVESLRDTAKGILKDIRDVLYTKDMQINPAFVEGFKEVGNYVLKIWEALKEVGSSFMPAIEAALNIAVPLVKLIVDNLKELTIMFLTWNIAKKVTTLFQIKEATDSVTSSQIAQNKAIEEAEAKYKKAQNAAMDYANSYASKFNAHVEANNQRINTNAMAG
-475 LKSLREEAKNILS
+475 QVKMLGSMSNDKSLQLWGEE
-488 SVREYLFTDD
+488 
-498 FKIKPEFIEM
+498 
-508 WKTVGDYALIFWE
+508 
-521 QLKKIYEVVEPIGEL
+521 
-536 FLNLLVPALKF
+536 
-547 VIENFSQVVTIWATW
+547 
-562 NLTKRILELTA
+562 LTKLE
-573 FSSSL
+573 
-578 VGVAQGELKV
+578 GKYQK
-588 SNELKNVTSEYER
+588 
-601 AKVAAMEYNKAA
+601 
-613 IDRYNVK
+613 
-620 VDTKNTQSRTSS
+620 
-632 LIDQVE
+632 
-638 SSGRKHLNPDTIL
+638 
-651 WARELRTVEER
+651 
-662 YKALGASAQEAAKMA
+662 LGASANEAAKYA
-677 NAAAEL
+677 NLVAEVTI
-683 AAKGQIQMSKEVVT
+683 KGS
-697 TTEKL
+697 
-702 LAQKTQ
+702 
-708 AEGNKIAFEKFAG
+708 
-721 TTSKV
+721 
-726 INGMGMLGD
+726 
-735 GLTSVGLLIGMT
+735 
-747 TNESD
+747 
-752 GLVHELGDMAE
+752 
-763 KAGIAL
+763 
-769 TVLGNIGSLLEGTL
+769 
-783 IPKIYDA
+783 
-790 VKACSALG
+790 
-798 TALTVLGGIA
+798 
-808 GAIGIGLSVG
+808 
-818 ELTTWIYQKVN
+818 
-829 DISDAEMQRRKESA
+829 KESA
-843 WDGNVAK
+843 KELDREIEK
-850 REGDYLKDI
+850 RLEAARAAEKEYQAQLK
-859 QAIKDKYAD
+859 
-868 DEDTQKRMVER
+868 
-879 YKKMF
+879 
-884 GIHEGERAKN
+884 KN
-894 LIAPSEEDWFNKV
+894 LESIDKLRGKFSVFGTVTSGVGDALMSLGLILGLTAD
-907 AEEKNKQASTLKP
+907 KNDESAKQTAA
-920 KNFGWGN
+920 N
-927 IEDTKAKN
+927 IEQFGFLMVMAGNLATTLTDTLVPAIMKAVEWFAKLKLVAAMGGVGAALGAGAKILSPALIAAGAAN
-935 AADRAARNQAKN
+935 YFKKDDDPTKIKFDSLESVGAGLWRNYIYNPKAEKEKAEAAAKAAADKKAADEKEKQEQEARIRQMLEGLTPKFPKPPTGGTNGSAAAGRAADKAARNQAKN
-947 AYKVLESALKAE
+947 AYKVLETALKAE

-965 QQTQLESAYK
+965 QQLQLESAYK

-1040 VNELKDKYKELYDR
+1040 VNDLKDKYKELYDR

-1066 GVSEEAFKNNL
+1066 GVSEEAFKTNL

-1084 FSRVYAELTTA
+1084 FSRVYAELETA

-1101 AQEEGNASDIKAW
+1101 AQKEGSASDIKAW
-1114 NTLIDKM
+1114 STLISKM
-1121 STAKQQLEQ
+1121 QVAKQQLEQ

-1138 RDAQEAT
+1138 RDAQESV

-1152 LQAQSENLDY
+1152 LQAQSANLDY

-1202 ELKAANDE
+1202 QLSMANSE
-1210 ETKSK
+1210 ERKSQI
-1215 MLQNIVDAKQAIK
+1215 LQNIVDAKQAIK

-1240 IRDNL
+1240 IKDNL

-1264 EALQDFANTFLQT
+1264 DALQDFANTFLQT

-1305 TDVVTNVE
+1305 ADVVTNVE

-1341 IIPSFQALNSV
+1341 LIPSFQALNSV
-1352 IQEILAKAGVTGI
+1352 IQEILTKAGVTSI
-1365 GVGDVTGIS
+1365 GVGDTTGIS
-1374 GVVGSVVGQ
+1374 GVVGSAVGSAIGQ
-1383 HSTEST
+1383 HNTEST
-1389 SFGMGSSVLSGV
+1389 TIGSGI

-1411 SLERFD
+1411 GLERFD

-1427 TADTAA
+1427 TADTVA
-1433 TKISTN
+1433 TKISTGA
-1439 VTDDLSTVTKSTG
+1439 TDDLSSVTKSTG

-1465 VSGSLGKFGIV
+1465 VSGSLGKFGTV

-1551 RLPRFKYAGGG
+1551 RLPRFKYADGG

-1567 DSQLENTTPMQQ
+1567 DSQLENTMPMKQ
-1579 ANELPSTVG
+1579 ANELPSAVG

-1593 TFQSLDPET
+1593 TFQSLDPEA

>member
-50 NSIDTKVAITAKN
+50 NSIDTKVAMTAKN
-63 VVASIRAQTNQINA
+63 VVATIRAQTNQINA

-89 LGAQT
+89 LNAQT
-94 KTLETAIQGQ
+94 KTLESSMQQQIRATQKLSTAVGVNTSLVSASIMSMNKNVSEALSQL
-104 IKVTHKLYDATRSN
+104 TSAFERMSTRSGQSMTNARKTLSQQAVQMAGDLEKLKVKAEQTQVTLNNRQTQKLNYKATKTDTAKLDSKLSRMDTVSFTPTMN
-118 TYLVT
+118 TSGAVSQVNGL
-123 ESMHTMSNNFI
+123 E
-134 KAMSA
+134 
-139 MSANAETSAKNITSA
+139 SA
-154 LNKISTTLDRIAPKP
+154 LAKAN
-169 KKVSAEMKGSTAE
+169 
-182 MITNLLA
+182 
-189 LQKQAEAT
+189 T
-197 QAKVSR
+197 QA
-203 VGSISSI
+203 
-210 KMPKASTKS
+210 
-219 TIDFDTG
+219 
-226 AFNQVTKASSYTA
+226 VTLS
-239 GLNAGLKQ
+239 G
-247 ATQQSD
+247 
-253 TLFSSLSKGW
+253 SLSKAW
-263 QMFSKLSFQVF
+263 EIYETISFSAFKLVYGIDAIGQAVT
-274 ILESGLQQ
+274 
-282 IAGALASMVSPGWQ
+282 ALVSPGWQ
-296 FAQQMET
+296 LANLLET
-303 EQVGMSGILSS
+303 EQIGMAGILSS
-314 MTQLNGKNLEWNQ
+314 MTSLHGESLKWND
-327 AMGISKSIIA
+327 AMAMSKVIMK
-337 DLNVEAAKTAAT
+337 DLTIEAARTAAT
-349 SEELVTT
+349 SEELITT

-361 GPGLGAGMNIDE
+361 GPGLGAGMSVEE
-373 IKQFTV
+373 IKQATV

-404 GGIQAASSTLA
+404 GGIQASSSTLA

-453 GNTLEGMFAQVREG
+453 GNTLSGMLAQVKEG
-467 YTLAQAEG
+467 YALAQVQAVE
-475 LKSLREEAKNILS
+475 SLRDAAKGILKDIRDVLYTKDMQINPAFVEGFKEVGNYVLKIWEALKEVGSSFMPAIEAALNIAVPLVKLIVDNLKELTIMFLTWNIAKKVNTLFQIKEATDSVTSSQIAQNKAIEEAEAKYKKAQNAA
-488 SVREYLFTDD
+488 
-498 FKIKPEFIEM
+498 M
-508 WKTVGDYALIFWE
+508 DYA
-521 QLKKIYEVVEPIGEL
+521 
-536 FLNLLVPALKF
+536 NSSALKF
-547 VIENFSQVVTIWATW
+547 NAHVEANNQRINTNAMAGQVKMLGSMSNDKSLQLWGEE
-562 NLTKRILELTA
+562 LTKLE
-573 FSSSL
+573 
-578 VGVAQGELKV
+578 GK
-588 SNELKNVTSEYER
+588 
-601 AKVAAMEYNKAA
+601 
-613 IDRYNVK
+613 
-620 VDTKNTQSRTSS
+620 
-632 LIDQVE
+632 
-638 SSGRKHLNPDTIL
+638 
-651 WARELRTVEER
+651 
-662 YKALGASAQEAAKMA
+662 YKELGASANEAAKYA
-677 NAAAEL
+677 NLVAEVTIKGSKESAKELDREIEKRLELARAAEKEYQ
-683 AAKGQIQMSKEVVT
+683 AQIKLEGEKKKNLESTNKLMGKFSAFASVTSGVGDALMS
-697 TTEKL
+697 
-702 LAQKTQ
+702 
-708 AEGNKIAFEKFAG
+708 
-721 TTSKV
+721 
-726 INGMGMLGD
+726 LGLIL
-735 GLTSVGLLIGMT
+735 GLTADKNDESAKQTAANIEQFGFLMVMAGNLASTL
-747 TNESD
+747 TN
-752 GLVHELGDMAE
+752 
-763 KAGIAL
+763 
-769 TVLGNIGSLLEGTL
+769 TL
-783 IPKIYDA
+783 IPAIISA
-790 VKACSALG
+790 VEWFAKLKLVAAMGGVGAALG
-798 TALTVLGGIA
+798 A
-808 GAIGIGLSVG
+808 GAKILSPALIAAGAANYFKKDDDPTKIKFDSLESVG
-818 ELTTWIYQKVN
+818 AGLWRNYIYNPKAEKEKLEAAAKAAA
-829 DISDAEMQRRKESA
+829 DKKAADEKEMQEQAEKIRQQLAGLELKFPKSPTGGGTKGSA
-843 WDGNVAK
+843 AAG
-850 REGDYLKDI
+850 R
-859 QAIKDKYAD
+859 
-868 DEDTQKRMVER
+868 
-879 YKKMF
+879 
-884 GIHEGERAKN
+884 
-894 LIAPSEEDWFNKV
+894 
-907 AEEKNKQASTLKP
+907 
-920 KNFGWGN
+920 
-927 IEDTKAKN
+927 
-935 AADRAARNQAKN
+935 AADKAARNQAKN
-947 AYKVLESALKAE
+947 AYKVLETALKAE

-965 QQTQLESAYK
+965 QQLQLESAYK

-999 IKNYEK
+999 IKNYER

-1021 FTNKIDELKESAI
+1021 FTNKIGELKESAI

-1066 GVSEEAFKNNL
+1066 GVSEEAFKTNL

-1084 FSRVYAELTTA
+1084 FSRVYAELETA

-1101 AQEEGNASDIKAW
+1101 AQEEGNTSDIKAW
-1114 NTLIDKM
+1114 NTLISKM
-1121 STAKQQLEQ
+1121 QVAKQQLEQ
-1130 IVYLKKLE
+1130 IVYLRKLE
-1138 RDAQEAT
+1138 RDAQESIAR
-1145 AKAQNVG
+1145 AQNVG
-1152 LQAQSENLDY
+1152 LQAQSANLDY

-1215 MLQNIVDAKQAIK
+1215 MLQNIIDAKQAIK

-1240 IRDNL
+1240 IKDNL

-1341 IIPSFQALNSV
+1341 LIPSFQALNSV
-1352 IQEILAKAGVTGI
+1352 IQEILTKAGVTSV
-1365 GVGDVTGIS
+1365 GVSGATGIS
-1374 GVVGSVVGQ
+1374 GVVGSVAGSAVGQ
-1383 HSTEST
+1383 HNTEST
-1389 SFGMGSSVLSGV
+1389 TIGSGI

-1411 SLERFD
+1411 GLERFD

-1433 TKISTN
+1433 TKISTGA
-1439 VTDDLSTVTKSTG
+1439 TDALSTVTKSTG

-1465 VSGSLGKFGIV
+1465 VSGSLGKFGTV

-1488 AAKLWAFADGGAV
+1488 AAKLWQYADGGAV

-1551 RLPRFKYAGGG
+1551 RLPRFKYADGG

-1567 DSQLENTTPMQQ
+1567 DSQLENTMPMQQ

-1593 TFQSLDPET
+1593 TFQSLDPEA

>member
-50 NSIDTKVAITAKN
+50 NSIDTKVAMTAKN
-63 VVASIRAQTNQINA
+63 VVATIRAQTNQINA

-89 LGAQT
+89 LNAQT
-94 KTLETAIQGQ
+94 KTLESSMQQQIRATQKLSTAVGVNTSLVSASIMSMNKNVSEALSQL
-104 IKVTHKLYDATRSN
+104 TSAFERMSTRSGQSMTNARKTLSQQAVQMAGDLEKLKVKAEQTQVTLNNRQTQKLNYKATKTDTAKLDSKLFRMDTVSSTPTMN
-118 TYLVT
+118 TSGAVSQVNGL
-123 ESMHTMSNNFI
+123 E
-134 KAMSA
+134 
-139 MSANAETSAKNITSA
+139 SA
-154 LNKISTTLDRIAPKP
+154 LAKAN
-169 KKVSAEMKGSTAE
+169 
-182 MITNLLA
+182 
-189 LQKQAEAT
+189 T
-197 QAKVSR
+197 QA
-203 VGSISSI
+203 
-210 KMPKASTKS
+210 
-219 TIDFDTG
+219 
-226 AFNQVTKASSYTA
+226 VTLS
-239 GLNAGLKQ
+239 G
-247 ATQQSD
+247 
-253 TLFSSLSKGW
+253 SLSKAW
-263 QMFSKLSFQVF
+263 EIYETISFSAFKLVYGIDAIGQAVT
-274 ILESGLQQ
+274 
-282 IAGALASMVSPGWQ
+282 ALVSPGWQ
-296 FAQQMET
+296 LANLLET
-303 EQVGMSGILSS
+303 EQIGMAGILSS
-314 MTQLNGKNLEWNQ
+314 MTSLHGENLKWND
-327 AMGISKSIIA
+327 AMAMSKVIMK
-337 DLNVEAAKTAAT
+337 DLTIEAAKTAAT
-349 SEELVTT
+349 SEELITT

-361 GPGLGAGMNIDE
+361 GPGLGAGMSVEE
-373 IKQFTV
+373 IKQATV

-404 GGIQAASSTLA
+404 GGIQPASSTLA

-421 DKDIKAAKQSSEG
+421 DSDIKAAKQSSEG
-434 LFKFLMKRLEGFK
+434 LFKFLMERLAGFK

-453 GNTLEGMFAQVREG
+453 GNTLSGMLAQVKEG
-467 YTLAQAEG
+467 YALAQVQAVE
-475 LKSLREEAKNILS
+475 SLRDTAKGILKDIRDVLYTKDMQINPAFVEGFKEVGNYVLKIWEALKEVGSSFMPAIEAALNIAVPLVKLIVDNLKELTIMFLTWNIAKKVNTLFQIKEATDSVTTSQIAQNKAIDEAEAKYRKAQNAA
-488 SVREYLFTDD
+488 
-498 FKIKPEFIEM
+498 M
-508 WKTVGDYALIFWE
+508 DYA
-521 QLKKIYEVVEPIGEL
+521 
-536 FLNLLVPALKF
+536 NSSALKF
-547 VIENFSQVVTIWATW
+547 NAHVEANNQRINTNAIAGQVKMLGSMSNDKSLQLWGEEI
-562 NLTKRILELTA
+562 TKLE
-573 FSSSL
+573 
-578 VGVAQGELKV
+578 GKYQK
-588 SNELKNVTSEYER
+588 
-601 AKVAAMEYNKAA
+601 
-613 IDRYNVK
+613 
-620 VDTKNTQSRTSS
+620 
-632 LIDQVE
+632 
-638 SSGRKHLNPDTIL
+638 
-651 WARELRTVEER
+651 
-662 YKALGASAQEAAKMA
+662 LGASANEAAKYA
-677 NAAAEL
+677 NLVAEVTIKGSKESAKELDREIEKRLEL
-683 AAKGQIQMSKEVVT
+683 ARVAEKEYQEQVKLEGEKKKNLESTNRLMGKFSAFASVTSGVGDALMS
-697 TTEKL
+697 
-702 LAQKTQ
+702 
-708 AEGNKIAFEKFAG
+708 
-721 TTSKV
+721 
-726 INGMGMLGD
+726 LGLIL
-735 GLTSVGLLIGMT
+735 GLTADKNDKSARQTAANIEQFGFLMVMAGNLASTL
-747 TNESD
+747 TN
-752 GLVHELGDMAE
+752 
-763 KAGIAL
+763 
-769 TVLGNIGSLLEGTL
+769 TL
-783 IPKIYDA
+783 IPAIMSA
-790 VKACSALG
+790 VEWFAKLKLVSAMGGAGAALG
-798 TALTVLGGIA
+798 KGAVVLSPALIAA
-808 GAIGIGLSVG
+808 GAANYFKKDDDPTKIKFDSLESVG
-818 ELTTWIYQKVN
+818 AGLWRNYIYNPK
-829 DISDAEMQRRKESA
+829 AEKEKLEA
-843 WDGNVAK
+843 AAK
-850 REGDYLKDI
+850 
-859 QAIKDKYAD
+859 A
-868 DEDTQKRMVER
+868 
-879 YKKMF
+879 
-884 GIHEGERAKN
+884 
-894 LIAPSEEDWFNKV
+894 
-907 AEEKNKQASTLKP
+907 
-920 KNFGWGN
+920 
-927 IEDTKAKN
+927 
-935 AADRAARNQAKN
+935 AADKKAADEKEKQEQEARIRQMLEGLTPKFPKTPPGGTNGSAAAGRAADKAARNQAKN
-947 AYKVLESALKAE
+947 AYKVLETALKAE

-965 QQTQLESAYK
+965 QQLQLESAYK

-1084 FSRVYAELTTA
+1084 FSRVYAELETA

-1101 AQEEGNASDIKAW
+1101 AQEEGNTSDIKAW
-1114 NTLIDKM
+1114 NTLIGKM
-1121 STAKQQLEQ
+1121 QVGKQQLEQ

-1138 RDAQEAT
+1138 RDAQESV

-1152 LQAQSENLDY
+1152 LQAQSANLDY

-1215 MLQNIVDAKQAIK
+1215 MLQNIIDAKQAIK

-1240 IRDNL
+1240 IKDNL

-1264 EALQDFANTFLQT
+1264 DALQDFANTFLQT

-1341 IIPSFQALNSV
+1341 LIPSFQALNSV
-1352 IQEILAKAGVTGI
+1352 IQEILTKAGVTSV
-1365 GVGDVTGIS
+1365 GVSGATGIS

-1383 HSTEST
+1383 HNTEST
-1389 SFGMGSSVLSGV
+1389 TIGSGI
-1401 AMPDLSSSVK
+1401 AMPDFSSSVK
-1411 SLERFD
+1411 GLERFD

-1439 VTDDLSTVTKSTG
+1439 VTDDLSSVTKSTG

-1465 VSGSLGKFGIV
+1465 VSGSLGKFGTV

-1539 NSVGDGRTIRSG
+1539 NSVGDGKTIHSG
-1551 RLPRFKYAGGG
+1551 RLPRFKYADGG

-1567 DSQLENTTPMQQ
+1567 NSQLGNTMPTEQS
-1579 ANELPSTVG
+1579 NELPSTVG
-1588 VTMNM
+1588 VTLNM
-1593 TFQSLDPET
+1593 TFQSLDPEA
-1602 NMKLFNK
+1602 NMKLFSK

>member
-50 NSIDTKVAITAKN
+50 NSIDTKVAMTAKN
-63 VVASIRAQTNQINA
+63 VIATIRAQTNQINA

-89 LGAQT
+89 LNAQT
-94 KTLETAIQGQ
+94 KTLESSMQQQIRATQKLSTAVGVNTSLVSASIMSMNKNVSEALSQL
-104 IKVTHKLYDATRSN
+104 TSAFERMSTRSGQSMTNARKTLSQQAVQMAGDLEKLKVKAEQTQVTLNNRQTQKLNYKATKTDTAKLDSKLSRMDTVSFTPTMN
-118 TYLVT
+118 TSGTVSQVNGL
-123 ESMHTMSNNFI
+123 E
-134 KAMSA
+134 
-139 MSANAETSAKNITSA
+139 SA
-154 LNKISTTLDRIAPKP
+154 LAKAN
-169 KKVSAEMKGSTAE
+169 
-182 MITNLLA
+182 
-189 LQKQAEAT
+189 T
-197 QAKVSR
+197 QA
-203 VGSISSI
+203 
-210 KMPKASTKS
+210 
-219 TIDFDTG
+219 
-226 AFNQVTKASSYTA
+226 VTLS
-239 GLNAGLKQ
+239 G
-247 ATQQSD
+247 
-253 TLFSSLSKGW
+253 SLSKAW
-263 QMFSKLSFQVF
+263 EIYETISFSAFKLVYGIDAIGQAVT
-274 ILESGLQQ
+274 
-282 IAGALASMVSPGWQ
+282 ALVSPGWQ
-296 FAQQMET
+296 LANLLET
-303 EQVGMSGILSS
+303 EQIGMAGILSS
-314 MTQLNGKNLEWNQ
+314 MTSLHGESLKWND
-327 AMGISKSIIA
+327 AMAMSKVIMK
-337 DLNVEAAKTAAT
+337 DLTIEAAKTAAT
-349 SEELVTT
+349 SEELITT

-361 GPGLGAGMNIDE
+361 GPGLGAGMSVEE
-373 IKQFTV
+373 IKQATV

-404 GGIQAASSTLA
+404 GGIQSASSTLA

-421 DKDIKAAKQSSEG
+421 DSDIKAAKQSSEG
-434 LFKFLMKRLEGFK
+434 LFKFLMKRLAGFK
-447 QSSTEY
+447 QASTEY
-453 GNTLEGMFAQVREG
+453 GETLSGMLAQVKEG
-467 YTLAQAEG
+467 YALAQAQAVEPLRDVAKGILKDIRDVLYTKDMQINPAFVEG
-475 LKSLREEAKNILS
+475 FKEVGNYVLKIWEALKEVGSSFMPAIEAALNIAVPLVKLIVDNLKELTIMFLTWNIAKKVNTLFQIKEATDSVTSSQIAQNKAIDEAEAKYKKAQNAA
-488 SVREYLFTDD
+488 
-498 FKIKPEFIEM
+498 M
-508 WKTVGDYALIFWE
+508 DYA
-521 QLKKIYEVVEPIGEL
+521 
-536 FLNLLVPALKF
+536 NSSALKF
-547 VIENFSQVVTIWATW
+547 NAHVEANNQRINTNAIAGQVKMLGSMSNDKSLQLWGEE
-562 NLTKRILELTA
+562 LTKLE
-573 FSSSL
+573 
-578 VGVAQGELKV
+578 GKYQK
-588 SNELKNVTSEYER
+588 
-601 AKVAAMEYNKAA
+601 
-613 IDRYNVK
+613 
-620 VDTKNTQSRTSS
+620 
-632 LIDQVE
+632 
-638 SSGRKHLNPDTIL
+638 
-651 WARELRTVEER
+651 
-662 YKALGASAQEAAKMA
+662 LGASANEAAKYA
-677 NAAAEL
+677 NLVAEITIKGSKESAKELDREIEKRLEVARAAEKEYQ
-683 AAKGQIQMSKEVVT
+683 AQIKLEGEKKKNLESTNKLMGKFSVFANVTGGVGDALMS
-697 TTEKL
+697 
-702 LAQKTQ
+702 
-708 AEGNKIAFEKFAG
+708 
-721 TTSKV
+721 
-726 INGMGMLGD
+726 LGLIL
-735 GLTSVGLLIGMT
+735 GLTADKNDESAKQTAANIEQFGFLMVMAGNLASTL
-747 TNESD
+747 TN
-752 GLVHELGDMAE
+752 
-763 KAGIAL
+763 
-769 TVLGNIGSLLEGTL
+769 TL
-783 IPKIYDA
+783 IPAIMSA
-790 VKACSALG
+790 VEWFAKLKLVAAMGGVGAALG
-798 TALTVLGGIA
+798 KGALVLSPALAAA
-808 GAIGIGLSVG
+808 GAANYFKKDDDPTKIKFDSFESVG
-818 ELTTWIYQKVN
+818 AGLWRNYIYNPK
-829 DISDAEMQRRKESA
+829 AEKEKLEA
-843 WDGNVAK
+843 AAK
-850 REGDYLKDI
+850 
-859 QAIKDKYAD
+859 AAADKKAAD
-868 DEDTQKRMVER
+868 EKEMKEQ
-879 YKKMF
+879 
-884 GIHEGERAKN
+884 
-894 LIAPSEEDWFNKV
+894 
-907 AEEKNKQASTLKP
+907 EEKIRQQLAGLELKFP
-920 KNFGWGN
+920 KTPTGG
-927 IEDTKAKN
+927 TKGSAAAGR
-935 AADRAARNQAKN
+935 AADKAARNQAKN
-947 AYKVLESALKAE
+947 AYKVLETALKAE

-965 QQTQLESAYK
+965 QQLQLESAYK

-1021 FTNKIDELKESAI
+1021 FTNKIGELKESAI

-1040 VNELKDKYKELYDR
+1040 VNDLKDKYKELYDR

-1066 GVSEEAFKNNL
+1066 GVSEEAFKTNL

-1084 FSRVYAELTTA
+1084 FSRVYAELETA

-1101 AQEEGNASDIKAW
+1101 AQEEGNTSDIKAW
-1114 NTLIDKM
+1114 NTLISKM
-1121 STAKQQLEQ
+1121 QVAKQQLEQ
-1130 IVYLKKLE
+1130 IVYLRKLE
-1138 RDAQEAT
+1138 RDAQESIAR
-1145 AKAQNVG
+1145 AQNVG
-1152 LQAQSENLDY
+1152 LQAQSANLDY

-1215 MLQNIVDAKQAIK
+1215 MLQNIIDAKQAIK

-1240 IRDNL
+1240 IKDNL

-1305 TDVVTNVE
+1305 ADVVTNVE

-1341 IIPSFQALNSV
+1341 LIPSFQALNSV
-1352 IQEILAKAGVTGI
+1352 IQEILTKAGVTSV
-1365 GVGDVTGIS
+1365 GVSGATGIS
-1374 GVVGSVVGQ
+1374 GVVGSVAGSAVGQ
-1383 HSTEST
+1383 HNTEST
-1389 SFGMGSSVLSGV
+1389 TIGSGI

-1411 SLERFD
+1411 GLERFD

-1433 TKISTN
+1433 TKISTGA
-1439 VTDDLSTVTKSTG
+1439 TDDLSTVTKSTG

-1465 VSGSLGKFGIV
+1465 VSGSLGKFGTV
-1476 LQTVMMIMQIGK
+1476 LQTVMMILQIAQATHILG
-1488 AAKLWAFADGGAV
+1488 FAGGGAV

-1551 RLPRFKYAGGG
+1551 RLPRFKYADGG

-1567 DSQLENTTPMQQ
+1567 DSQLENTMPMQQ
-1579 ANELPSTVG
+1579 ANELPPTVG

-1593 TFQSLDPET
+1593 TFQSLDPEA

>member
-50 NSIDTKVAITAKN
+50 NSIDTKVAMTAKN
-63 VVASIRAQTNQINA
+63 VIATIRAQTNQINA

-89 LGAQT
+89 LNAQT
-94 KTLETAIQGQ
+94 KTLESSMQQQIRATQKLSTAVGVNTSLVSASIMSMNKNVSEALSQM
-104 IKVTHKLYDATRSN
+104 TRAFERMSTRSGQSMTNARKTLSQQAVQMAGDLEKLKVKAEQTQLNSGVQTLKMSYKPVKTDTSKIDKQLNKLSYTPTIN
-118 TYLVT
+118 TDV
-123 ESMHTMSNNFI
+123 
-134 KAMSA
+134 AMSQ
-139 MSANAETSAKNITSA
+139 
-154 LNKISTTLDRIAPKP
+154 
-169 KKVSAEMKGSTAE
+169 VKG
-182 MITNLLA
+182 
-189 LQKQAEAT
+189 
-197 QAKVSR
+197 
-203 VGSISSI
+203 
-210 KMPKASTKS
+210 
-219 TIDFDTG
+219 
-226 AFNQVTKASSYTA
+226 
-239 GLNAGLKQ
+239 
-247 ATQQSD
+247 
-253 TLFSSLSKGW
+253 
-263 QMFSKLSFQVF
+263 
-274 ILESGLQQ
+274 LESGL
-282 IAGALASMVSPGWQ
+282 AGATLQSNTLYGSLSKNWKMFSDISFKVFVLQSGIQGIVSLMQSIVSPGWQ

-314 MTQLNGKNLEWNQ
+314 MTKLNDKSLDWNT

-337 DLNVEAAKTAAT
+337 DLNIEAAKTSAT

-404 GGIQAASSTLA
+404 GGIQASSSTLA

-421 DKDIKAAKQSSEG
+421 DSDIKAAKQSSEG
-434 LFKFLMKRLEGFK
+434 LFKFLMNRIEGFK
-447 QSSTEY
+447 GASLET
-453 GNTLEGMFAQVREG
+453 GNTLKGMFDQVKEG
-467 YTLAQAEG
+467 YTLAQAAG
-475 LKSLREEAKNILS
+475 MDSLQNVAKSILMD
-488 SVREYLFTDD
+488 VRKVLFTDD
-498 FKIKPEFIEM
+498 FQLKPEIILAWEEF
-508 WKTVGDYALIFWE
+508 GDDVVKLWEGIKNVASALAP
-521 QLKKIYEVVEPIGEL
+521 VVEVIGGT
-536 FLNLLVPALKF
+536 LVKAFEYLAN
-547 VIENFSQVVTIWATW
+547 NFEQVVIMWATW
-562 NLTKRILELTA
+562 NIASKAKDVWSLKSGTDGLTTSQGLLNKELEQSRLSYEKAKNAATDYVNSVVKQHNEKAETSKLTKGTA
-573 FSSSL
+573 TYA
-578 VGVAQGELKV
+578 G
-588 SNELKNVTSEYER
+588 
-601 AKVAAMEYNKAA
+601 
-613 IDRYNVK
+613 
-620 VDTKNTQSRTSS
+620 QSKM
-632 LIDQVE
+632 LGE
-638 SSGRKHLNPDTIL
+638 SSGNK
-651 WARELRTVEER
+651 ELVEWSSKLTLLQKQYE
-662 YKALGASAQEAAKMA
+662 KLGATAYEAATYA

-683 AAKGQIQMSKEVVT
+683 ASQGLVKESKAVDNTVQDLIR
-697 TTEKL
+697 K
-702 LAQKTQ
+702 AQ
-708 AEGNKIAFEKFAG
+708 AEKQHYEQVSKNKENTDELTGKVDIATKAL
-721 TTSKV
+721 S
-726 INGMGMLGD
+726 GMGDVFTSIGLII
-735 GLTSVGLLIGMT
+735 GLTT
-747 TNESD
+747 DESD
-752 GLVHELGDMAE
+752 GFIHSLGQGIETAGVIMSSLASLATSFKDLVPNIMKAVQAMNLFNIA
-763 KAGIAL
+763 KAGGIIAAITL
-769 TVLGNIGSLLEGTL
+769 GVGAATYEANQLWGKNPVKDFDDLWGRYFDSAEDKAKKNYGAQIQLDAQKVLKGNDSIIPDFDLQNYKEAQKNLQL
-783 IPKIYDA
+783 KNPKIPPDNGTGA
-790 VKACSALG
+790 KGKA
-798 TALTVLGGIA
+798 
-808 GAIGIGLSVG
+808 
-818 ELTTWIYQKVN
+818 
-829 DISDAEMQRRKESA
+829 
-843 WDGNVAK
+843 
-850 REGDYLKDI
+850 
-859 QAIKDKYAD
+859 
-868 DEDTQKRMVER
+868 
-879 YKKMF
+879 
-884 GIHEGERAKN
+884 
-894 LIAPSEEDWFNKV
+894 
-907 AEEKNKQASTLKP
+907 
-920 KNFGWGN
+920 
-927 IEDTKAKN
+927 
-935 AADRAARNQAKN
+935 AADKAARNQAKN
-947 AYKVLESALKAE
+947 AYKVLETALKAE

-965 QQTQLESAYK
+965 QQLQLESAYK

-1040 VNELKDKYKELYDR
+1040 VNDLKDKYKELYDR

-1066 GVSEEAFKNNL
+1066 GVSDEAFKTNL

-1084 FSRVYAELTTA
+1084 FSRVYAELETA

-1101 AQEEGNASDIKAW
+1101 AQKEGSASDIKAW
-1114 NTLIDKM
+1114 STLISKM
-1121 STAKQQLEQ
+1121 QVAKQQLEQ

-1138 RDAQEAT
+1138 RDAQESV

-1152 LQAQSENLDY
+1152 LQAQSANLDY

-1202 ELKAANDE
+1202 QLSMANSE
-1210 ETKSK
+1210 ERKSQI
-1215 MLQNIVDAKQAIK
+1215 LQNIVDAKQAIK

-1240 IRDNL
+1240 IKDNL

-1264 EALQDFANTFLQT
+1264 DALQDFANTFLQT

-1305 TDVVTNVE
+1305 ADVVTNVE

-1341 IIPSFQALNSV
+1341 LIPSFQALNSV
-1352 IQEILAKAGVTGI
+1352 IQEILTKAGVTSV
-1365 GVGDVTGIS
+1365 GVSGATGIS
-1374 GVVGSVVGQ
+1374 GVVGNVVGSAVGQ
-1383 HSTEST
+1383 HNTEST
-1389 SFGMGSSVLSGV
+1389 TIGSGI

-1411 SLERFD
+1411 GLERFD

-1433 TKISTN
+1433 TRISTS

-1465 VSGSLGKFGIV
+1465 VSGSLGKFGTV

-1551 RLPRFKYAGGG
+1551 RLPRFKYADGG

-1567 DSQLENTTPMQQ
+1567 NSQLGNTMPTEQS
-1579 ANELPSTVG
+1579 NELPSTVG
-1588 VTMNM
+1588 VTLNM
-1593 TFQSLDPET
+1593 TFQSLDPEA

>member
-50 NSIDTKVAITAKN
+50 NSIDTKVAMTAKN
-63 VVASIRAQTNQINA
+63 VVATIRAQTNQINA

-89 LGAQT
+89 LNAQT
-94 KTLETAIQGQ
+94 KTLESSMQQQIRATQKLSTAVGVNTSLVSASIMSMNKNVSEALSQL
-104 IKVTHKLYDATRSN
+104 TSAFERMSTRSGQSMTN
-118 TYLVT
+118 ARKTLSQQAVQMAGDLEKLKVKAEQTQVT
-123 ESMHTMSNNFI
+123 LNNRQTQKLNYKATKTDTAKLDSKLSRMDTVPFTPTMSTSGAVSQVNGLENALA
-134 KAMSA
+134 KA
-139 MSANAETSAKNITSA
+139 N
-154 LNKISTTLDRIAPKP
+154 
-169 KKVSAEMKGSTAE
+169 
-182 MITNLLA
+182 
-189 LQKQAEAT
+189 T
-197 QAKVSR
+197 QA
-203 VGSISSI
+203 
-210 KMPKASTKS
+210 
-219 TIDFDTG
+219 
-226 AFNQVTKASSYTA
+226 VTLS
-239 GLNAGLKQ
+239 G
-247 ATQQSD
+247 
-253 TLFSSLSKGW
+253 SLSKAW
-263 QMFSKLSFQVF
+263 EIYETISFSAFKLVYGIDAIGQAVT
-274 ILESGLQQ
+274 
-282 IAGALASMVSPGWQ
+282 ALVSPGWQ
-296 FAQQMET
+296 LANLLET
-303 EQVGMSGILSS
+303 EQIGMAGILSS
-314 MTQLNGKNLEWNQ
+314 MTSLHGESLKWND
-327 AMGISKSIIA
+327 AMAMSKVIMK
-337 DLNVEAAKTAAT
+337 DLTIEAAKTAAT
-349 SEELVTT
+349 SEELITT

-361 GPGLGAGMNIDE
+361 GPGLGAGMSVEE
-373 IKQFTV
+373 IKQATV

-404 GGIQAASSTLA
+404 GGIQSASSTLA
-415 TALGLT
+415 TDLGLT
-421 DKDIKAAKQSSEG
+421 DSDIKAAKQSSEG
-434 LFKFLMKRLEGFK
+434 LFKFLMKRLAGFK
-447 QSSTEY
+447 QASTEY
-453 GNTLEGMFAQVREG
+453 GETLSGMLAQVKEG
-467 YTLAQAEG
+467 YALAQAQAVEPLRDVAKGILKDIRDVLYTKDMQINPAFVEG
-475 LKSLREEAKNILS
+475 FKEVGNYVLKIWEALKEVGSSFMPAIEAALNIAVPLVKLIVDNLKELTIMFLTWNIAKKVNTLFQIKEATDSVTSSQIAQNKAIDEAEAKYKKAQNAA
-488 SVREYLFTDD
+488 
-498 FKIKPEFIEM
+498 M
-508 WKTVGDYALIFWE
+508 DYA
-521 QLKKIYEVVEPIGEL
+521 
-536 FLNLLVPALKF
+536 NSSALKF
-547 VIENFSQVVTIWATW
+547 NAHVEANNQRINTNAIAGQVKMLGSMSNDKSLQLWGEE
-562 NLTKRILELTA
+562 LTKLE
-573 FSSSL
+573 
-578 VGVAQGELKV
+578 GKYQK
-588 SNELKNVTSEYER
+588 
-601 AKVAAMEYNKAA
+601 
-613 IDRYNVK
+613 
-620 VDTKNTQSRTSS
+620 
-632 LIDQVE
+632 
-638 SSGRKHLNPDTIL
+638 
-651 WARELRTVEER
+651 
-662 YKALGASAQEAAKMA
+662 LGASANEAAKYA
-677 NAAAEL
+677 NLVAEITIKGSKESAKELDREIEKRLEVARAAEKEYQ
-683 AAKGQIQMSKEVVT
+683 AQIKLEGEKKKNLESTNKLMGKFSVFANVTGGVGDALMS
-697 TTEKL
+697 
-702 LAQKTQ
+702 
-708 AEGNKIAFEKFAG
+708 
-721 TTSKV
+721 
-726 INGMGMLGD
+726 LGLIL
-735 GLTSVGLLIGMT
+735 GLTADKNDESAKQTAANIEQFGFLMVMAGNLASTL
-747 TNESD
+747 TN
-752 GLVHELGDMAE
+752 
-763 KAGIAL
+763 
-769 TVLGNIGSLLEGTL
+769 TL
-783 IPKIYDA
+783 IPAIMSA
-790 VKACSALG
+790 VEWFAKLKLVAAMGGVGAALG
-798 TALTVLGGIA
+798 KGALVLSPALAAA
-808 GAIGIGLSVG
+808 GAANYFKKDDDPTKIKFDSFESVG
-818 ELTTWIYQKVN
+818 AGLWRNYIYNPK
-829 DISDAEMQRRKESA
+829 AEKEKLEA
-843 WDGNVAK
+843 AAK
-850 REGDYLKDI
+850 
-859 QAIKDKYAD
+859 AAADKKAAD
-868 DEDTQKRMVER
+868 EKEMKEQ
-879 YKKMF
+879 
-884 GIHEGERAKN
+884 
-894 LIAPSEEDWFNKV
+894 
-907 AEEKNKQASTLKP
+907 EEKIRQQLAGLEP
-920 KNFGWGN
+920 KFPKTPTGG
-927 IEDTKAKN
+927 TKGSAAAGR
-935 AADRAARNQAKN
+935 AADKAARNQAKN
-947 AYKVLESALKAE
+947 AYKVLETALKAE

-965 QQTQLESAYK
+965 QQLQLESAYK

-1021 FTNKIDELKESAI
+1021 FTNKIGELKESAI

-1066 GVSEEAFKNNL
+1066 GVSEEAFKTNL

-1084 FSRVYAELTTA
+1084 FSRVYAELETA

-1101 AQEEGNASDIKAW
+1101 AQEEGNTSDIKAW
-1114 NTLIDKM
+1114 DTLISKM
-1121 STAKQQLEQ
+1121 QVAKQQLEQ
-1130 IVYLKKLE
+1130 IVYLRKLE
-1138 RDAQEAT
+1138 RDAQESIAR
-1145 AKAQNVG
+1145 AQNVG
-1152 LQAQSENLDY
+1152 LQAQSANLDY

-1215 MLQNIVDAKQAIK
+1215 MLQNIIDAKQAIK

-1305 TDVVTNVE
+1305 ADVVTNVE
-1313 SRVTVDMTKF
+1313 SRVTVDTTKF

-1341 IIPSFQALNSV
+1341 LIPSFQALNSV
-1352 IQEILAKAGVTGI
+1352 IQEILTKAGVTSV
-1365 GVGDVTGIS
+1365 GVSGATGIS
-1374 GVVGSVVGQ
+1374 GVAGSAVGQ
-1383 HSTEST
+1383 HNTEST
-1389 SFGMGSSVLSGV
+1389 TIGSGI

-1411 SLERFD
+1411 GLERFD

-1433 TKISTN
+1433 TKISTS

-1465 VSGSLGKFGIV
+1465 VSGSLGKFGTV
-1476 LQTVMMIMQIGK
+1476 LQTVMMILQIAQATHILG
-1488 AAKLWAFADGGAV
+1488 FAGGGAV

-1551 RLPRFKYAGGG
+1551 RLPRFKYADGG

-1567 DSQLENTTPMQQ
+1567 DSQLENTMPMQQ
-1579 ANELPSTVG
+1579 VNELPPTVG

-1593 TFQSLDPET
+1593 TFQSLDPEA

>member
-16 DVSNLTKGVAKADQQ
+16 DVSNLTKGVTKADQQ

-94 KTLETAIQGQ
+94 KTLEASMQQQIRATQKLSTAVGVNTSLVSASIMAMN
-104 IKVTHKLYDATRSN
+104 KNVTEALSQMTSAFERMSTRSSKSMTNARKTLSQQAVQMAGDLEKLKVKAEQTQVTLNNRQTQKLNYKATKTDTAKLDSKLSKMN
-118 TYLVT
+118 TVSFTPIMNTSGTVAQVNGL
-123 ESMHTMSNNFI
+123 ENALA
-134 KAMSA
+134 K
-139 MSANAETSAKNITSA
+139 ANAQAV
-154 LNKISTTLDRIAPKP
+154 TL
-169 KKVSAEMKGSTAE
+169 SG
-182 MITNLLA
+182 
-189 LQKQAEAT
+189 
-197 QAKVSR
+197 
-203 VGSISSI
+203 
-210 KMPKASTKS
+210 
-219 TIDFDTG
+219 
-226 AFNQVTKASSYTA
+226 
-239 GLNAGLKQ
+239 
-247 ATQQSD
+247 
-253 TLFSSLSKGW
+253 SLSKAW
-263 QMFSKLSFQVF
+263 EIYETISFSAFKLVYGIDAIGQAVT
-274 ILESGLQQ
+274 
-282 IAGALASMVSPGWQ
+282 ALVSPGWQ
-296 FAQQMET
+296 LANLLET
-303 EQVGMSGILSS
+303 EQIGMAGILSS
-314 MTQLNGKNLEWNQ
+314 MTSLHGESLKWND
-327 AMGISKSIIA
+327 AMAMSKSIMK
-337 DLNVEAAKTAAT
+337 DLTIEAAKTAAT
-349 SEELVTT
+349 SEELITT

-361 GPGLGAGMNIDE
+361 GPGLGAGMNIEE

-379 TGVNAVKSMGLD
+379 TGVNAVKSMGLE

-421 DKDIKAAKQSSEG
+421 DSDIKAAKQSSEG

-453 GNTLEGMFAQVREG
+453 GNTLSGMLAQVKEG
-467 YTLAQAEG
+467 YALAQVQAVE
-475 LKSLREEAKNILS
+475 SLRDTAKGILKDIRD
-488 SVREYLFTDD
+488 VLYTKDMQINPAFVEGF
-498 FKIKPEFIEM
+498 
-508 WKTVGDYALIFWE
+508 KTVGDYALKIWE
-521 QLKKIYEVVEPIGEL
+521 
-536 FLNLLVPALKF
+536 ALKEVGSSF
-547 VIENFSQVVTIWATW
+547 MPAIEAALNIAVPLVKLIVDNLKELTIMFLTW
-562 NLTKRILELTA
+562 NIAKKVTTLFQIKEATDSVTSSQIAQNKAIEEAEAKYKKAQNAAMDYANSYASKFNAHVEANNQRINTNAMAGQVKMLGSMSNDKSLQLWGEELTKLE
-573 FSSSL
+573 
-578 VGVAQGELKV
+578 GK
-588 SNELKNVTSEYER
+588 
-601 AKVAAMEYNKAA
+601 
-613 IDRYNVK
+613 
-620 VDTKNTQSRTSS
+620 
-632 LIDQVE
+632 
-638 SSGRKHLNPDTIL
+638 
-651 WARELRTVEER
+651 
-662 YKALGASAQEAAKMA
+662 YKELGASANEAAKYA
-677 NAAAEL
+677 NLVAEVTI
-683 AAKGQIQMSKEVVT
+683 KGS
-697 TTEKL
+697 
-702 LAQKTQ
+702 
-708 AEGNKIAFEKFAG
+708 
-721 TTSKV
+721 
-726 INGMGMLGD
+726 
-735 GLTSVGLLIGMT
+735 
-747 TNESD
+747 
-752 GLVHELGDMAE
+752 
-763 KAGIAL
+763 
-769 TVLGNIGSLLEGTL
+769 
-783 IPKIYDA
+783 
-790 VKACSALG
+790 
-798 TALTVLGGIA
+798 
-808 GAIGIGLSVG
+808 
-818 ELTTWIYQKVN
+818 
-829 DISDAEMQRRKESA
+829 KESA
-843 WDGNVAK
+843 KELD
-850 REGDYLKDI
+850 REI
-859 QAIKDKYAD
+859 
-868 DEDTQKRMVER
+868 QKRLEAA
-879 YKKMF
+879 
-884 GIHEGERAKN
+884 RAAEKEYQTQLKKN
-894 LIAPSEEDWFNKV
+894 LESIDKLRGKFSVFGTVTSGVGDALMSLGLILGLTAD
-907 AEEKNKQASTLKP
+907 KNDESAKQTAA
-920 KNFGWGN
+920 N
-927 IEDTKAKN
+927 IEQFGFLMVMAGNLATTLTDTLVPAIMKAVEWFAKLKLVAAMGGVGAALGAGAKILSPALIAAGAAN
-935 AADRAARNQAKN
+935 YFKKDDDPTKIKFDSLESVGAGLWRTYIYNPKAEKEKLEAAAKAAADKKAADEKEKQEQEARIRQMLEGLMPKFPKTPTGGTSGSAAAGRAADKAARNQAKN
-947 AYKVLESALKAE
+947 AYKVLETALKAE

-965 QQTQLESAYK
+965 QQLQLESAYK

-1040 VNELKDKYKELYDR
+1040 VNDLKDKYKELYDR

-1084 FSRVYAELTTA
+1084 FSRVYAELETA
-1095 QKGLAK
+1095 QRGLAK
-1101 AQEEGNASDIKAW
+1101 AQKDGSANDIKAW
-1114 NTLIDKM
+1114 STLISKM
-1121 STAKQQLEQ
+1121 QVAKQQLEQ
-1130 IVYLKKLE
+1130 IVYLRKLE
-1138 RDAQEAT
+1138 RDAQESIAR
-1145 AKAQNVG
+1145 AQNVG
-1152 LQAQSENLDY
+1152 LQAQSANLDY
-1162 QLSTGVHS
+1162 QLSTGIHS

-1215 MLQNIVDAKQAIK
+1215 MLQNIIDAKQAIK

-1240 IRDNL
+1240 IKDNL

-1264 EALQDFANTFLQT
+1264 DALQDFANTFLQT

-1305 TDVVTNVE
+1305 ADVVTNVE
-1313 SRVTVDMTKF
+1313 SHVTVDMTKF

-1341 IIPSFQALNSV
+1341 LIPSFQALNSV
-1352 IQEILAKAGVTGI
+1352 IQEILTKAGVTSV
-1365 GVGDVTGIS
+1365 GVSGATGIS
-1374 GVVGSVVGQ
+1374 GVVGSVAGSVAGQ
-1383 HSTEST
+1383 HNTEST
-1389 SFGMGSSVLSGV
+1389 TIGSGV

-1411 SLERFD
+1411 GLERFD

-1433 TKISTN
+1433 TKISTGA
-1439 VTDDLSTVTKSTG
+1439 TDDLSTVTKSTG

-1465 VSGSLGKFGIV
+1465 VSGSLGKFGTV

-1539 NSVGDGRTIRSG
+1539 NSVGDGKTIHSG
-1551 RLPRFKYAGGG
+1551 RLPRFKYADGG

-1567 DSQLENTTPMQQ
+1567 DSQLGNTMPTEQ

-1588 VTMNM
+1588 VTLNM
-1593 TFQSLDPET
+1593 TFQSLDPEA

>member
-16 DVSNLTKGVAKADQQ
+16 DVSNLTKGVTKADQQ

-94 KTLETAIQGQ
+94 KTLEASMQQQIRATQKLSTAVGVNTSLVSASIMAMN
-104 IKVTHKLYDATRSN
+104 KNVTEALSQMTSAFERMSTRSSQSMTNARKTLSQQAVQMAGDLEKLKVKAEQTQVTLNNRQTQKLDYKATKTDTAKLDSKLSKMN
-118 TYLVT
+118 TVSFT
-123 ESMHTMSNNFI
+123 PTMNTSGTVAQVNGLENALA
-134 KAMSA
+134 K
-139 MSANAETSAKNITSA
+139 ANAQAV
-154 LNKISTTLDRIAPKP
+154 TL
-169 KKVSAEMKGSTAE
+169 SG
-182 MITNLLA
+182 
-189 LQKQAEAT
+189 
-197 QAKVSR
+197 
-203 VGSISSI
+203 
-210 KMPKASTKS
+210 
-219 TIDFDTG
+219 
-226 AFNQVTKASSYTA
+226 
-239 GLNAGLKQ
+239 
-247 ATQQSD
+247 
-253 TLFSSLSKGW
+253 SLSKAW
-263 QMFSKLSFQVF
+263 EIYETISFSAFKLVYGIDAIGQAVT
-274 ILESGLQQ
+274 
-282 IAGALASMVSPGWQ
+282 ALVSPGWQ
-296 FAQQMET
+296 LANLLET
-303 EQVGMSGILSS
+303 EQIGMAGILSS
-314 MTQLNGKNLEWNQ
+314 MTSLHGESLKWND
-327 AMGISKSIIA
+327 AMAMSKSIMK
-337 DLNVEAAKTAAT
+337 DLTIEAAKTAAT
-349 SEELVTT
+349 SEELIST

-379 TGVNAVKSMGLD
+379 TGVNAVKSMGLE

-421 DKDIKAAKQSSEG
+421 DSDIKAAKQSSEG

-453 GNTLEGMFAQVREG
+453 GNTLSGMLAQVKEG
-467 YTLAQAEG
+467 YALAQVQAVE
-475 LKSLREEAKNILS
+475 SLRDTAKGILKDIRD
-488 SVREYLFTDD
+488 VLYTKDMQINPAFVEGF
-498 FKIKPEFIEM
+498 
-508 WKTVGDYALIFWE
+508 KTVGDYALKIWE
-521 QLKKIYEVVEPIGEL
+521 ALKDVGSSFMPAIEAALNIAAPLVKLIVDNLKEL
-536 FLNLLVPALKF
+536 TIMFLTWNIAKKVNTLFQIKEATDSVTTSQIAQNKAIDEAEAKYRKAQNAAMDYANSSALKF
-547 VIENFSQVVTIWATW
+547 NAHVEANNQRINTNAIAGQVKMLGSMSNDKSLQLWGEEI
-562 NLTKRILELTA
+562 TKLE
-573 FSSSL
+573 
-578 VGVAQGELKV
+578 GKYQK
-588 SNELKNVTSEYER
+588 
-601 AKVAAMEYNKAA
+601 
-613 IDRYNVK
+613 
-620 VDTKNTQSRTSS
+620 
-632 LIDQVE
+632 
-638 SSGRKHLNPDTIL
+638 
-651 WARELRTVEER
+651 
-662 YKALGASAQEAAKMA
+662 LGASANEAAKYA
-677 NAAAEL
+677 NLVAEVTIKGSKESAKELDREIEKRLEL
-683 AAKGQIQMSKEVVT
+683 ARVAEKEYQEQVKLEGEKKKNLESTNRLMGKFSAFASVTSGVGDALMS
-697 TTEKL
+697 
-702 LAQKTQ
+702 
-708 AEGNKIAFEKFAG
+708 
-721 TTSKV
+721 
-726 INGMGMLGD
+726 LGLIL
-735 GLTSVGLLIGMT
+735 GLTADKNDESARQTAANIEQFGFLMVMAGNLASTL
-747 TNESD
+747 TN
-752 GLVHELGDMAE
+752 
-763 KAGIAL
+763 
-769 TVLGNIGSLLEGTL
+769 TL
-783 IPKIYDA
+783 IPAIMSA
-790 VKACSALG
+790 VEWFAKLKLVSAMGGAGAALG
-798 TALTVLGGIA
+798 KGAVVLSPALIAA
-808 GAIGIGLSVG
+808 GAANYFKKDDDPTKIKFDSLESVG
-818 ELTTWIYQKVN
+818 AGLWRNYLYNPE
-829 DISDAEMQRRKESA
+829 AERKKAEA
-843 WDGNVAK
+843 AAK
-850 REGDYLKDI
+850 ATAE
-859 QAIKDKYAD
+859 
-868 DEDTQKRMVER
+868 
-879 YKKMF
+879 KK
-884 GIHEGERAKN
+884 
-894 LIAPSEEDWFNKV
+894 
-907 AEEKNKQASTLKP
+907 
-920 KNFGWGN
+920 
-927 IEDTKAKN
+927 
-935 AADRAARNQAKN
+935 AADEREKQEQEARIRQMLEGLTPKFPKTPTGGTNGSAAAGRAADKAARNQAKN
-947 AYKVLESALKAE
+947 AYKVLETALKAE

-965 QQTQLESAYK
+965 QQLQLESAYK

-1021 FTNKIDELKESAI
+1021 FTNKISELKESAI

-1084 FSRVYAELTTA
+1084 FSRVYAELATA

-1101 AQEEGNASDIKAW
+1101 AQEDGNTSDIKAW
-1114 NTLIDKM
+1114 STLIDKM
-1121 STAKQQLEQ
+1121 QVAKQQLEQ

-1291 GNIFDSISGRNTLD
+1291 SNIFDGISGRNTLD

-1341 IIPSFQALNSV
+1341 LIPSFQALNSV
-1352 IQEILAKAGVTGI
+1352 IQEILAKAGVTSV
-1365 GVGDVTGIS
+1365 GVGDTAGIG
-1374 GVVGSVVGQ
+1374 GVVGSVAGSVVGQ
-1383 HSTEST
+1383 HNTEST
-1389 SFGMGSSVLSGV
+1389 TIGSGI
-1401 AMPDLSSSVK
+1401 AMPDFSSPVK
-1411 SLERFD
+1411 GLERFD

-1465 VSGSLGKFGIV
+1465 VSGSLGKFGTV

-1551 RLPRFKYAGGG
+1551 RLPRFKYADGG

-1579 ANELPSTVG
+1579 ADELPPTVG
-1588 VTMNM
+1588 VNMYM

>member
-50 NSIDTKVAITAKN
+50 NSIDTKVAMTAKN
-63 VVASIRAQTNQINA
+63 VIATIRAQTNQINA

-89 LGAQT
+89 LNAQT
-94 KTLETAIQGQ
+94 KTLESSMQQQIRATQKLSTAVGVNTSLVSASIMSMNKNVSEALSQM
-104 IKVTHKLYDATRSN
+104 TRAFERMSTRSGQSMTNARKTLSQQAVQMAGDLEKLKVKAEQTQLNSGVQTLKMSYKPVKTDTSKIDKQLNKLSYTPTIN
-118 TYLVT
+118 TDV
-123 ESMHTMSNNFI
+123 
-134 KAMSA
+134 AMSQ
-139 MSANAETSAKNITSA
+139 
-154 LNKISTTLDRIAPKP
+154 
-169 KKVSAEMKGSTAE
+169 VKG
-182 MITNLLA
+182 
-189 LQKQAEAT
+189 
-197 QAKVSR
+197 
-203 VGSISSI
+203 
-210 KMPKASTKS
+210 
-219 TIDFDTG
+219 
-226 AFNQVTKASSYTA
+226 
-239 GLNAGLKQ
+239 
-247 ATQQSD
+247 
-253 TLFSSLSKGW
+253 
-263 QMFSKLSFQVF
+263 
-274 ILESGLQQ
+274 LESGL
-282 IAGALASMVSPGWQ
+282 AGATLQSNTLYGSLSKNWKMFSDISFKVFVLQSGIQGIVSLMQSIVSPGWQ

-314 MTQLNGKNLEWNQ
+314 MTKLNDKSLDWNT

-337 DLNVEAAKTAAT
+337 DLNIEAAKTSAT

-404 GGIQAASSTLA
+404 GGIQASSSTLA

-421 DKDIKAAKQSSEG
+421 DSDIKAAKQSSEG
-434 LFKFLMKRLEGFK
+434 LFKFLMNRIEGFK
-447 QSSTEY
+447 GASLET
-453 GNTLEGMFAQVREG
+453 GNTLKGMFDQVKEG
-467 YTLAQAEG
+467 YTLAQAAG
-475 LKSLREEAKNILS
+475 MDSLQNVAKSILMD
-488 SVREYLFTDD
+488 VRKVLFTDD
-498 FKIKPEFIEM
+498 FQLKPEIILAWEEF
-508 WKTVGDYALIFWE
+508 GDDVVKLWEGIKNVASALAP
-521 QLKKIYEVVEPIGEL
+521 VVEVIGGT
-536 FLNLLVPALKF
+536 LVKAFEYLAN
-547 VIENFSQVVTIWATW
+547 NFEQVVIMWATW
-562 NLTKRILELTA
+562 NIASKAKDVWSLKSGTDGLTTSQGLLNKELEQSRLSYEKAKNAATDYVNSVVKQHNEKAETSKLTKGTA
-573 FSSSL
+573 TYA
-578 VGVAQGELKV
+578 G
-588 SNELKNVTSEYER
+588 
-601 AKVAAMEYNKAA
+601 
-613 IDRYNVK
+613 
-620 VDTKNTQSRTSS
+620 QSKM
-632 LIDQVE
+632 LGE
-638 SSGRKHLNPDTIL
+638 SSGNK
-651 WARELRTVEER
+651 ELVEWSSKLTLLQKQYE
-662 YKALGASAQEAAKMA
+662 KLGATAYEAATYA

-683 AAKGQIQMSKEVVT
+683 ASQGLVKESKAVDNTVQDLIR
-697 TTEKL
+697 K
-702 LAQKTQ
+702 AQ
-708 AEGNKIAFEKFAG
+708 AEKQHYEQVSKNKENTDELTGKVDIATKAL
-721 TTSKV
+721 S
-726 INGMGMLGD
+726 GMGDVFTSIGLII
-735 GLTSVGLLIGMT
+735 GLTT
-747 TNESD
+747 DESD
-752 GLVHELGDMAE
+752 GFIHSLGQGIETAGVIMSSLASLATSFKDLVPNIMKAVQAMNLFNIA
-763 KAGIAL
+763 KAGGIIAAITL
-769 TVLGNIGSLLEGTL
+769 GVGAATYEANQLWGKNPVKDFDDLWGRYFDSAEDKAKKNYGAQIQLDAQKVLKGNDSIIPDFDLQNYKEAQKNLQL
-783 IPKIYDA
+783 KNPKIPPDNGTGA
-790 VKACSALG
+790 KGKA
-798 TALTVLGGIA
+798 
-808 GAIGIGLSVG
+808 
-818 ELTTWIYQKVN
+818 
-829 DISDAEMQRRKESA
+829 
-843 WDGNVAK
+843 
-850 REGDYLKDI
+850 
-859 QAIKDKYAD
+859 
-868 DEDTQKRMVER
+868 
-879 YKKMF
+879 
-884 GIHEGERAKN
+884 
-894 LIAPSEEDWFNKV
+894 
-907 AEEKNKQASTLKP
+907 
-920 KNFGWGN
+920 
-927 IEDTKAKN
+927 
-935 AADRAARNQAKN
+935 AADKAARNQAKN
-947 AYKVLESALKAE
+947 AYKVLETALKAE

-965 QQTQLESAYK
+965 QQLQLESAYK

-1005 RREIAKSLG
+1005 RREIAKYLG

-1040 VNELKDKYKELYDR
+1040 VNDLKDKYKELYDR

-1066 GVSEEAFKNNL
+1066 GVSDEAFKTNL

-1084 FSRVYAELTTA
+1084 FSRVYAELETA

-1101 AQEEGNASDIKAW
+1101 AQKEGSASDIKAW
-1114 NTLIDKM
+1114 STLISKM
-1121 STAKQQLEQ
+1121 QVAKQQLEQ

-1138 RDAQEAT
+1138 RDAQESV

-1152 LQAQSENLDY
+1152 LQAQSANLDY

-1202 ELKAANDE
+1202 QLSMANSE
-1210 ETKSK
+1210 ERKSQI
-1215 MLQNIVDAKQAIK
+1215 LQNIVDAKQAIK

-1240 IRDNL
+1240 IKDNL

-1264 EALQDFANTFLQT
+1264 DALQDFANTFLQT

-1305 TDVVTNVE
+1305 ADVVTNVE

-1341 IIPSFQALNSV
+1341 LIPSFQALNSV
-1352 IQEILAKAGVTGI
+1352 IQEILTKAGVTSV
-1365 GVGDVTGIS
+1365 GVSGATGIS
-1374 GVVGSVVGQ
+1374 GVVGNVVGSAVGQ
-1383 HSTEST
+1383 HNTEST
-1389 SFGMGSSVLSGV
+1389 TIGSGI

-1411 SLERFD
+1411 GLERFD

-1433 TKISTN
+1433 TRISTS

-1465 VSGSLGKFGIV
+1465 VSGSLGKFGTV

-1551 RLPRFKYAGGG
+1551 RLPRFKYADGG

-1567 DSQLENTTPMQQ
+1567 NSQLGNTMPTEQS
-1579 ANELPSTVG
+1579 NELPSTVG
-1588 VTMNM
+1588 VTLNM
-1593 TFQSLDPET
+1593 TFQSLDPEA

>member
-50 NSIDTKVAITAKN
+50 NSIDTKVAMTAKN
-63 VVASIRAQTNQINA
+63 VVATIRAQTNQINA

-89 LGAQT
+89 LNAQT
-94 KTLETAIQGQ
+94 KTLESSMQQQIRATQKLSTAVGVNTSLVSASIMSMNKNVSEALSQL
-104 IKVTHKLYDATRSN
+104 TSAFERMSTRSGQSMTNARKTLSQQAVQMAGDLEKLKVKAEQTQVTLNNRQTQKLNYKATKTDTAKLDSKLSRMDTVSFTPTMN
-118 TYLVT
+118 TSGTVSQVNGL
-123 ESMHTMSNNFI
+123 E
-134 KAMSA
+134 
-139 MSANAETSAKNITSA
+139 SA
-154 LNKISTTLDRIAPKP
+154 LAKAN
-169 KKVSAEMKGSTAE
+169 
-182 MITNLLA
+182 
-189 LQKQAEAT
+189 T
-197 QAKVSR
+197 QA
-203 VGSISSI
+203 
-210 KMPKASTKS
+210 
-219 TIDFDTG
+219 
-226 AFNQVTKASSYTA
+226 VTLS
-239 GLNAGLKQ
+239 G
-247 ATQQSD
+247 
-253 TLFSSLSKGW
+253 SLSKAW
-263 QMFSKLSFQVF
+263 EIYETISFSAFKLVYGIDAIGQAVT
-274 ILESGLQQ
+274 
-282 IAGALASMVSPGWQ
+282 ALVSPGWQ
-296 FAQQMET
+296 LANLLET
-303 EQVGMSGILSS
+303 EQIGMAGILSS
-314 MTQLNGKNLEWNQ
+314 MTSLHGESLKWND
-327 AMGISKSIIA
+327 AMAMSKVIMK
-337 DLNVEAAKTAAT
+337 DLTIEAAKTAAT
-349 SEELVTT
+349 SEELITT

-361 GPGLGAGMNIDE
+361 GPGLGAGMSVEE
-373 IKQFTV
+373 IKQATV

-404 GGIQAASSTLA
+404 GGIQSASSTLA

-421 DKDIKAAKQSSEG
+421 DSDIKAAKQSSEG
-434 LFKFLMKRLEGFK
+434 LFKFLMKRLAGFK
-447 QSSTEY
+447 QASTEY
-453 GNTLEGMFAQVREG
+453 GETLSGMLAQVKEG
-467 YTLAQAEG
+467 YALAQAQAVEPLRDVAKGILKDIRDVLYTKDMQINPAFVEG
-475 LKSLREEAKNILS
+475 FKEVGNYVLKIWEALKEVGSSFMPAIEAALNIAVPLVKLIVDNLKELTIMFLTWNIAKKVNTLFQIKEATDSVTSSQIAQNKAIDEAEAKYKKAQNAA
-488 SVREYLFTDD
+488 
-498 FKIKPEFIEM
+498 M
-508 WKTVGDYALIFWE
+508 DYA
-521 QLKKIYEVVEPIGEL
+521 
-536 FLNLLVPALKF
+536 NSSALKF
-547 VIENFSQVVTIWATW
+547 NAHVEANNQRINTNAIAGQVKMLGSMSNDKSLQLWGEE
-562 NLTKRILELTA
+562 LTKLE
-573 FSSSL
+573 
-578 VGVAQGELKV
+578 GKYQK
-588 SNELKNVTSEYER
+588 
-601 AKVAAMEYNKAA
+601 
-613 IDRYNVK
+613 
-620 VDTKNTQSRTSS
+620 
-632 LIDQVE
+632 
-638 SSGRKHLNPDTIL
+638 
-651 WARELRTVEER
+651 
-662 YKALGASAQEAAKMA
+662 LGASANEAAKYA
-677 NAAAEL
+677 NLVAEITIKGSKESAKELDREIEKRLEVARAAEKEYQ
-683 AAKGQIQMSKEVVT
+683 AQIKLEGEKKKNLESTNKLMGKFSVFANVTGGVGDALMS
-697 TTEKL
+697 
-702 LAQKTQ
+702 
-708 AEGNKIAFEKFAG
+708 
-721 TTSKV
+721 
-726 INGMGMLGD
+726 LGLIL
-735 GLTSVGLLIGMT
+735 GLTADKNDESAKQTAANIEQFGFLMVMAGNLASTL
-747 TNESD
+747 TN
-752 GLVHELGDMAE
+752 
-763 KAGIAL
+763 
-769 TVLGNIGSLLEGTL
+769 TL
-783 IPKIYDA
+783 IPAIMSA
-790 VKACSALG
+790 VEWFAKLKLVAAMGGVGAALG
-798 TALTVLGGIA
+798 KGALVLSPALAAA
-808 GAIGIGLSVG
+808 GAANYFKKDDDPTKIKFDSLESVG
-818 ELTTWIYQKVN
+818 AGLWRNYIYNPK
-829 DISDAEMQRRKESA
+829 AEKEKLEA
-843 WDGNVAK
+843 AAK
-850 REGDYLKDI
+850 
-859 QAIKDKYAD
+859 AAADKKAAD
-868 DEDTQKRMVER
+868 EKEMKEQ
-879 YKKMF
+879 
-884 GIHEGERAKN
+884 
-894 LIAPSEEDWFNKV
+894 
-907 AEEKNKQASTLKP
+907 EEKIRQQLAGLEP
-920 KNFGWGN
+920 KFPKTPTGG
-927 IEDTKAKN
+927 TKGSAAAGR
-935 AADRAARNQAKN
+935 AADKAARNQAKN
-947 AYKVLESALKAE
+947 AYKVLETALKAE

-965 QQTQLESAYK
+965 QQLQLESAYK

-1021 FTNKIDELKESAI
+1021 FTNKIGELKESAI

-1040 VNELKDKYKELYDR
+1040 VNDLKDKYKELYDR

-1066 GVSEEAFKNNL
+1066 GVSEEAFKTNL

-1084 FSRVYAELTTA
+1084 FSRVYAELETA

-1101 AQEEGNASDIKAW
+1101 AQEEGNTSDIKAW
-1114 NTLIDKM
+1114 NTLISKM
-1121 STAKQQLEQ
+1121 QVAKQQLEQ
-1130 IVYLKKLE
+1130 IVYLRKLE
-1138 RDAQEAT
+1138 RDAQESIAR
-1145 AKAQNVG
+1145 AQNVG
-1152 LQAQSENLDY
+1152 LQAQSANLDY

-1215 MLQNIVDAKQAIK
+1215 MLQNIIDAKQAIK

-1240 IRDNL
+1240 IKDNL

-1305 TDVVTNVE
+1305 ADVVTNVE

-1341 IIPSFQALNSV
+1341 LIPSFQALNSV
-1352 IQEILAKAGVTGI
+1352 IQEILTKAGVTSV
-1365 GVGDVTGIS
+1365 GVSGATGIS
-1374 GVVGSVVGQ
+1374 GVVGSVAGSAVGQ
-1383 HSTEST
+1383 HNTEST
-1389 SFGMGSSVLSGV
+1389 TIGSGI

-1411 SLERFD
+1411 GLERFD

-1433 TKISTN
+1433 TKISTGA
-1439 VTDDLSTVTKSTG
+1439 TDDLSTVTKSTG

-1465 VSGSLGKFGIV
+1465 VSGSLGKFGTV
-1476 LQTVMMIMQIGK
+1476 LQTVMMILQIAQATHILG
-1488 AAKLWAFADGGAV
+1488 FAGGGAV

-1551 RLPRFKYAGGG
+1551 RLPRFKYADGG

-1567 DSQLENTTPMQQ
+1567 DSQLENTMPMQQ
-1579 ANELPSTVG
+1579 ANELPPTVG

-1593 TFQSLDPET
+1593 TFQSLDPEA

>member
-50 NSIDTKVAITAKN
+50 NSIDTKVAMTAKN
-63 VVASIRAQTNQINA
+63 VIATIRAQTNQINA

-89 LGAQT
+89 LNAQT
-94 KTLETAIQGQ
+94 KTLESSMQQQIRATQKLSTAVGVNTSLVSASIMSMNKNVSEALSQL
-104 IKVTHKLYDATRSN
+104 TSAFERMSTRSGQSMTN
-118 TYLVT
+118 ARKTLSQQAVQMAGDLEKLKVKAEQTQVT
-123 ESMHTMSNNFI
+123 LNNRQTQKLNYKATKTDTAKLDSKLSRMDTVSFTPTMSTSGAVSQVNGLENALA
-134 KAMSA
+134 KA
-139 MSANAETSAKNITSA
+139 N
-154 LNKISTTLDRIAPKP
+154 
-169 KKVSAEMKGSTAE
+169 
-182 MITNLLA
+182 
-189 LQKQAEAT
+189 T
-197 QAKVSR
+197 QA
-203 VGSISSI
+203 
-210 KMPKASTKS
+210 
-219 TIDFDTG
+219 
-226 AFNQVTKASSYTA
+226 VTLS
-239 GLNAGLKQ
+239 G
-247 ATQQSD
+247 
-253 TLFSSLSKGW
+253 SLSKAW
-263 QMFSKLSFQVF
+263 EIYETISFSAFKLVYGIDAIGQAVT
-274 ILESGLQQ
+274 
-282 IAGALASMVSPGWQ
+282 ALVSPGWQ
-296 FAQQMET
+296 LANLLET
-303 EQVGMSGILSS
+303 EQIGMAGILSS
-314 MTQLNGKNLEWNQ
+314 MTSLHGESLKWND
-327 AMGISKSIIA
+327 AMAMSKVIMK
-337 DLNVEAAKTAAT
+337 DLTIEAAKTAAT
-349 SEELVTT
+349 SEELITT

-361 GPGLGAGMNIDE
+361 GPGLGAGMSVEE
-373 IKQFTV
+373 IKQATV

-404 GGIQAASSTLA
+404 GGIQSASSTLA

-421 DKDIKAAKQSSEG
+421 DSDIKAAKQSSEG
-434 LFKFLMKRLEGFK
+434 LFKFLMKRLAGFK
-447 QSSTEY
+447 QASTEY
-453 GNTLEGMFAQVREG
+453 GETLSGMLAQVKEG
-467 YTLAQAEG
+467 YALAQAQAVEPLRDVAKGILKDIRDVLYTKDMQINPAFVEG
-475 LKSLREEAKNILS
+475 FKEVGNYVLKIWEALKEVGSSFMPAIEAALNIAVPLVKLIVDNLKELTIMFLTWNIAKKVNTLFQIKEATDSVTSSQIAQNKAIDEAEAKYKKAQNAA
-488 SVREYLFTDD
+488 
-498 FKIKPEFIEM
+498 M
-508 WKTVGDYALIFWE
+508 DYA
-521 QLKKIYEVVEPIGEL
+521 
-536 FLNLLVPALKF
+536 NSSALKF
-547 VIENFSQVVTIWATW
+547 NAHVEANNQRINTNAIAGQVKMLGSMSNDKSLQLWGEE
-562 NLTKRILELTA
+562 LTKLE
-573 FSSSL
+573 
-578 VGVAQGELKV
+578 GKYQK
-588 SNELKNVTSEYER
+588 
-601 AKVAAMEYNKAA
+601 
-613 IDRYNVK
+613 
-620 VDTKNTQSRTSS
+620 
-632 LIDQVE
+632 
-638 SSGRKHLNPDTIL
+638 
-651 WARELRTVEER
+651 
-662 YKALGASAQEAAKMA
+662 LGASANEAAKYA
-677 NAAAEL
+677 NLVAEITIKGSKESAKELDREIEKRLEVARAAEKEYQ
-683 AAKGQIQMSKEVVT
+683 AQIKLEGEKKKNLESTNKLMGKFSVFANVTGGVGDALMS
-697 TTEKL
+697 
-702 LAQKTQ
+702 
-708 AEGNKIAFEKFAG
+708 
-721 TTSKV
+721 
-726 INGMGMLGD
+726 LGLIL
-735 GLTSVGLLIGMT
+735 GLTADKNDESAKQTAANIEQFGFLMVMAGNLASTL
-747 TNESD
+747 TN
-752 GLVHELGDMAE
+752 
-763 KAGIAL
+763 
-769 TVLGNIGSLLEGTL
+769 TL
-783 IPKIYDA
+783 IPAIMSA
-790 VKACSALG
+790 VEWFAKLKLVAAMGGVGAALG
-798 TALTVLGGIA
+798 KGALVLSPALAAA
-808 GAIGIGLSVG
+808 GAANYFKKDDDPTKIKFDSFESVG
-818 ELTTWIYQKVN
+818 AGLWRNYIYNPK
-829 DISDAEMQRRKESA
+829 AEKEKLEA
-843 WDGNVAK
+843 AAK
-850 REGDYLKDI
+850 
-859 QAIKDKYAD
+859 AAADKKAAD
-868 DEDTQKRMVER
+868 EKEMKEQ
-879 YKKMF
+879 
-884 GIHEGERAKN
+884 
-894 LIAPSEEDWFNKV
+894 
-907 AEEKNKQASTLKP
+907 EEKIRQQLAGLELKFP
-920 KNFGWGN
+920 KTPTGG
-927 IEDTKAKN
+927 TKGSAAAGR
-935 AADRAARNQAKN
+935 AADKAARNQAKN
-947 AYKVLESALKAE
+947 AYKVLETALKAE

-965 QQTQLESAYK
+965 QQLQLESAYK

-1021 FTNKIDELKESAI
+1021 FTNKIGELKESAI

-1040 VNELKDKYKELYDR
+1040 VNDLKDKYKELYDR

-1066 GVSEEAFKNNL
+1066 GVSEEAFKTNL

-1084 FSRVYAELTTA
+1084 FSRVYAELETA

-1101 AQEEGNASDIKAW
+1101 AQEEGNTSDIKAW
-1114 NTLIDKM
+1114 NTLISKM
-1121 STAKQQLEQ
+1121 QVAKQQLEQ
-1130 IVYLKKLE
+1130 IVYLRKLE
-1138 RDAQEAT
+1138 RDAQESIAR
-1145 AKAQNVG
+1145 AQNVG
-1152 LQAQSENLDY
+1152 LQAQSANLDY

-1215 MLQNIVDAKQAIK
+1215 MLQNIIDAKQAIK

-1240 IRDNL
+1240 IKDNL

-1305 TDVVTNVE
+1305 ADVVTNVE

-1341 IIPSFQALNSV
+1341 LIPSFQALNSV
-1352 IQEILAKAGVTGI
+1352 IQEILTKAGVTSV
-1365 GVGDVTGIS
+1365 GVSGATGIS
-1374 GVVGSVVGQ
+1374 GVVGSVAGSAVGQ
-1383 HSTEST
+1383 HNTEST
-1389 SFGMGSSVLSGV
+1389 TIGSGI

-1411 SLERFD
+1411 GLERFD

-1433 TKISTN
+1433 TKISTGA
-1439 VTDDLSTVTKSTG
+1439 TDDLSTVTKSTG

-1465 VSGSLGKFGIV
+1465 VSGSLGKFGTV
-1476 LQTVMMIMQIGK
+1476 LQTVMMILQIAQATHILG
-1488 AAKLWAFADGGAV
+1488 FAGGGAV

-1551 RLPRFKYAGGG
+1551 RLPRFKYADGG

-1567 DSQLENTTPMQQ
+1567 DSQLENTMPMQQ
-1579 ANELPSTVG
+1579 ANELPPTVG

-1593 TFQSLDPET
+1593 TFQSLDPEA